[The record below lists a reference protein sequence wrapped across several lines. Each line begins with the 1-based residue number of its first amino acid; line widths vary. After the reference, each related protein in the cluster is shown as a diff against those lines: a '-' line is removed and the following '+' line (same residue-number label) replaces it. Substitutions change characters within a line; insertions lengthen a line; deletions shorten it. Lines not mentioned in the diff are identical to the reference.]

1 MRKRILSTLLALCLA
16 LSLLPASALAT
27 GGEETESPSDN
38 SQTNATIHVG
48 GVALSS
54 TNGAEVYATTN
65 DSGIVTTQDAS
76 ADNYNIMWDG
86 ETLTL
91 NGATITQGANS
102 GAAICR
108 YGALNIVLMGDNKV
122 EGPGAEDSMG
132 IRVADGNLT
141 IGGEGSLKVSGGSSI
156 FGPNPTT
163 LSIGIYVDGEY
174 NITINDCTIETEGSA
189 VTSGSSYGIFSEF
202 GSVIVNDA
210 TVTATGSTGT
220 SSFGICAGSG
230 SVSVSRNS
238 TVKAYGGGYVKI
250 YPKGYSDMRAEHS
263 YGICAPDGVSVTGGS
278 VEAYGGAASVNSYG
292 IYVRNETGNVSV
304 TGGSVTASYDN
315 EDFATVSGV
324 EFGDGY
330 GIYAGGSV
338 SGENGTVNA
347 YGAPATGDNSDSYGI
362 YAQSFTVN
370 SAATSV
376 MANGGAASGES
387 CGIYTTGNINVNAG
401 TVEASGDT
409 AGGNSR
415 GIYTGGDVEID
426 ALYSGGVTASG
437 GSRGIEAA
445 GSVTITNGSVTA
457 TATATDGTSYTDSYG
472 IYAGN
477 GITISDDADGVEANG
492 GAASGSSCGIY
503 ANSGDI
509 TISGGT
515 VGANGGQAGD
525 NSYGLRAGDN
535 SSINITGGEITA
547 YGNSAAIGGK
557 YSVLGDAAGT
567 AGDNAG
573 SAGNI
578 TDTTNL
584 NDCKY
589 ISITVTQTP
598 NIYVGGVGLYGDK
611 NSNTI
616 AYAKTDGSGKVS
628 TEGAVA
634 GDYNIM
640 WDGATLTLKGAKIT
654 TIAKTSDY
662 NLAQSAAIYYD
673 EATDLEIVLEDVNTV
688 TGPDV
693 SLGGD
698 SSSYGIHV
706 YAVDA
711 EVTLTISGS
720 GSLAATGGDATP
732 NSGGESYGIYT
743 RGDIAISEGTVT
755 ATGGA
760 ADSQSHGIYAGGDVT
775 ISGGDVTAD
784 GGAVAAGDNTMDA
797 SSGICADIV
806 TITGGT
812 VNATG
817 GAVTSS
823 GDNARSCGIYGS
835 SVYGGVIISGGTVTA
850 TGTTANV
857 ESYGIYTP
865 NSDIEISGGTVTAT
879 GGNGALGRNVYL
891 NPEGNASIQSI
902 QVKAGQDAD
911 SATEIIGSPFVWA
924 EDLTDL
930 VSSAKYFHSE
940 SQALEGDIFVGGV
953 GLTSSEGNPAYAKT
967 GADGAVTT
975 EGANAND
982 YNIKWDGSTL
992 TLNNATIT
1000 QGALGGAAIWYYRD
1014 SDLNIALVGTNTVT
1028 GPSGSGSG
1036 ASYGIFAWDPNELID
1051 LTISGDGSLTV
1062 TGGGTVSESYG
1073 ICTDNL
1079 IVQSGTGTVNATG
1092 GDGAEDSYGIYA
1104 YNDVTITNGD
1114 VTATS
1119 GDSADYSCGIYADY
1133 GNIDVSGGT
1142 VIARGGDSGDNSD
1155 GICVSKDGITI
1166 SGGEVTTTGG
1176 DTEGRSCG
1184 IDADSITINGGV
1196 FTATGGTGTEG
1207 SYGIYTGALAITG
1220 GTLTAT
1226 GNTSGVYAVYEDG
1239 EITVSPQ
1246 TDQQIAV
1253 LLGESETAA
1262 AAIEGSPFASETEI
1276 TSQVNNSGKY
1286 FHSEVVGITPPE
1298 PEEFTITFDAAGGTT
1313 PASQT
1318 TVDGKL
1324 TSLPTSTRDGYN
1336 FLGWYTAGG
1345 DRVTTD
1351 TVFAAD
1357 TTLYARWAEQAGTG
1371 DDDKP
1376 PYIPPQPTGPNTGNS
1391 EGWDDIQEEISQAQP
1406 GDTITIDMNGETEV
1420 PAEMFEEVAGK
1431 DVTVE
1436 LDLGGGITW
1445 TVNGQDVPT
1454 DTSLSD
1460 LDLGVD
1466 LGTNGISADVINTVT
1481 GEYGTMQ
1488 MTLAHD
1494 GAFGFTLTLTAPLG
1508 RENAGYWANLY
1519 HYDEEA
1525 EALTF
1530 ETSAQIADDGSV
1542 ALRMSH
1548 ASQYAIVIDDKN
1560 HGENAGQPTLNT
1572 QDHDAYLLGYEDGT
1586 VRPEGSI
1593 TRAEVAT
1600 IFFRLL
1606 TDESRDKFWSQTND
1620 YTDVPADAWYNSAVS
1635 TLSNAGILDGY
1646 EDGTFR
1652 PDGNIT
1658 RAEFATITARF
1669 LEASYDGGNRFPDI
1683 DGHWAAEYI
1692 NEAANAGIVDGYED
1706 GTFRPQQ
1713 NITRAEAVTMVN
1725 RTVDRHPDADHLLD
1739 NMVTWPDNPESAW
1752 YYAQI
1757 QEATNAHAYTMHTDQ
1772 EDSPYEIWTELLPN
1786 RDWSALEQAWSDAHA
1801 GGENAT
1807 A

>member
-16 LSLLPASALAT
+16 LSLLPASALAA
-27 GGEETESPSDN
+27 GGEQKSYVALGDSITTGYGLEENETGFARQVADSNGYTLTNLAQNGATSSMLFASLSGSEVSSAIASADLITITIGGNDLMNALYAYLAKEYNTKNGTDITAEDVKASLAGTHSEIQQSTMLILAASKISDFLQSTEATTALGAFTTNFTNIISAIKGNNSSAEIIVVNQYNPYSRLSTGNLLDLSALDSAVQALNTAISSGATAGYTVADVYTAFEEATENPCNASVSLPSINLDFHP
-38 SQTNATIHVG
+38 NAAGHSLIADTISALLTDEGGSEDPEVSGPIFVG
-48 GVALSS
+48 GVELTGSKESPA
-54 TNGAEVYATTN
+54 YATTN
-65 DSGIVTTQDAS
+65 DSGAVTKITDGDFVPAE
-76 ADNYNIMWDG
+76 NNWNIQWDG
-86 ETLTL
+86 ATLTL
-91 NGATITQGANS
+91 NGAAITHGSDNN
-102 GAAICR
+102 AAI
-108 YGALNIVLMGDNKV
+108 YYDEETDLKIVLEGDNTV
-122 EGPGAEDSMG
+122 TGPG
-132 IRVADGNLT
+132 
-141 IGGEGSLKVSGGSSI
+141 
-156 FGPNPTT
+156 
-163 LSIGIYVDGEY
+163 
-174 NITINDCTIETEGSA
+174 
-189 VTSGSSYGIFSEF
+189 TSNNF
-202 GSVIVNDA
+202 
-210 TVTATGSTGT
+210 
-220 SSFGICAGSG
+220 
-230 SVSVSRNS
+230 
-238 TVKAYGGGYVKI
+238 
-250 YPKGYSDMRAEHS
+250 
-263 YGICAPDGVSVTGGS
+263 
-278 VEAYGGAASVNSYG
+278 VNSYG
-292 IYVRNETGNVSV
+292 IYV
-304 TGGSVTASYDN
+304 Y
-315 EDFATVSGV
+315 
-324 EFGDGY
+324 
-330 GIYAGGSV
+330 
-338 SGENGTVNA
+338 
-347 YGAPATGDNSDSYGI
+347 
-362 YAQSFTVN
+362 
-370 SAATSV
+370 
-376 MANGGAASGES
+376 
-387 CGIYTTGNINVNAG
+387 
-401 TVEASGDT
+401 
-409 AGGNSR
+409 
-415 GIYTGGDVEID
+415 
-426 ALYSGGVTASG
+426 
-437 GSRGIEAA
+437 
-445 GSVTITNGSVTA
+445 
-457 TATATDGTSYTDSYG
+457 
-472 IYAGN
+472 
-477 GITISDDADGVEANG
+477 SDDSEV
-492 GAASGSSCGIY
+492 
-503 ANSGDI
+503 
-509 TISGGT
+509 
-515 VGANGGQAGD
+515 
-525 NSYGLRAGDN
+525 
-535 SSINITGGEITA
+535 
-547 YGNSAAIGGK
+547 
-557 YSVLGDAAGT
+557 
-567 AGDNAG
+567 
-573 SAGNI
+573 
-578 TDTTNL
+578 
-584 NDCKY
+584 
-589 ISITVTQTP
+589 
-598 NIYVGGVGLYGDK
+598 
-611 NSNTI
+611 
-616 AYAKTDGSGKVS
+616 
-628 TEGAVA
+628 
-634 GDYNIM
+634 
-640 WDGATLTLKGAKIT
+640 
-654 TIAKTSDY
+654 
-662 NLAQSAAIYYD
+662 
-673 EATDLEIVLEDVNTV
+673 
-688 TGPDV
+688 
-693 SLGGD
+693 
-698 SSSYGIHV
+698 
-706 YAVDA
+706 
-711 EVTLTISGS
+711 VTLTISGS
-720 GSLAATGGDATP
+720 GSLAATGGDAATY
-732 NSGGESYGIYT
+732 SGESYGIYT
-743 RGDIAISEGTVT
+743 GGNVIITGGDVT

-760 ADSQSHGIYAGGDVT
+760 AEFQSYGIYARLNATISGGAVKATGGAVTSSEEDGGDASSGIHADVVT
-775 ISGGDVTAD
+775 ISGG
-784 GGAVAAGDNTMDA
+784 
-797 SSGICADIV
+797 
-806 TITGGT
+806 T
-812 VNATG
+812 VIAQG
-817 GAVTSS
+817 SAVTSS

-835 SVYGGVIISGGTVTA
+835 SLYGGVIISGGAVTATGGTFNSTGTDTEADAGSYGIYTPNSGIEISGGTVTA
-850 TGTTANV
+850 TGGTFTSAGTTANV

-865 NSDIEISGGTVTAT
+865 NSGIEISGGTVTAT
-879 GGNGALGRNVYL
+879 GGNGALGRGVYL
-891 NPEGNASIQSI
+891 DPEGTSIA
-902 QVKAGQDAD
+902 VTAGQDAD
-911 SATEIIGSPFVWA
+911 SATKIIGSPFVLP
-924 EDLTDL
+924 EDITNL
-930 VSSAKYFHSE
+930 VSGAQYFHSK
-940 SQALEGDIFVGGV
+940 SQALEGNIFVGGI
-953 GLTSSEGNPAYAKT
+953 GLTGTTDNPAYAKT

-992 TLNNATIT
+992 TLNNAAIT

-1036 ASYGIFAWDPNELID
+1036 ASYGIFAYGPTELID

-1062 TGGGTVSESYG
+1062 TGGGTVSGSFG

-1079 IVQSGTGTVNATG
+1079 IVQSGTVNATG

-1142 VIARGGDSGDNSD
+1142 VIAQGGDSGDNSD

-1196 FTATGGTGTEG
+1196 FTATGKTGTEG

-1220 GTLTAT
+1220 GTITAT
-1226 GNTSGVYAVYEDG
+1226 GNTSGVYGSSKDCKVTIA
-1239 EITVSPQ
+1239 PQ

-1262 AAIEGSPFASETEI
+1262 ADIEGSPFASEMEI
-1276 TSQVNNSGKY
+1276 TGLVNNTGKY

-1324 TSLPTSTRDGYN
+1324 TSLPTSTRDGYD

-1357 TTLYARWAEQAGTG
+1357 TTLYAYWAEQAGPG

-1391 EGWDDIQEEISQAQP
+1391 EGWDDIQEEIGQAQP

-1481 GEYGTMQ
+1481 GAYGTVQ

-1620 YTDVPADAWYNSAVS
+1620 YTDVPADAWYNNAVS

-1772 EDSPYEIWTELLPN
+1772 EDAPYEIWTELLPN

>member
-16 LSLLPASALAT
+16 LSLLPASALAA
-27 GGEETESPSDN
+27 GGEQKSYVALGDSITTGYGLAENETGFAKQVADSNGYTLTNLAQDGATSTDLLEVVKSEANADTLKNADLITITIGGNDLMNALYAYLAEEYNNKQNSDTPITAADVKASLAGEEEAVVEQTTMLGFAISNISDFQSSSIAN
-38 SQTNATIHVG
+38 SAYATLWDKFIEIIGTIRSINENAQLIVVNQYNPYSHLTAGISGLDLSSVISAFDSAVQALNVGISSGEAIAGYTVADVYTKFKEAERNPCNASVSLTSINLDFHPNATGHGLIADTISALLTDEGGSEDPEVSGSIFVG
-48 GVALSS
+48 GVELEGSS
-54 TNGAEVYATTN
+54 GTTAYATTTNGA
-65 DSGIVTTQDAS
+65 VTKDNANEN
-76 ADNYNIMWDG
+76 NYNI
-86 ETLTL
+86 
-91 NGATITQGANS
+91 
-102 GAAICR
+102 
-108 YGALNIVLMGDNKV
+108 K
-122 EGPGAEDSMG
+122 
-132 IRVADGNLT
+132 
-141 IGGEGSLKVSGGSSI
+141 
-156 FGPNPTT
+156 
-163 LSIGIYVDGEY
+163 
-174 NITINDCTIETEGSA
+174 
-189 VTSGSSYGIFSEF
+189 
-202 GSVIVNDA
+202 
-210 TVTATGSTGT
+210 
-220 SSFGICAGSG
+220 
-230 SVSVSRNS
+230 
-238 TVKAYGGGYVKI
+238 
-250 YPKGYSDMRAEHS
+250 
-263 YGICAPDGVSVTGGS
+263 
-278 VEAYGGAASVNSYG
+278 
-292 IYVRNETGNVSV
+292 
-304 TGGSVTASYDN
+304 
-315 EDFATVSGV
+315 
-324 EFGDGY
+324 
-330 GIYAGGSV
+330 
-338 SGENGTVNA
+338 
-347 YGAPATGDNSDSYGI
+347 
-362 YAQSFTVN
+362 
-370 SAATSV
+370 
-376 MANGGAASGES
+376 
-387 CGIYTTGNINVNAG
+387 
-401 TVEASGDT
+401 
-409 AGGNSR
+409 
-415 GIYTGGDVEID
+415 
-426 ALYSGGVTASG
+426 
-437 GSRGIEAA
+437 
-445 GSVTITNGSVTA
+445 
-457 TATATDGTSYTDSYG
+457 
-472 IYAGN
+472 
-477 GITISDDADGVEANG
+477 
-492 GAASGSSCGIY
+492 
-503 ANSGDI
+503 
-509 TISGGT
+509 
-515 VGANGGQAGD
+515 
-525 NSYGLRAGDN
+525 
-535 SSINITGGEITA
+535 
-547 YGNSAAIGGK
+547 
-557 YSVLGDAAGT
+557 
-567 AGDNAG
+567 
-573 SAGNI
+573 
-578 TDTTNL
+578 
-584 NDCKY
+584 
-589 ISITVTQTP
+589 
-598 NIYVGGVGLYGDK
+598 
-611 NSNTI
+611 
-616 AYAKTDGSGKVS
+616 
-628 TEGAVA
+628 
-634 GDYNIM
+634 

-654 TIAKTSDY
+654 TIAETPDDY
-662 NLAQSAAIYYD
+662 LPQSAAIYYG
-673 EATDLEIVLEDVNTV
+673 EETDLKIVLEGDNTV
-688 TGPDV
+688 TGPGV
-693 SLGGD
+693 SSGGD

-706 YAVDA
+706 YA

-720 GSLAATGGDATP
+720 GSLAATGGDAPQT
-732 NSGGESYGIYT
+732 SGGESYGIYT
-743 RGDIAISEGTVT
+743 WGDAIITSGTVT

-760 ADSQSHGIYAGGDVT
+760 AEFQSHGIYATGHVT
-775 ISGGDVTAD
+775 ISGGAVKAT
-784 GGAVAAGDNTMDA
+784 GGAVTSSEEDGGDA
-797 SSGICADIV
+797 SSGIYANIV
-806 TITGGT
+806 TISGGEVT
-812 VNATG
+812 AKG

-823 GDNARSCGIYGS
+823 GDNARSCGIYGRNALKDNVIITGGTVEATGGTFTS
-835 SVYGGVIISGGTVTA
+835 TSADTEADAGSYGIYGAGLDGTVISGGTVTA
-850 TGTTANV
+850 TGGTFTSAGTTANE

-865 NSDIEISGGTVTAT
+865 HSYIEISGGTVTAT
-879 GGNGALGRNVYL
+879 GDTGALGRDVYL
-891 NPEGNASIQSI
+891 DPEGTSIA
-902 QVKAGQDAD
+902 VTAGQDAEN
-911 SATEIIGSPFVWA
+911 AEPIAGSPFVLT
-924 EDLTDL
+924 EDITNL
-930 VSSAKYFHSE
+930 VSGAKYFHSE
-940 SQALEGDIFVGGV
+940 SQTLVGDIFVGGV
-953 GLTSSEGNPAYAKT
+953 GLTGSEGNPAYAKT

-982 YNIKWDGSTL
+982 YSIKWDGATL

-1000 QGALGGAAIWYYRD
+1000 KGALGGAAIWYYQD

-1036 ASYGIFAWDPNELID
+1036 ASYGILAWDPNELID

-1062 TGGGTVSESYG
+1062 TGE
-1073 ICTDNL
+1073 
-1079 IVQSGTGTVNATG
+1079 
-1092 GDGAEDSYGIYA
+1092 DGEEDSYGIYA
-1104 YNDVTITNGD
+1104 YDVTISGGDVTATGGDSEEDSYGISAYDVTISGGDVTATGGDSEEDNYGIYAYNNVTITNGD

-1119 GDSADYSCGIYADY
+1119 GDSGDYSCGIYADY

-1142 VIARGGDSGDNSD
+1142 VIAQGGDSVDNSD
-1155 GICVSKDGITI
+1155 GICVSKNGITI

-1184 IDADSITINGGV
+1184 IDADRITINGGV
-1196 FTATGGTGTEG
+1196 FTATGRTGTEG
-1207 SYGIYTGALAITG
+1207 SYGIYTDALTITG
-1220 GTLTAT
+1220 GTITAT
-1226 GNTSGVYAVYEDG
+1226 GNISGVYGSSEDCKVT
-1239 EITVSPQ
+1239 IAPQ

-1262 AAIEGSPFASETEI
+1262 AAIAGSPFASETEI
-1276 TSQVNNSGKY
+1276 TDQVNNSGKY
-1286 FHSEVVGITPPE
+1286 FHSQVVGITPPE

-1324 TSLPTSTRDGYN
+1324 TSLPTSTRDGYD

-1357 TTLYARWAEQAGTG
+1357 TTLYARWAEQAGPG

-1391 EGWDDIQEEISQAQP
+1391 EGWDDIQEEIGQAQP

-1460 LDLGVD
+1460 LDLG
-1466 LGTNGISADVINTVT
+1466 TNGISADVINTVT
-1481 GEYGTMQ
+1481 GEYGTVQ

-1692 NEAANAGIVDGYED
+1692 NEDANAGIVDGYED

-1772 EDSPYEIWTELLPN
+1772 EDAPYEIWTELLPN

>member
-16 LSLLPASALAT
+16 LSLLPASALAA
-27 GGEETESPSDN
+27 GGEQKSYVALGDSITTGYGLAENETGFAKQVADSNGYTLTNLAQDGATSTDLLEVVKSEANADTLKNADLITVTIGGNDLMNALYAYLAEEYNNKQNSDTPITAADVKASLAGTLSEIPQVAMLSFAASKIPDFPDSTAANTALSTFATNFSSIISAIKGNNSSAEIIVVNQYNPYSRLSTGNLLDLSALDSAVQALNTAISSGATAGYTVADVYTAFEEATENPCNASVSLPSINLDFHP
-38 SQTNATIHVG
+38 NAAGHSLIASTISALLTDEGGSEDPEVSGSIFVG
-48 GVALSS
+48 GVELEGSS
-54 TNGAEVYATTN
+54 GTTAYATTTNGA
-65 DSGIVTTQDAS
+65 VTKDNANEN
-76 ADNYNIMWDG
+76 NYNI
-86 ETLTL
+86 
-91 NGATITQGANS
+91 
-102 GAAICR
+102 
-108 YGALNIVLMGDNKV
+108 K
-122 EGPGAEDSMG
+122 
-132 IRVADGNLT
+132 
-141 IGGEGSLKVSGGSSI
+141 
-156 FGPNPTT
+156 
-163 LSIGIYVDGEY
+163 
-174 NITINDCTIETEGSA
+174 
-189 VTSGSSYGIFSEF
+189 
-202 GSVIVNDA
+202 
-210 TVTATGSTGT
+210 
-220 SSFGICAGSG
+220 
-230 SVSVSRNS
+230 
-238 TVKAYGGGYVKI
+238 
-250 YPKGYSDMRAEHS
+250 
-263 YGICAPDGVSVTGGS
+263 
-278 VEAYGGAASVNSYG
+278 
-292 IYVRNETGNVSV
+292 
-304 TGGSVTASYDN
+304 
-315 EDFATVSGV
+315 
-324 EFGDGY
+324 
-330 GIYAGGSV
+330 
-338 SGENGTVNA
+338 
-347 YGAPATGDNSDSYGI
+347 
-362 YAQSFTVN
+362 
-370 SAATSV
+370 
-376 MANGGAASGES
+376 
-387 CGIYTTGNINVNAG
+387 
-401 TVEASGDT
+401 
-409 AGGNSR
+409 
-415 GIYTGGDVEID
+415 
-426 ALYSGGVTASG
+426 
-437 GSRGIEAA
+437 
-445 GSVTITNGSVTA
+445 
-457 TATATDGTSYTDSYG
+457 
-472 IYAGN
+472 
-477 GITISDDADGVEANG
+477 
-492 GAASGSSCGIY
+492 
-503 ANSGDI
+503 
-509 TISGGT
+509 
-515 VGANGGQAGD
+515 
-525 NSYGLRAGDN
+525 
-535 SSINITGGEITA
+535 
-547 YGNSAAIGGK
+547 
-557 YSVLGDAAGT
+557 
-567 AGDNAG
+567 
-573 SAGNI
+573 
-578 TDTTNL
+578 
-584 NDCKY
+584 
-589 ISITVTQTP
+589 
-598 NIYVGGVGLYGDK
+598 
-611 NSNTI
+611 
-616 AYAKTDGSGKVS
+616 
-628 TEGAVA
+628 
-634 GDYNIM
+634 
-640 WDGATLTLKGAKIT
+640 WDGATLTLKGAEIT
-654 TIAKTSDY
+654 TIAETPDY
-662 NLAQSAAIYYD
+662 NLPQSAAICYD
-673 EATDLEIVLEDVNTV
+673 EATDLEIVLEGDNTV
-688 TGPDV
+688 TGPDA
-693 SLGGD
+693 SSGGD

-706 YAVDA
+706 DD

-720 GSLAATGGDATP
+720 GSLTATGGDAP
-732 NSGGESYGIYT
+732 AVYGGVSYGIYT
-743 RGDIAISEGTVT
+743 WGNVIITGGDVT
-755 ATGGA
+755 ATGRA
-760 ADSQSHGIYAGGDVT
+760 AEFQSHGIYATGHAT
-775 ISGGDVTAD
+775 ISGGAVKAT
-784 GGAVAAGDNTMDA
+784 GGAVTSSEEDGGDA

-806 TITGGT
+806 TISGGT
-812 VNATG
+812 VIAQG

-823 GDNARSCGIYGS
+823 GNNTTSCGIYGS
-835 SVYGGVIISGGTVTA
+835 SLYGGVIISGGAVTA
-850 TGTTANV
+850 TGTTANA

-879 GGNGALGRNVYL
+879 GDTGALGRAIYL
-891 NPEGNASIQSI
+891 DPEGNASIQSI
-902 QVKAGQDAD
+902 QVKTGQDAN
-911 SATEIIGSPFVWA
+911 SATEIIGSPFV
-924 EDLTDL
+924 LSRGITDL
-930 VSSAKYFHSE
+930 VSGDKYFHSE
-940 SQALEGDIFVGGV
+940 SQTLEGDIFVGGV
-953 GLTSSEGNPAYAKT
+953 GLTGAADAPAYAKT
-967 GADGAVTT
+967 GTNGAVTT

-1000 QGALGGAAIWYYRD
+1000 QGALGGAAIWYYRG
-1014 SDLNIALVGTNTVT
+1014 SDLNIDLVGTNTVT

-1079 IVQSGTGTVNATG
+1079 IVQSGTVNATG
-1092 GDGAEDSYGIYA
+1092 GDVNATGEDGEEDSYGIYA
-1104 YNDVTITNGD
+1104 YNDVTISGGAVTATGGTVNATSEDGEEDSYGISAYDVTISRGD
-1114 VTATS
+1114 VTATGGTVTATS
-1119 GDSADYSCGIYADY
+1119 EDGAEDSYGIYADY
-1133 GNIDVSGGT
+1133 VTINGGAVNATGRDSAEDSYGIYVDYVTINGGTVTAEGGTAEVKSAGIDIVTLVISGGT
-1142 VIARGGDSGDNSD
+1142 V
-1155 GICVSKDGITI
+1155 
-1166 SGGEVTTTGG
+1166 
-1176 DTEGRSCG
+1176 
-1184 IDADSITINGGV
+1184 
-1196 FTATGGTGTEG
+1196 
-1207 SYGIYTGALAITG
+1207 
-1220 GTLTAT
+1220 TAT

-1246 TDQQIAV
+1246 GDQQIAV

-1262 AAIEGSPFASETEI
+1262 AAIVGSPFASKTEI

-1324 TSLPTSTRDGYN
+1324 TSLPTSTRDGYD

-1345 DRVTTD
+1345 DWVTTD
-1351 TVFAAD
+1351 TVFTAD
-1357 TTLYARWAEQAGTG
+1357 TTLYARWAEQAGPG

-1391 EGWDDIQEEISQAQP
+1391 EGWDDIQEEIGQAQP

-1481 GEYGTMQ
+1481 GAYGTVQ

-1772 EDSPYEIWTELLPN
+1772 EDAPYEIWTELLPN

>member
-16 LSLLPASALAT
+16 LSLLPASALAA
-27 GGEETESPSDN
+27 GGEQKSYVALGDSITTGYGLDEAQSFAEQIAEQEGYTLNDSLASDGATSTDLLEVVKSEANADTLKNADLITITIGGNDLMNALYAYLAEEYNKQNSDTPITAEDVKASLAGEEGAVEEQKTMLVFAISNISNFQSSLIANSAYHTLWDKFIEIIGTIRSINENAQLIVVNQYNPYSRLTTGTSGLDLSSVISAFDSAVQALNEGISLGEEIAGYTVADVYTKFKEAENNPCNASVSPSINLDFHP
-38 SQTNATIHVG
+38 NATGHGLIADTISALLTDEGGSEDPEVSGSIFVG
-48 GVALSS
+48 GVELTGSKESPA
-54 TNGAEVYATTN
+54 YATTN
-65 DSGIVTTQDAS
+65 DSGAVTKITDGDFVPAE
-76 ADNYNIMWDG
+76 NNWNIQWDG
-86 ETLTL
+86 ATLTL
-91 NGATITQGANS
+91 NGAAITHGSDNN
-102 GAAICR
+102 AAI
-108 YGALNIVLMGDNKV
+108 YYDEETDLKIVLEGDNTV
-122 EGPGAEDSMG
+122 TGPG
-132 IRVADGNLT
+132 
-141 IGGEGSLKVSGGSSI
+141 
-156 FGPNPTT
+156 
-163 LSIGIYVDGEY
+163 
-174 NITINDCTIETEGSA
+174 
-189 VTSGSSYGIFSEF
+189 TSNNF
-202 GSVIVNDA
+202 
-210 TVTATGSTGT
+210 
-220 SSFGICAGSG
+220 
-230 SVSVSRNS
+230 
-238 TVKAYGGGYVKI
+238 
-250 YPKGYSDMRAEHS
+250 
-263 YGICAPDGVSVTGGS
+263 
-278 VEAYGGAASVNSYG
+278 VNSYG
-292 IYVRNETGNVSV
+292 IYV
-304 TGGSVTASYDN
+304 Y
-315 EDFATVSGV
+315 
-324 EFGDGY
+324 
-330 GIYAGGSV
+330 
-338 SGENGTVNA
+338 
-347 YGAPATGDNSDSYGI
+347 
-362 YAQSFTVN
+362 
-370 SAATSV
+370 
-376 MANGGAASGES
+376 
-387 CGIYTTGNINVNAG
+387 
-401 TVEASGDT
+401 
-409 AGGNSR
+409 
-415 GIYTGGDVEID
+415 
-426 ALYSGGVTASG
+426 
-437 GSRGIEAA
+437 
-445 GSVTITNGSVTA
+445 
-457 TATATDGTSYTDSYG
+457 
-472 IYAGN
+472 
-477 GITISDDADGVEANG
+477 SDDSEV
-492 GAASGSSCGIY
+492 
-503 ANSGDI
+503 
-509 TISGGT
+509 
-515 VGANGGQAGD
+515 
-525 NSYGLRAGDN
+525 
-535 SSINITGGEITA
+535 
-547 YGNSAAIGGK
+547 
-557 YSVLGDAAGT
+557 
-567 AGDNAG
+567 
-573 SAGNI
+573 
-578 TDTTNL
+578 
-584 NDCKY
+584 
-589 ISITVTQTP
+589 
-598 NIYVGGVGLYGDK
+598 
-611 NSNTI
+611 
-616 AYAKTDGSGKVS
+616 
-628 TEGAVA
+628 
-634 GDYNIM
+634 
-640 WDGATLTLKGAKIT
+640 
-654 TIAKTSDY
+654 
-662 NLAQSAAIYYD
+662 
-673 EATDLEIVLEDVNTV
+673 
-688 TGPDV
+688 
-693 SLGGD
+693 
-698 SSSYGIHV
+698 
-706 YAVDA
+706 
-711 EVTLTISGS
+711 VTLTISGS
-720 GSLAATGGDATP
+720 GSLAATGGDAATY
-732 NSGGESYGIYT
+732 SGESYGIYT
-743 RGDIAISEGTVT
+743 GGNVIITGGDVT

-760 ADSQSHGIYAGGDVT
+760 AEFQSYGIYARLNAT
-775 ISGGDVTAD
+775 ISGG
-784 GGAVAAGDNTMDA
+784 AVK
-797 SSGICADIV
+797 
-806 TITGGT
+806 
-812 VNATG
+812 ATG

-823 GDNARSCGIYGS
+823 EEDGGDASSGIHADVVTISGGTVIAQGGAVTSSGNNTTSCGIYGS
-835 SVYGGVIISGGTVTA
+835 SFYGGVIISGGAVTA
-850 TGTTANV
+850 TGTTANA

-879 GGNGALGRNVYL
+879 GDTGALGGDVYL
-891 NPEGNASIQSI
+891 DPEGNASIQSI
-902 QVKAGQDAD
+902 QVEAGQDAD
-911 SATEIIGSPFVWA
+911 KATEIIGSPFVLP
-924 EDLTDL
+924 EDITDL
-930 VSSAKYFHSE
+930 VSGAQYFHSE
-940 SQALEGDIFVGGV
+940 SQTLEGNIFVGGI
-953 GLTSSEGNPAYAKT
+953 GLTGTTDNPAYAKT
-967 GADGAVTT
+967 GADGAVAT

-1036 ASYGIFAWDPNELID
+1036 ASYGIFAYGPTELID

-1079 IVQSGTGTVNATG
+1079 IVQSGTVNATG
-1092 GDGAEDSYGIYA
+1092 GDVNATGEDGAEDSYGIYA
-1104 YNDVTITNGD
+1104 DYVTINGGAVNATGRD
-1114 VTATS
+1114 SAEDSYGIYVDYVTINGGTVTAEGGTAEVK
-1119 GDSADYSCGIYADY
+1119 SAGID
-1133 GNIDVSGGT
+1133 IVTLVISGGT
-1142 VIARGGDSGDNSD
+1142 V
-1155 GICVSKDGITI
+1155 
-1166 SGGEVTTTGG
+1166 
-1176 DTEGRSCG
+1176 
-1184 IDADSITINGGV
+1184 
-1196 FTATGGTGTEG
+1196 
-1207 SYGIYTGALAITG
+1207 
-1220 GTLTAT
+1220 TAT

-1246 TDQQIAV
+1246 GDQQIAV

-1262 AAIEGSPFASETEI
+1262 AAIVGSPFASETEI
-1276 TSQVNNSGKY
+1276 TDQVNNSGKY
-1286 FHSEVVGITPPE
+1286 FHSQVVGITPPE

-1324 TSLPTSTRDGYN
+1324 TSLPTSTRDGYD

-1357 TTLYARWAEQAGTG
+1357 TTLYARWAEQAGPG

-1391 EGWDDIQEEISQAQP
+1391 EGWDDIQEEIGQAQP

-1481 GEYGTMQ
+1481 GAYGTVQ

-1620 YTDVPADAWYNSAVS
+1620 YTDVPADAWYNNAVS

-1772 EDSPYEIWTELLPN
+1772 EDAPYEIWTERLPN

-1801 GGENAT
+1801 GGDNAT

>member
-16 LSLLPASALAT
+16 LSLLPASALAA
-27 GGEETESPSDN
+27 GGEQKSYVALGDSITTGYGLAENETGFAKQVADSNGYTLTNLAKDGATSSMLLTSLSDSEVSSAIASADLITVTIGGNDLMDALYAYLAEEYNTQNSTDITAEDVKESLAGEEGAAVNQITMLKFAISNISNFQSSSIANSSYNALGYNFVEIIETIREINQNAQLIVVNQYNPYSHLTTGISGLNLSSVISAFDSAVQALNVGISSGEAIAGYTVADVYTKFKEAENNPCNASVSPSINLDFHP
-38 SQTNATIHVG
+38 NATGHGLIADTISALLTDEGGSEDPEVSGPIFVG
-48 GVALSS
+48 GVELEGGGDTTAYAV
-54 TNGAEVYATTN
+54 TNNGA
-65 DSGIVTTQDAS
+65 VTTDN
-76 ADNYNIMWDG
+76 ADENHYNIKWDG
-86 ETLTL
+86 
-91 NGATITQGANS
+91 Q
-102 GAAICR
+102 
-108 YGALNIVLMGDNKV
+108 
-122 EGPGAEDSMG
+122 
-132 IRVADGNLT
+132 
-141 IGGEGSLKVSGGSSI
+141 
-156 FGPNPTT
+156 
-163 LSIGIYVDGEY
+163 
-174 NITINDCTIETEGSA
+174 
-189 VTSGSSYGIFSEF
+189 
-202 GSVIVNDA
+202 
-210 TVTATGSTGT
+210 
-220 SSFGICAGSG
+220 
-230 SVSVSRNS
+230 
-238 TVKAYGGGYVKI
+238 
-250 YPKGYSDMRAEHS
+250 
-263 YGICAPDGVSVTGGS
+263 
-278 VEAYGGAASVNSYG
+278 
-292 IYVRNETGNVSV
+292 
-304 TGGSVTASYDN
+304 
-315 EDFATVSGV
+315 
-324 EFGDGY
+324 
-330 GIYAGGSV
+330 
-338 SGENGTVNA
+338 
-347 YGAPATGDNSDSYGI
+347 
-362 YAQSFTVN
+362 
-370 SAATSV
+370 
-376 MANGGAASGES
+376 
-387 CGIYTTGNINVNAG
+387 
-401 TVEASGDT
+401 
-409 AGGNSR
+409 
-415 GIYTGGDVEID
+415 
-426 ALYSGGVTASG
+426 
-437 GSRGIEAA
+437 
-445 GSVTITNGSVTA
+445 
-457 TATATDGTSYTDSYG
+457 
-472 IYAGN
+472 
-477 GITISDDADGVEANG
+477 
-492 GAASGSSCGIY
+492 
-503 ANSGDI
+503 
-509 TISGGT
+509 
-515 VGANGGQAGD
+515 
-525 NSYGLRAGDN
+525 
-535 SSINITGGEITA
+535 
-547 YGNSAAIGGK
+547 
-557 YSVLGDAAGT
+557 
-567 AGDNAG
+567 
-573 SAGNI
+573 
-578 TDTTNL
+578 
-584 NDCKY
+584 
-589 ISITVTQTP
+589 
-598 NIYVGGVGLYGDK
+598 
-611 NSNTI
+611 
-616 AYAKTDGSGKVS
+616 
-628 TEGAVA
+628 
-634 GDYNIM
+634 
-640 WDGATLTLKGAKIT
+640 TLTLKGAKIT
-654 TIAKTSDY
+654 TIDETSDY
-662 NLAQSAAIYYD
+662 GLAQSAAIYYD
-673 EATDLEIVLEDVNTV
+673 EATDLKIVLEDANTV
-688 TGPDV
+688 TGPGTSADFV
-693 SLGGD
+693 N
-698 SSSYGIHV
+698 SYGI
-706 YAVDA
+706 YVDS

-720 GSLAATGGDATP
+720 GSLTATGGDATP

-743 RGDIAISEGTVT
+743 WGDAIITSGTVT
-755 ATGGA
+755 ATGVA
-760 ADSQSHGIYAGGDVT
+760 AEFQSHGIYATGHVT
-775 ISGGDVTAD
+775 ISGGAVKAT
-784 GGAVAAGDNTMDA
+784 GGAVTSSEEDGGDA
-797 SSGICADIV
+797 SSGIYANIV
-806 TITGGT
+806 TISGGEVT
-812 VNATG
+812 AKG

-823 GDNARSCGIYGS
+823 GDNARSCGIYG
-835 SVYGGVIISGGTVTA
+835 GDWLNDNVIISGGTVEA
-850 TGTTANV
+850 TGGTFTSTSTDTEANAG
-857 ESYGIYTP
+857 SYGIYGAGFYGTV
-865 NSDIEISGGTVTAT
+865 ISGGTVTAS
-879 GGNGALGRNVYL
+879 GGSGALGGDISL
-891 NPEGNASIQSI
+891 DPEGNASIQSI
-902 QVKAGQDAD
+902 QVKTGQGAG
-911 SATEIIGSPFVWA
+911 SATEIIGSPFVLSG
-924 EDLTDL
+924 DITDL
-930 VSSAKYFHSE
+930 VSGAQYFHSE
-940 SQALEGDIFVGGV
+940 SQTLEGNIFVGGI
-953 GLTSSEGNPAYAKT
+953 GLTGTTDNPAYAKT
-967 GADGAVTT
+967 GADGAVAT

-1014 SDLNIALVGTNTVT
+1014 SDLNIALVGANTVT

-1036 ASYGIFAWDPNELID
+1036 ASYGIFARDPNELID

-1104 YNDVTITNGD
+1104 YDVTISGGDVTATGGTVNATSEDGAEDSYGIYAANDFTISGGAVTATGGDSAEDSFGIYADNDVTITNGD

-1119 GDSADYSCGIYADY
+1119 GDSADYSCGIYADH

-1207 SYGIYTGALAITG
+1207 SYGIYTGALTITG
-1220 GTLTAT
+1220 GTITAT
-1226 GNTSGVYAVYEDG
+1226 GNTSGVYGSSKECK
-1239 EITVSPQ
+1239 ITIAPQ

-1262 AAIEGSPFASETEI
+1262 AAIAGSPFASETEI
-1276 TSQVNNSGKY
+1276 TSHVNNSGKY
-1286 FHSEVVGITPPE
+1286 FHSQVVGITPPE

-1391 EGWDDIQEEISQAQP
+1391 EGWDDIQEEIGQAQP

-1481 GEYGTMQ
+1481 GAYGTVQ

-1772 EDSPYEIWTELLPN
+1772 EDAPYEIWTELLPN

>member
-16 LSLLPASALAT
+16 LSLLPASALAA
-27 GGEETESPSDN
+27 GGEQKSYVALGDSITTGYGLAENETGFAKQVADSNEYTLTNLAQDGATSSMLLTSLSNSEVSSAIASADLITVTIGGNDLMDALYAYLAEEYNTQNSTDITAEDVKELLAGEEGAAVEQITMLDFAISNISNFQSSLIANSSYNTLEYNFVEIIKTIREINQNAQLIVVNQYNPYSHLTAGIPGLDLPSVISAFDSAVQVLNEDISLGETFADYTVADVYTKFEQAESNPCNASVSLPSINLDFHP
-38 SQTNATIHVG
+38 NATGHGLIADTISALLTDEGGSEDPEVSGSIFVG
-48 GVALSS
+48 GVELTGGKESPA
-54 TNGAEVYATTN
+54 YATTS
-65 DSGIVTTQDAS
+65 DSGAVTTQDAS
-76 ADNYNIMWDG
+76 ADNYNIKWDG

-91 NGATITQGANS
+91 KGATITQGS
-102 GAAICR
+102 
-108 YGALNIVLMGDNKV
+108 
-122 EGPGAEDSMG
+122 
-132 IRVADGNLT
+132 
-141 IGGEGSLKVSGGSSI
+141 
-156 FGPNPTT
+156 
-163 LSIGIYVDGEY
+163 
-174 NITINDCTIETEGSA
+174 
-189 VTSGSSYGIFSEF
+189 
-202 GSVIVNDA
+202 
-210 TVTATGSTGT
+210 
-220 SSFGICAGSG
+220 
-230 SVSVSRNS
+230 
-238 TVKAYGGGYVKI
+238 
-250 YPKGYSDMRAEHS
+250 H
-263 YGICAPDGVSVTGGS
+263 
-278 VEAYGGAASVNSYG
+278 
-292 IYVRNETGNVSV
+292 
-304 TGGSVTASYDN
+304 
-315 EDFATVSGV
+315 
-324 EFGDGY
+324 
-330 GIYAGGSV
+330 
-338 SGENGTVNA
+338 EN
-347 YGAPATGDNSDSYGI
+347 
-362 YAQSFTVN
+362 
-370 SAATSV
+370 
-376 MANGGAASGES
+376 
-387 CGIYTTGNINVNAG
+387 
-401 TVEASGDT
+401 
-409 AGGNSR
+409 
-415 GIYTGGDVEID
+415 
-426 ALYSGGVTASG
+426 
-437 GSRGIEAA
+437 
-445 GSVTITNGSVTA
+445 
-457 TATATDGTSYTDSYG
+457 
-472 IYAGN
+472 
-477 GITISDDADGVEANG
+477 
-492 GAASGSSCGIY
+492 
-503 ANSGDI
+503 
-509 TISGGT
+509 
-515 VGANGGQAGD
+515 
-525 NSYGLRAGDN
+525 
-535 SSINITGGEITA
+535 
-547 YGNSAAIGGK
+547 
-557 YSVLGDAAGT
+557 
-567 AGDNAG
+567 
-573 SAGNI
+573 
-578 TDTTNL
+578 
-584 NDCKY
+584 
-589 ISITVTQTP
+589 
-598 NIYVGGVGLYGDK
+598 
-611 NSNTI
+611 
-616 AYAKTDGSGKVS
+616 
-628 TEGAVA
+628 
-634 GDYNIM
+634 
-640 WDGATLTLKGAKIT
+640 
-654 TIAKTSDY
+654 
-662 NLAQSAAIYYD
+662 AAIYYD
-673 EATDLEIVLEDVNTV
+673 EVTDLKIVLEGDNTV
-688 TGPDV
+688 TGPDA
-693 SLGGD
+693 SSGGG
-698 SSSYGIHV
+698 SSYGIHV

-720 GSLAATGGDATP
+720 GSLTATGGDATP
-732 NSGGESYGIYT
+732 NSGGKSYGIYT
-743 RGDIAISEGTVT
+743 WGDAIITSGTVT

-760 ADSQSHGIYAGGDVT
+760 AEFQSHGIYARLNAT
-775 ISGGDVTAD
+775 ISGGAVKATGGSVTEGSD
-784 GGAVAAGDNTMDA
+784 GSDAG
-797 SSGICADIV
+797 SGIHADVV
-806 TITGGT
+806 TISGGT

-823 GDNARSCGIYGS
+823 GNNTTSCGIYGS
-835 SVYGGVIISGGTVTA
+835 SLYGGVIISGGAVTA
-850 TGTTANV
+850 TGGTFTSAGTTANV

-865 NSDIEISGGTVTAT
+865 NSGIKISGGTVTAT
-879 GGNGALGRNVYL
+879 GGNGALGRDVYL
-891 NPEGNASIQSI
+891 DPEGNASIQSI
-902 QVKAGQDAD
+902 QVNAGQDANR
-911 SATEIIGSPFVWA
+911 ATEIIGSPFVLSG
-924 EDLTDL
+924 DITDL

-1014 SDLNIALVGTNTVT
+1014 SDLNIALVGANTVT

-1036 ASYGIFAWDPNELID
+1036 ASDGIFAWDPNELID
-1051 LTISGDGSLTV
+1051 LTISGSGSLTV

-1073 ICTDNL
+1073 IRTDNL

-1104 YNDVTITNGD
+1104 YDVTISGGD
-1114 VTATS
+1114 VTATGGTVNATS
-1119 GDSADYSCGIYADY
+1119 EDGEEDSYGIYAANDFTISGGAVTATGGDSEEDSFGIYADNDFTISGGAVNATGGDGVEDSYGINAYDVTISGGDVTATGGTVNATSEDGEEDSYGIYAANDFTISGGAVTATGGDSAEDSYGIYADY
-1133 GNIDVSGGT
+1133 
-1142 VIARGGDSGDNSD
+1142 
-1155 GICVSKDGITI
+1155 
-1166 SGGEVTTTGG
+1166 VT
-1176 DTEGRSCG
+1176 
-1184 IDADSITINGGV
+1184 
-1196 FTATGGTGTEG
+1196 
-1207 SYGIYTGALAITG
+1207 ITG
-1220 GTLTAT
+1220 GTVTAEGGTAGEKSAGIDIVALTITGGTITAT
-1226 GNTSGVYAVYEDG
+1226 GNTSGVYGSSKECK
-1239 EITVSPQ
+1239 ITIAPQ

-1262 AAIEGSPFASETEI
+1262 AAIAGSPFASETEI
-1276 TSQVNNSGKY
+1276 TSHVNNSGKY

-1324 TSLPTSTRDGYN
+1324 TSLPTSTRDGYD

-1357 TTLYARWAEQAGTG
+1357 TTLYARWAEQAGSG

-1481 GEYGTMQ
+1481 GEYGTVQ

-1620 YTDVPADAWYNSAVS
+1620 YTDVPADAWYNNAVS

-1772 EDSPYEIWTELLPN
+1772 EDAPYEIWTELLPN

>member
-16 LSLLPASALAT
+16 LSLLPASALAA
-27 GGEETESPSDN
+27 GGEQKSYVALGDSITTGYGLEENETGFARQVADSNGYTLTNLAQNGATSSMLFASLSGSEVSSAIASADLITITIGGNDLMNALYAYLAEEYNNKQNSDTPITAADVKASLAGEEGAVVKQITMLVFAISNISDFQSSLIANSAYDTLWDNFVEIIETIREINQNAQLIVVNQYNPYSHLTTGISGLDLSSVISAFDSAVQVLNEAISSGETIAGYTVADVYTKFKEAENNPCNASVSPSINLDFHP
-38 SQTNATIHVG
+38 NATGHGLIADTISALLTDEGGSEDPEVSGSIFVG
-48 GVALSS
+48 GVELTGSKESPA
-54 TNGAEVYATTN
+54 YATTN
-65 DSGIVTTQDAS
+65 DSGAVTKITDGDFVPAE
-76 ADNYNIMWDG
+76 NNWNIQWDG
-86 ETLTL
+86 ATLTL
-91 NGATITQGANS
+91 NGAAITHGSDNN
-102 GAAICR
+102 AAI
-108 YGALNIVLMGDNKV
+108 YYDEETDLKIVLEGDNTV
-122 EGPGAEDSMG
+122 TGPG
-132 IRVADGNLT
+132 
-141 IGGEGSLKVSGGSSI
+141 
-156 FGPNPTT
+156 
-163 LSIGIYVDGEY
+163 
-174 NITINDCTIETEGSA
+174 
-189 VTSGSSYGIFSEF
+189 TSNNF
-202 GSVIVNDA
+202 
-210 TVTATGSTGT
+210 
-220 SSFGICAGSG
+220 
-230 SVSVSRNS
+230 
-238 TVKAYGGGYVKI
+238 
-250 YPKGYSDMRAEHS
+250 
-263 YGICAPDGVSVTGGS
+263 
-278 VEAYGGAASVNSYG
+278 VNSYG
-292 IYVRNETGNVSV
+292 IYV
-304 TGGSVTASYDN
+304 Y
-315 EDFATVSGV
+315 
-324 EFGDGY
+324 
-330 GIYAGGSV
+330 
-338 SGENGTVNA
+338 
-347 YGAPATGDNSDSYGI
+347 
-362 YAQSFTVN
+362 
-370 SAATSV
+370 
-376 MANGGAASGES
+376 
-387 CGIYTTGNINVNAG
+387 
-401 TVEASGDT
+401 
-409 AGGNSR
+409 
-415 GIYTGGDVEID
+415 
-426 ALYSGGVTASG
+426 
-437 GSRGIEAA
+437 
-445 GSVTITNGSVTA
+445 
-457 TATATDGTSYTDSYG
+457 
-472 IYAGN
+472 
-477 GITISDDADGVEANG
+477 SDDSEV
-492 GAASGSSCGIY
+492 
-503 ANSGDI
+503 
-509 TISGGT
+509 
-515 VGANGGQAGD
+515 
-525 NSYGLRAGDN
+525 
-535 SSINITGGEITA
+535 
-547 YGNSAAIGGK
+547 
-557 YSVLGDAAGT
+557 
-567 AGDNAG
+567 
-573 SAGNI
+573 
-578 TDTTNL
+578 
-584 NDCKY
+584 
-589 ISITVTQTP
+589 
-598 NIYVGGVGLYGDK
+598 
-611 NSNTI
+611 
-616 AYAKTDGSGKVS
+616 
-628 TEGAVA
+628 
-634 GDYNIM
+634 
-640 WDGATLTLKGAKIT
+640 
-654 TIAKTSDY
+654 
-662 NLAQSAAIYYD
+662 
-673 EATDLEIVLEDVNTV
+673 
-688 TGPDV
+688 
-693 SLGGD
+693 
-698 SSSYGIHV
+698 
-706 YAVDA
+706 
-711 EVTLTISGS
+711 VTLTISGS
-720 GSLAATGGDATP
+720 GSLAATGGDAATY
-732 NSGGESYGIYT
+732 SGESYGIYT
-743 RGDIAISEGTVT
+743 GGNVIITGGDVT

-760 ADSQSHGIYAGGDVT
+760 AEFQSYGIYARLNAT
-775 ISGGDVTAD
+775 ISGG
-784 GGAVAAGDNTMDA
+784 AVK
-797 SSGICADIV
+797 
-806 TITGGT
+806 
-812 VNATG
+812 ATG

-823 GDNARSCGIYGS
+823 EEDGGDASSGIHADVVTISGGTVIAQGGAVTSSGNNTTSCGIYGS
-835 SVYGGVIISGGTVTA
+835 SLYGGVIISGGAVTA
-850 TGTTANV
+850 TGTTANA

-865 NSDIEISGGTVTAT
+865 NSGIEISGGTVTAT
-879 GGNGALGRNVYL
+879 GDTGALGRAIYL
-891 NPEGNASIQSI
+891 DPEGNASIQSI
-902 QVKAGQDAD
+902 QVKTGQDAN
-911 SATEIIGSPFVWA
+911 SATEIIGSPFV
-924 EDLTDL
+924 LSRGITDL
-930 VSSAKYFHSE
+930 VSGAKYFHSE
-940 SQALEGDIFVGGV
+940 SQTLEGDIFVGGV
-953 GLTSSEGNPAYAKT
+953 GLTGAADAPAYAKT
-967 GADGAVTT
+967 GTNGAVTT

-992 TLNNATIT
+992 TLDNATIT

-1014 SDLNIALVGTNTVT
+1014 SDLNIALVGANTVT

-1079 IVQSGTGTVNATG
+1079 IVQSGTVNATG
-1092 GDGAEDSYGIYA
+1092 EDGEEDSYGIYA
-1104 YNDVTITNGD
+1104 YNDVTISGGAVTATGGTVNATSEDGEEDSYGIYADNDLTISGGAVNATGGDSEEDSYGISAYDVTISGGD
-1114 VTATS
+1114 VTATGGTVTATS
-1119 GDSADYSCGIYADY
+1119 EDGAEDSYGIYADY
-1133 GNIDVSGGT
+1133 VTIFGGAVNATGGDSAEDSYGIYVDYVTINGGTVTAEGGTAEVKSAGIDIVTLVISGGT
-1142 VIARGGDSGDNSD
+1142 V
-1155 GICVSKDGITI
+1155 
-1166 SGGEVTTTGG
+1166 
-1176 DTEGRSCG
+1176 
-1184 IDADSITINGGV
+1184 
-1196 FTATGGTGTEG
+1196 
-1207 SYGIYTGALAITG
+1207 
-1220 GTLTAT
+1220 TAT

-1246 TDQQIAV
+1246 GDQQIAV

-1262 AAIEGSPFASETEI
+1262 VAIEGSPFASETEI
-1276 TSQVNNSGKY
+1276 TGLVNNTGKY
-1286 FHSEVVGITPPE
+1286 FHSEVVGTTPPE

-1324 TSLPTSTRDGYN
+1324 TSLPTSTRDGYD

-1345 DRVTTD
+1345 DWVTTD
-1351 TVFAAD
+1351 TVFTAD
-1357 TTLYARWAEQAGTG
+1357 TTLYARWAEQAGPG

-1391 EGWDDIQEEISQAQP
+1391 EGWDDIQEEIGQAQP

-1481 GEYGTMQ
+1481 GAYGTVQ

-1772 EDSPYEIWTELLPN
+1772 EDAPYEIWTELLPN

>member
-16 LSLLPASALAT
+16 LSLLPASALAA
-27 GGEETESPSDN
+27 GGEQKSYVALGDSITTGYGLAENETGFAKQVADSNGYTLTNLAQDGATSTDLLEVVKSEANADTLKNADLITVTIGGNDLMNALYAYLAEEYNNKQNSDTPITAADVKASLAGTLSEIPQVAMLSFAASKIPDFPDSTAANTALSTFATNFSSIISAIKGNNSSAEIIVVNQYNPYSRLSTGNLLDLSALDSAVQALNTAISSGATAGYTVADVYTAFEEATENPCNASVSLPSINLDFHP
-38 SQTNATIHVG
+38 NAAGHSLIASTISALLTDEGGSEDPEVSGSIFVG
-48 GVALSS
+48 GVELEGSS
-54 TNGAEVYATTN
+54 GTTAYATTTNGA
-65 DSGIVTTQDAS
+65 VTKDNANEN
-76 ADNYNIMWDG
+76 NYNI
-86 ETLTL
+86 
-91 NGATITQGANS
+91 
-102 GAAICR
+102 
-108 YGALNIVLMGDNKV
+108 K
-122 EGPGAEDSMG
+122 
-132 IRVADGNLT
+132 
-141 IGGEGSLKVSGGSSI
+141 
-156 FGPNPTT
+156 
-163 LSIGIYVDGEY
+163 
-174 NITINDCTIETEGSA
+174 
-189 VTSGSSYGIFSEF
+189 
-202 GSVIVNDA
+202 
-210 TVTATGSTGT
+210 
-220 SSFGICAGSG
+220 
-230 SVSVSRNS
+230 
-238 TVKAYGGGYVKI
+238 
-250 YPKGYSDMRAEHS
+250 
-263 YGICAPDGVSVTGGS
+263 
-278 VEAYGGAASVNSYG
+278 
-292 IYVRNETGNVSV
+292 
-304 TGGSVTASYDN
+304 
-315 EDFATVSGV
+315 
-324 EFGDGY
+324 
-330 GIYAGGSV
+330 
-338 SGENGTVNA
+338 
-347 YGAPATGDNSDSYGI
+347 
-362 YAQSFTVN
+362 
-370 SAATSV
+370 
-376 MANGGAASGES
+376 
-387 CGIYTTGNINVNAG
+387 
-401 TVEASGDT
+401 
-409 AGGNSR
+409 
-415 GIYTGGDVEID
+415 
-426 ALYSGGVTASG
+426 
-437 GSRGIEAA
+437 
-445 GSVTITNGSVTA
+445 
-457 TATATDGTSYTDSYG
+457 
-472 IYAGN
+472 
-477 GITISDDADGVEANG
+477 
-492 GAASGSSCGIY
+492 
-503 ANSGDI
+503 
-509 TISGGT
+509 
-515 VGANGGQAGD
+515 
-525 NSYGLRAGDN
+525 
-535 SSINITGGEITA
+535 
-547 YGNSAAIGGK
+547 
-557 YSVLGDAAGT
+557 
-567 AGDNAG
+567 
-573 SAGNI
+573 
-578 TDTTNL
+578 
-584 NDCKY
+584 
-589 ISITVTQTP
+589 
-598 NIYVGGVGLYGDK
+598 
-611 NSNTI
+611 
-616 AYAKTDGSGKVS
+616 
-628 TEGAVA
+628 
-634 GDYNIM
+634 
-640 WDGATLTLKGAKIT
+640 WDGATLTLKGAEIT
-654 TIAKTSDY
+654 TIAETPDY
-662 NLAQSAAIYYD
+662 NLPQSAAICYD
-673 EATDLEIVLEDVNTV
+673 EATDLEIVLEGDNTV
-688 TGPDV
+688 TGPDA
-693 SLGGD
+693 SSGGD

-706 YAVDA
+706 DD

-720 GSLAATGGDATP
+720 GSLTATGGDAP
-732 NSGGESYGIYT
+732 AVYGGVSYGIYT
-743 RGDIAISEGTVT
+743 WGNVIIT
-755 ATGGA
+755 
-760 ADSQSHGIYAGGDVT
+760 
-775 ISGGDVTAD
+775 GGDVTATGRAAEFQSHVIYATGHATIS
-784 GGAVAAGDNTMDA
+784 GGAVKATGGAVTSSEEDGGDA

-806 TITGGT
+806 TISGGT
-812 VNATG
+812 VIAQG

-823 GDNARSCGIYGS
+823 GNNTTSCGIYGS
-835 SVYGGVIISGGTVTA
+835 SLYGGVIISGGAVTA
-850 TGTTANV
+850 TGTTANA

-879 GGNGALGRNVYL
+879 GDTGALGRAIYL
-891 NPEGNASIQSI
+891 DPEGNASIQSI
-902 QVKAGQDAD
+902 QVKTGQDAN
-911 SATEIIGSPFVWA
+911 SATEIIGSPFV
-924 EDLTDL
+924 LSRGITDL
-930 VSSAKYFHSE
+930 VSGDKYFHSE
-940 SQALEGDIFVGGV
+940 SQTLEGDIFVGGV
-953 GLTSSEGNPAYAKT
+953 GLTGAADAPAYAKT
-967 GADGAVTT
+967 GTNGAVTT

-1000 QGALGGAAIWYYRD
+1000 QGALGGAAIWYYRG
-1014 SDLNIALVGTNTVT
+1014 SDLNIDLVGTNTVT

-1079 IVQSGTGTVNATG
+1079 IVQSGTVNATG
-1092 GDGAEDSYGIYA
+1092 GDVNATGEDGEEDSYGIYA
-1104 YNDVTITNGD
+1104 YNDVTISGGAVTATGGTVNATSEDGEEDSYGIYADNDLTISGGAVNATGGDSGEDSYGISAYDVTISRGD
-1114 VTATS
+1114 VTATGGTVTATS
-1119 GDSADYSCGIYADY
+1119 EDGEEDSYGIYADY
-1133 GNIDVSGGT
+1133 VTINGGAVNATGRDSAEDSYGIYVDYVTINGGTVTAEGGTAEVKSAGIDIVTLVISGGT
-1142 VIARGGDSGDNSD
+1142 V
-1155 GICVSKDGITI
+1155 
-1166 SGGEVTTTGG
+1166 
-1176 DTEGRSCG
+1176 
-1184 IDADSITINGGV
+1184 
-1196 FTATGGTGTEG
+1196 
-1207 SYGIYTGALAITG
+1207 
-1220 GTLTAT
+1220 TAT

-1246 TDQQIAV
+1246 GDQQIAV

-1262 AAIEGSPFASETEI
+1262 AAIVGSPFASETEI

-1324 TSLPTSTRDGYN
+1324 TSLPTSTRDGYD

-1351 TVFAAD
+1351 TVFTAD
-1357 TTLYARWAEQAGTG
+1357 TTLYARWAEQAGPG

-1391 EGWDDIQEEISQAQP
+1391 EGWDDIQEEINQAQP

-1481 GEYGTMQ
+1481 GAYGTVQ

-1620 YTDVPADAWYNSAVS
+1620 YTDVPADAWYNNAVS

-1772 EDSPYEIWTELLPN
+1772 EDAPYEIWTELLPN

>member
-16 LSLLPASALAT
+16 LSLLPASALAA
-27 GGEETESPSDN
+27 GGEQKSYVALGDSITTGYGLDEAQSFAEQIAEQEGYTLNGSLARDGATSTDLLEVVRSEANADTLKNADLITITIGGNDLMNALYAYLAEEYNNKQNSDTSITAEDVKESLAGEEGAAVNQITMLGFAISNISNFQSSSIANSSYNALGYNFVEIIETIREINQNAQLIVVNQYNPYSHLTAGISGLDLSSVISAFDSAVQALNVGISSGEAIAGYTVADVYTKFKEAESNPCNASVSPSINLDFHP
-38 SQTNATIHVG
+38 NATGHGLIADTISALLTDEGGSEDPEVSGSIFVG
-48 GVALSS
+48 GVELEGGGDTPA
-54 TNGAEVYATTN
+54 YATTIN
-65 DSGIVTTQDAS
+65 GAVTT
-76 ADNYNIMWDG
+76 
-86 ETLTL
+86 
-91 NGATITQGANS
+91 
-102 GAAICR
+102 
-108 YGALNIVLMGDNKV
+108 
-122 EGPGAEDSMG
+122 
-132 IRVADGNLT
+132 
-141 IGGEGSLKVSGGSSI
+141 
-156 FGPNPTT
+156 
-163 LSIGIYVDGEY
+163 
-174 NITINDCTIETEGSA
+174 
-189 VTSGSSYGIFSEF
+189 
-202 GSVIVNDA
+202 
-210 TVTATGSTGT
+210 
-220 SSFGICAGSG
+220 
-230 SVSVSRNS
+230 
-238 TVKAYGGGYVKI
+238 
-250 YPKGYSDMRAEHS
+250 
-263 YGICAPDGVSVTGGS
+263 
-278 VEAYGGAASVNSYG
+278 
-292 IYVRNETGNVSV
+292 
-304 TGGSVTASYDN
+304 
-315 EDFATVSGV
+315 
-324 EFGDGY
+324 
-330 GIYAGGSV
+330 
-338 SGENGTVNA
+338 
-347 YGAPATGDNSDSYGI
+347 
-362 YAQSFTVN
+362 
-370 SAATSV
+370 
-376 MANGGAASGES
+376 
-387 CGIYTTGNINVNAG
+387 
-401 TVEASGDT
+401 
-409 AGGNSR
+409 
-415 GIYTGGDVEID
+415 
-426 ALYSGGVTASG
+426 
-437 GSRGIEAA
+437 
-445 GSVTITNGSVTA
+445 
-457 TATATDGTSYTDSYG
+457 
-472 IYAGN
+472 
-477 GITISDDADGVEANG
+477 
-492 GAASGSSCGIY
+492 
-503 ANSGDI
+503 
-509 TISGGT
+509 
-515 VGANGGQAGD
+515 
-525 NSYGLRAGDN
+525 
-535 SSINITGGEITA
+535 
-547 YGNSAAIGGK
+547 
-557 YSVLGDAAGT
+557 
-567 AGDNAG
+567 DNADE
-573 SAGNI
+573 N
-578 TDTTNL
+578 N
-584 NDCKY
+584 
-589 ISITVTQTP
+589 
-598 NIYVGGVGLYGDK
+598 
-611 NSNTI
+611 
-616 AYAKTDGSGKVS
+616 
-628 TEGAVA
+628 
-634 GDYNIM
+634 YNIM

-654 TIAKTSDY
+654 TIAETPDDY
-662 NLAQSAAIYYD
+662 LAQSAAIYYG
-673 EATDLEIVLEDVNTV
+673 EETDLKIVLEGDNTV
-688 TGPDV
+688 TGPDA
-693 SLGGD
+693 SSGGD

-706 YAVDA
+706 YA

-743 RGDIAISEGTVT
+743 WGNVIITGGDVT

-760 ADSQSHGIYAGGDVT
+760 AEFQSHGIYATGHVT
-775 ISGGDVTAD
+775 ISGGDVTAT
-784 GGAVAAGDNTMDA
+784 GGAVTSSEEDGGDA
-797 SSGICADIV
+797 SSGIYANIV
-806 TITGGT
+806 TISGGEVT
-812 VNATG
+812 AKG

-823 GDNARSCGIYGS
+823 GDNARSCGIYGRNALKDNVIITGGTVEATGGTFTS
-835 SVYGGVIISGGTVTA
+835 TSADTEADAGSYGIYGAGLDGTVISGGTVTA
-850 TGTTANV
+850 TGGTFTSAGTTANA

-865 NSDIEISGGTVTAT
+865 HSYIEISGGTVTAT
-879 GGNGALGRNVYL
+879 GDTGALGRDVYL
-891 NPEGNASIQSI
+891 DPEGTSIA
-902 QVKAGQDAD
+902 VTAGQDAEN
-911 SATEIIGSPFVWA
+911 AEPIAGSPFVLT
-924 EDLTDL
+924 EDITNL
-930 VSSAKYFHSE
+930 VSGAKYFHSE
-940 SQALEGDIFVGGV
+940 SQTLVGDIFVGGV
-953 GLTSSEGNPAYAKT
+953 GLTGSEGNPAYAKT

-982 YNIKWDGSTL
+982 YSIKWDGATL

-1028 GPSGSGSG
+1028 GPSGSRSG
-1036 ASYGIFAWDPNELID
+1036 ASYGIFAWGPNELID

-1079 IVQSGTGTVNATG
+1079 IVQSGTVNATG
-1092 GDGAEDSYGIYA
+1092 GDSEEDNYGIYA
-1104 YNDVTITNGD
+1104 YNNVTITNGD

-1119 GDSADYSCGIYADY
+1119 GDSGDYSCGIYADY

-1142 VIARGGDSGDNSD
+1142 VIAQGGDSVDNSD
-1155 GICVSKDGITI
+1155 GICVSKNGITI

-1184 IDADSITINGGV
+1184 IDADRITINGGV
-1196 FTATGGTGTEG
+1196 FTATGRTGTEG
-1207 SYGIYTGALAITG
+1207 SYGIYTDALTITG
-1220 GTLTAT
+1220 GTITAT
-1226 GNTSGVYAVYEDG
+1226 GNISGVYGSSEDCKVT
-1239 EITVSPQ
+1239 IAPQ

-1262 AAIEGSPFASETEI
+1262 AAIVGSPFASKTEI

-1324 TSLPTSTRDGYN
+1324 TSLPTSTRDGYD

-1351 TVFAAD
+1351 TVFTAD
-1357 TTLYARWAEQAGTG
+1357 TTLYARWAEQAGPG

-1391 EGWDDIQEEISQAQP
+1391 EGWDDIQEEIGQAQP

-1481 GEYGTMQ
+1481 GAYGTVQ

-1620 YTDVPADAWYNSAVS
+1620 YTDVPADAWYNNAVS

-1772 EDSPYEIWTELLPN
+1772 EDAPYEIWTELLPN

>member
-1 MRKRILSTLLALCLA
+1 MCI
-16 LSLLPASALAT
+16 
-27 GGEETESPSDN
+27 
-38 SQTNATIHVG
+38 
-48 GVALSS
+48 
-54 TNGAEVYATTN
+54 
-65 DSGIVTTQDAS
+65 
-76 ADNYNIMWDG
+76 
-86 ETLTL
+86 
-91 NGATITQGANS
+91 
-102 GAAICR
+102 
-108 YGALNIVLMGDNKV
+108 
-122 EGPGAEDSMG
+122 
-132 IRVADGNLT
+132 
-141 IGGEGSLKVSGGSSI
+141 
-156 FGPNPTT
+156 
-163 LSIGIYVDGEY
+163 
-174 NITINDCTIETEGSA
+174 
-189 VTSGSSYGIFSEF
+189 
-202 GSVIVNDA
+202 
-210 TVTATGSTGT
+210 
-220 SSFGICAGSG
+220 
-230 SVSVSRNS
+230 
-238 TVKAYGGGYVKI
+238 
-250 YPKGYSDMRAEHS
+250 
-263 YGICAPDGVSVTGGS
+263 
-278 VEAYGGAASVNSYG
+278 
-292 IYVRNETGNVSV
+292 
-304 TGGSVTASYDN
+304 
-315 EDFATVSGV
+315 
-324 EFGDGY
+324 
-330 GIYAGGSV
+330 
-338 SGENGTVNA
+338 
-347 YGAPATGDNSDSYGI
+347 
-362 YAQSFTVN
+362 
-370 SAATSV
+370 
-376 MANGGAASGES
+376 
-387 CGIYTTGNINVNAG
+387 
-401 TVEASGDT
+401 
-409 AGGNSR
+409 
-415 GIYTGGDVEID
+415 
-426 ALYSGGVTASG
+426 
-437 GSRGIEAA
+437 
-445 GSVTITNGSVTA
+445 
-457 TATATDGTSYTDSYG
+457 
-472 IYAGN
+472 
-477 GITISDDADGVEANG
+477 
-492 GAASGSSCGIY
+492 
-503 ANSGDI
+503 
-509 TISGGT
+509 
-515 VGANGGQAGD
+515 
-525 NSYGLRAGDN
+525 
-535 SSINITGGEITA
+535 
-547 YGNSAAIGGK
+547 
-557 YSVLGDAAGT
+557 
-567 AGDNAG
+567 
-573 SAGNI
+573 
-578 TDTTNL
+578 
-584 NDCKY
+584 
-589 ISITVTQTP
+589 
-598 NIYVGGVGLYGDK
+598 
-611 NSNTI
+611 
-616 AYAKTDGSGKVS
+616 
-628 TEGAVA
+628 
-634 GDYNIM
+634 
-640 WDGATLTLKGAKIT
+640 
-654 TIAKTSDY
+654 
-662 NLAQSAAIYYD
+662 
-673 EATDLEIVLEDVNTV
+673 
-688 TGPDV
+688 
-693 SLGGD
+693 
-698 SSSYGIHV
+698 
-706 YAVDA
+706 
-711 EVTLTISGS
+711 
-720 GSLAATGGDATP
+720 
-732 NSGGESYGIYT
+732 
-743 RGDIAISEGTVT
+743 
-755 ATGGA
+755 
-760 ADSQSHGIYAGGDVT
+760 
-775 ISGGDVTAD
+775 
-784 GGAVAAGDNTMDA
+784 
-797 SSGICADIV
+797 
-806 TITGGT
+806 
-812 VNATG
+812 
-817 GAVTSS
+817 
-823 GDNARSCGIYGS
+823 
-835 SVYGGVIISGGTVTA
+835 
-850 TGTTANV
+850 
-857 ESYGIYTP
+857 
-865 NSDIEISGGTVTAT
+865 
-879 GGNGALGRNVYL
+879 
-891 NPEGNASIQSI
+891 
-902 QVKAGQDAD
+902 
-911 SATEIIGSPFVWA
+911 
-924 EDLTDL
+924 
-930 VSSAKYFHSE
+930 
-940 SQALEGDIFVGGV
+940 
-953 GLTSSEGNPAYAKT
+953 
-967 GADGAVTT
+967 
-975 EGANAND
+975 
-982 YNIKWDGSTL
+982 
-992 TLNNATIT
+992 
-1000 QGALGGAAIWYYRD
+1000 RD
-1014 SDLNIALVGTNTVT
+1014 S
-1028 GPSGSGSG
+1028 
-1036 ASYGIFAWDPNELID
+1036 
-1051 LTISGDGSLTV
+1051 

-1079 IVQSGTGTVNATG
+1079 IVQSGTVNATG
-1092 GDGAEDSYGIYA
+1092 GDSEEDNYGIYA
-1104 YNDVTITNGD
+1104 YNNVTITNGD

-1119 GDSADYSCGIYADY
+1119 GDSGDYSCGIYADY

-1142 VIARGGDSGDNSD
+1142 VIAQGGDSVDNSD
-1155 GICVSKDGITI
+1155 GICVSKNGITI

-1184 IDADSITINGGV
+1184 IDADRITINGGV
-1196 FTATGGTGTEG
+1196 FTATGRTGTEG
-1207 SYGIYTGALAITG
+1207 SYGIYTDALTITG
-1220 GTLTAT
+1220 GTITAT
-1226 GNTSGVYAVYEDG
+1226 GNISGVYGSSEDCKVT
-1239 EITVSPQ
+1239 IAPQ

-1262 AAIEGSPFASETEI
+1262 AAIVGSPFASKTEI

-1324 TSLPTSTRDGYN
+1324 TSLPTSTRDGYD

-1345 DRVTTD
+1345 DWVTTD
-1351 TVFAAD
+1351 TVFTAD
-1357 TTLYARWAEQAGTG
+1357 TTLYARWAEQAGPG

-1391 EGWDDIQEEISQAQP
+1391 EGWDDIQEEIGQAQP

-1481 GEYGTMQ
+1481 GAYGTVQ

-1772 EDSPYEIWTELLPN
+1772 EDAPYEIWTELLPN

>member
-16 LSLLPASALAT
+16 LSLLPASALAA
-27 GGEETESPSDN
+27 GGEQKSYVALGDSITTGYGLDEAQSFAEQIAEQEGYTLNDSLASDGATSTDLLEVVRSEANADTLKNADLITITIGGNDLMDALYAYLADAYNTQNSTDITAEDVKASLAGTLSEIPQVAMLRFAASKIPDFPNSTAANTALSTFATNFSSIISAIKAANSTAQLIVVNQYNPYGHLTTGTGVLSLDLSAIDTAVRALNTVISSSAESADYTVADVYTKFEQAENNPCNASVSLTSINLDFHP
-38 SQTNATIHVG
+38 NATGHGLIADTISALLMDEGGSEDPEVSGPIFVG
-48 GVALSS
+48 GVELTGSEGTPA
-54 TNGAEVYATTN
+54 YATTN
-65 DSGIVTTQDAS
+65 DSGAVTTQDAS
-76 ADNYNIMWDG
+76 ADNYNI
-86 ETLTL
+86 
-91 NGATITQGANS
+91 
-102 GAAICR
+102 
-108 YGALNIVLMGDNKV
+108 K
-122 EGPGAEDSMG
+122 
-132 IRVADGNLT
+132 
-141 IGGEGSLKVSGGSSI
+141 
-156 FGPNPTT
+156 
-163 LSIGIYVDGEY
+163 
-174 NITINDCTIETEGSA
+174 
-189 VTSGSSYGIFSEF
+189 
-202 GSVIVNDA
+202 
-210 TVTATGSTGT
+210 
-220 SSFGICAGSG
+220 
-230 SVSVSRNS
+230 
-238 TVKAYGGGYVKI
+238 
-250 YPKGYSDMRAEHS
+250 
-263 YGICAPDGVSVTGGS
+263 
-278 VEAYGGAASVNSYG
+278 
-292 IYVRNETGNVSV
+292 
-304 TGGSVTASYDN
+304 
-315 EDFATVSGV
+315 
-324 EFGDGY
+324 
-330 GIYAGGSV
+330 
-338 SGENGTVNA
+338 
-347 YGAPATGDNSDSYGI
+347 
-362 YAQSFTVN
+362 
-370 SAATSV
+370 
-376 MANGGAASGES
+376 
-387 CGIYTTGNINVNAG
+387 
-401 TVEASGDT
+401 
-409 AGGNSR
+409 
-415 GIYTGGDVEID
+415 
-426 ALYSGGVTASG
+426 
-437 GSRGIEAA
+437 
-445 GSVTITNGSVTA
+445 
-457 TATATDGTSYTDSYG
+457 
-472 IYAGN
+472 
-477 GITISDDADGVEANG
+477 
-492 GAASGSSCGIY
+492 
-503 ANSGDI
+503 
-509 TISGGT
+509 
-515 VGANGGQAGD
+515 
-525 NSYGLRAGDN
+525 
-535 SSINITGGEITA
+535 
-547 YGNSAAIGGK
+547 
-557 YSVLGDAAGT
+557 
-567 AGDNAG
+567 
-573 SAGNI
+573 
-578 TDTTNL
+578 
-584 NDCKY
+584 
-589 ISITVTQTP
+589 
-598 NIYVGGVGLYGDK
+598 
-611 NSNTI
+611 
-616 AYAKTDGSGKVS
+616 
-628 TEGAVA
+628 
-634 GDYNIM
+634 

-654 TIAKTSDY
+654 TIDETSDY
-662 NLAQSAAIYYD
+662 GLAQSAAIYYD
-673 EATDLEIVLEDVNTV
+673 EATDLEIVLVDANTV
-688 TGPDV
+688 TGPGTSADFV
-693 SLGGD
+693 N
-698 SSSYGIHV
+698 SYGI
-706 YAVDA
+706 YVDS

-720 GSLAATGGDATP
+720 GSLAATGGDAATC
-732 NSGGESYGIYT
+732 SGGESYGIYT
-743 RGDIAISEGTVT
+743 WGNVIITGGDVT
-755 ATGGA
+755 ATGRA
-760 ADSQSHGIYAGGDVT
+760 AEFQSHGIYATGHVT
-775 ISGGDVTAD
+775 ISGG
-784 GGAVAAGDNTMDA
+784 AVK
-797 SSGICADIV
+797 
-806 TITGGT
+806 
-812 VNATG
+812 ATG

-823 GDNARSCGIYGS
+823 EEDGGDASSGIHADVVTISGGEVTAKGGAVTSSGNNTTSCGIYGS
-835 SVYGGVIISGGTVTA
+835 SFYGGVIISGGAVTA
-850 TGTTANV
+850 TGTTANA

-879 GGNGALGRNVYL
+879 GDTGALGGDVYL
-891 NPEGNASIQSI
+891 DPEGNASIQSI
-902 QVKAGQDAD
+902 QVEAGQDAD
-911 SATEIIGSPFVWA
+911 KATEIIGSPFV
-924 EDLTDL
+924 LSRGITDL
-930 VSSAKYFHSE
+930 VSGAKYFHSE
-940 SQALEGDIFVGGV
+940 SQTLVGDIFVGGV
-953 GLTSSEGNPAYAKT
+953 GLTSTEATPTYAKT
-967 GADGAVTT
+967 DENGTVST
-975 EGANAND
+975 EGATADN
-982 YNIKWDGSTL
+982 YNIKWDGETL
-992 TLNNATIT
+992 TLKGATIT
-1000 QGALGGAAIWYYRD
+1000 QGALGGAAIWYYRG

-1036 ASYGIFAWDPNELID
+1036 ASYGIFAYGPTELID

-1062 TGGGTVSESYG
+1062 TGGGTVSGSFG

-1079 IVQSGTGTVNATG
+1079 IVQSGTVNATG
-1092 GDGAEDSYGIYA
+1092 GDGAEDSYGISAYDVTISGGDVTATGGDSEEDNYGIYA
-1104 YNDVTITNGD
+1104 YNNVTITNGD

-1119 GDSADYSCGIYADY
+1119 GDSGDYSCGIYADY

-1142 VIARGGDSGDNSD
+1142 VIAQGGDSVDNSD
-1155 GICVSKDGITI
+1155 GICVSKNGITI

-1184 IDADSITINGGV
+1184 IDADRITINGGV
-1196 FTATGGTGTEG
+1196 FTATGRTGTEG
-1207 SYGIYTGALAITG
+1207 SYGIYTDALTITG
-1220 GTLTAT
+1220 GTITAT
-1226 GNTSGVYAVYEDG
+1226 GNISGVYGSSEDCKVT
-1239 EITVSPQ
+1239 IAPQ
-1246 TDQQIAV
+1246 TDQQIEV

-1262 AAIEGSPFASETEI
+1262 AAIVGSPFASKTEI

-1324 TSLPTSTRDGYN
+1324 TSLPTSTRDGYD

-1351 TVFAAD
+1351 TVFTAD
-1357 TTLYARWAEQAGTG
+1357 TTLYARWAEQAGPG

-1406 GDTITIDMNGETEV
+1406 GDTITIDMSGETEV

-1481 GEYGTMQ
+1481 GAYGTVQ

-1620 YTDVPADAWYNSAVS
+1620 YTDVPADAWYNNAVS

-1772 EDSPYEIWTELLPN
+1772 EDAPYEIWTERLPN

>member
-16 LSLLPASALAT
+16 LSLLPASALAA
-27 GGEETESPSDN
+27 GGEQKSYVALGDSITTGYGLAENETGFAKQVADSNGYTLTNLAQDGATSTDLLEVVKSEANADTLKNADLITITIGGNDLMNALYAYLAEEYNNKQNSDTPITAADVKASLAGEEEAVVEQTTMLGFAISNISDFQSSSIAN
-38 SQTNATIHVG
+38 SAYATLWDKFIEIIGTIRSINENAQLIVVNQYNPYSHLTAGISGLDLSSVISAFDSAVQALNVGISSGEAIAGYTVADVYTKFKEAERNPCNASVSLTSINLDFHPNATGHGLIADTISALLTDEGGSEDPEVSGSIFVG
-48 GVALSS
+48 GVELEGSS
-54 TNGAEVYATTN
+54 GTTAYATTTNGA
-65 DSGIVTTQDAS
+65 VTKDNANEN
-76 ADNYNIMWDG
+76 NYNI
-86 ETLTL
+86 
-91 NGATITQGANS
+91 
-102 GAAICR
+102 
-108 YGALNIVLMGDNKV
+108 K
-122 EGPGAEDSMG
+122 
-132 IRVADGNLT
+132 
-141 IGGEGSLKVSGGSSI
+141 
-156 FGPNPTT
+156 
-163 LSIGIYVDGEY
+163 
-174 NITINDCTIETEGSA
+174 
-189 VTSGSSYGIFSEF
+189 
-202 GSVIVNDA
+202 
-210 TVTATGSTGT
+210 
-220 SSFGICAGSG
+220 
-230 SVSVSRNS
+230 
-238 TVKAYGGGYVKI
+238 
-250 YPKGYSDMRAEHS
+250 
-263 YGICAPDGVSVTGGS
+263 
-278 VEAYGGAASVNSYG
+278 
-292 IYVRNETGNVSV
+292 
-304 TGGSVTASYDN
+304 
-315 EDFATVSGV
+315 
-324 EFGDGY
+324 
-330 GIYAGGSV
+330 
-338 SGENGTVNA
+338 
-347 YGAPATGDNSDSYGI
+347 
-362 YAQSFTVN
+362 
-370 SAATSV
+370 
-376 MANGGAASGES
+376 
-387 CGIYTTGNINVNAG
+387 
-401 TVEASGDT
+401 
-409 AGGNSR
+409 
-415 GIYTGGDVEID
+415 
-426 ALYSGGVTASG
+426 
-437 GSRGIEAA
+437 
-445 GSVTITNGSVTA
+445 
-457 TATATDGTSYTDSYG
+457 
-472 IYAGN
+472 
-477 GITISDDADGVEANG
+477 
-492 GAASGSSCGIY
+492 
-503 ANSGDI
+503 
-509 TISGGT
+509 
-515 VGANGGQAGD
+515 
-525 NSYGLRAGDN
+525 
-535 SSINITGGEITA
+535 
-547 YGNSAAIGGK
+547 
-557 YSVLGDAAGT
+557 
-567 AGDNAG
+567 
-573 SAGNI
+573 
-578 TDTTNL
+578 
-584 NDCKY
+584 
-589 ISITVTQTP
+589 
-598 NIYVGGVGLYGDK
+598 
-611 NSNTI
+611 
-616 AYAKTDGSGKVS
+616 
-628 TEGAVA
+628 
-634 GDYNIM
+634 

-654 TIAKTSDY
+654 TIAETPDDY
-662 NLAQSAAIYYD
+662 LPQSAAIYYG
-673 EATDLEIVLEDVNTV
+673 EETDLKIVLEGDNTV
-688 TGPDV
+688 TGPGV
-693 SLGGD
+693 SSGGD

-706 YAVDA
+706 YA

-720 GSLAATGGDATP
+720 GSLAATGGDAPQT
-732 NSGGESYGIYT
+732 SGGESYGIYT
-743 RGDIAISEGTVT
+743 WGDAIITSGTVT

-760 ADSQSHGIYAGGDVT
+760 AEFQSHGIYATGHVT
-775 ISGGDVTAD
+775 ISGGAVKAT
-784 GGAVAAGDNTMDA
+784 GGAVTSSEEDGGDA
-797 SSGICADIV
+797 SSGIYANIV
-806 TITGGT
+806 TISGGEVT
-812 VNATG
+812 AKG

-823 GDNARSCGIYGS
+823 GDNARSCGIYGRNALKDNVIITGGTVEATGGTFTS
-835 SVYGGVIISGGTVTA
+835 TSADTEADAGSYGIYGAGLDGTVISGGTVTA
-850 TGTTANV
+850 TGGTFTSAGTTANE

-865 NSDIEISGGTVTAT
+865 HSYIEISGGTVTAT
-879 GGNGALGRNVYL
+879 GDTGALGRDVYL
-891 NPEGNASIQSI
+891 DPEGTSIA
-902 QVKAGQDAD
+902 VTAGQDAEN
-911 SATEIIGSPFVWA
+911 AEPIAGSPFVLT
-924 EDLTDL
+924 EDITNL
-930 VSSAKYFHSE
+930 VSGAKYFHSE
-940 SQALEGDIFVGGV
+940 SQTLVGDIFVGGV
-953 GLTSSEGNPAYAKT
+953 GLTGSEGNPAYAKT

-982 YNIKWDGSTL
+982 YSIKWDGATL

-1000 QGALGGAAIWYYRD
+1000 KGALGGAAIWYYQD

-1036 ASYGIFAWDPNELID
+1036 ASYGILAWDPNELID

-1062 TGGGTVSESYG
+1062 TGE
-1073 ICTDNL
+1073 
-1079 IVQSGTGTVNATG
+1079 
-1092 GDGAEDSYGIYA
+1092 DGEEDSYGIYA
-1104 YNDVTITNGD
+1104 YDVTISGGDVTATGGDSEEDNYGIYAYNNVTITNGD

-1119 GDSADYSCGIYADY
+1119 GDSGDYSCGIYADY

-1142 VIARGGDSGDNSD
+1142 VIAQGGDSVDNSD
-1155 GICVSKDGITI
+1155 GICVSKNGITI

-1184 IDADSITINGGV
+1184 IDADRITINGGV
-1196 FTATGGTGTEG
+1196 FTATGRTGTEG
-1207 SYGIYTGALAITG
+1207 SYGIYTDALTITG
-1220 GTLTAT
+1220 GTITAT
-1226 GNTSGVYAVYEDG
+1226 GNISGVYGSSEDCKVT
-1239 EITVSPQ
+1239 IAPQ

-1262 AAIEGSPFASETEI
+1262 AAIAGSPFASETEI
-1276 TSQVNNSGKY
+1276 TDQVNNSGKY
-1286 FHSEVVGITPPE
+1286 FHSQVVGITPPE

-1324 TSLPTSTRDGYN
+1324 TSLPTSTRDGYD

-1357 TTLYARWAEQAGTG
+1357 TTLYARWAEQAGPG

-1391 EGWDDIQEEISQAQP
+1391 EGWDDIQEEIGQAQP

-1481 GEYGTMQ
+1481 GAYGTVQ
-1488 MTLAHD
+1488 MALAHD

-1620 YTDVPADAWYNSAVS
+1620 YTDVPADAWYNNAVS

-1772 EDSPYEIWTELLPN
+1772 EDAPYEIWTELLPN

-1801 GGENAT
+1801 GGEHAT

>member
-1 MRKRILSTLLALCLA
+1 MEGRPPCAGRSKGRGKGNHHKRRNETMRKRILSTLLALCLA
-16 LSLLPASALAT
+16 LSLLPASALAA
-27 GGEETESPSDN
+27 GGEQKSYVALGDSITTGYGLAENETGFAKQVADSNGYTLTNLAQDGATSTDLLEVVKSEANADTLKNADLITITIGGNDLMNALYAYLAEEYNKQNSDTSITAEDVKASLAGTLSEIPQVEMLRFAASKIPDFPNSTAANTALYTFATNFSSIISAIKAANSTAQLIVVNQYNPYGHLTTGTGVLSLDLSAIDTAVRALNTVISSSAESADYTVADVYTKFEQAENNPCNASVSLPSINLDFHP
-38 SQTNATIHVG
+38 NATGHGLIADTISALLTDEGGSEDPEVSGSIFVG
-48 GVALSS
+48 GVELTGSKESPA
-54 TNGAEVYATTN
+54 YATTN
-65 DSGIVTTQDAS
+65 D
-76 ADNYNIMWDG
+76 
-86 ETLTL
+86 
-91 NGATITQGANS
+91 NGA
-102 GAAICR
+102 
-108 YGALNIVLMGDNKV
+108 
-122 EGPGAEDSMG
+122 
-132 IRVADGNLT
+132 
-141 IGGEGSLKVSGGSSI
+141 
-156 FGPNPTT
+156 
-163 LSIGIYVDGEY
+163 
-174 NITINDCTIETEGSA
+174 
-189 VTSGSSYGIFSEF
+189 VT
-202 GSVIVNDA
+202 
-210 TVTATGSTGT
+210 
-220 SSFGICAGSG
+220 
-230 SVSVSRNS
+230 
-238 TVKAYGGGYVKI
+238 KI
-250 YPKGYSDMRAEHS
+250 
-263 YGICAPDGVSVTGGS
+263 
-278 VEAYGGAASVNSYG
+278 
-292 IYVRNETGNVSV
+292 
-304 TGGSVTASYDN
+304 
-315 EDFATVSGV
+315 
-324 EFGDGY
+324 
-330 GIYAGGSV
+330 
-338 SGENGTVNA
+338 
-347 YGAPATGDNSDSYGI
+347 
-362 YAQSFTVN
+362 
-370 SAATSV
+370 
-376 MANGGAASGES
+376 
-387 CGIYTTGNINVNAG
+387 
-401 TVEASGDT
+401 
-409 AGGNSR
+409 
-415 GIYTGGDVEID
+415 
-426 ALYSGGVTASG
+426 
-437 GSRGIEAA
+437 
-445 GSVTITNGSVTA
+445 
-457 TATATDGTSYTDSYG
+457 TDGDFVP
-472 IYAGN
+472 AEN
-477 GITISDDADGVEANG
+477 NW
-492 GAASGSSCGIY
+492 
-503 ANSGDI
+503 
-509 TISGGT
+509 
-515 VGANGGQAGD
+515 
-525 NSYGLRAGDN
+525 
-535 SSINITGGEITA
+535 NI
-547 YGNSAAIGGK
+547 
-557 YSVLGDAAGT
+557 
-567 AGDNAG
+567 
-573 SAGNI
+573 
-578 TDTTNL
+578 
-584 NDCKY
+584 
-589 ISITVTQTP
+589 Q
-598 NIYVGGVGLYGDK
+598 
-611 NSNTI
+611 
-616 AYAKTDGSGKVS
+616 
-628 TEGAVA
+628 
-634 GDYNIM
+634 

-662 NLAQSAAIYYD
+662 DLSKSAAIYYD
-673 EATDLEIVLEDVNTV
+673 EATDLEIVLVDANTV
-688 TGPDV
+688 TGPGTSADFV
-693 SLGGD
+693 N
-698 SSSYGIHV
+698 SYGI
-706 YAVDA
+706 YVDS

-720 GSLAATGGDATP
+720 GSLAATGGDAATY
-732 NSGGESYGIYT
+732 SGGVSYGIYAQGNVIIT
-743 RGDIAISEGTVT
+743 GGDVT
-755 ATGGA
+755 ATGRA
-760 ADSQSHGIYAGGDVT
+760 AEFQSHGIYARLNAT
-775 ISGGDVTAD
+775 ISGGAVKAT
-784 GGAVAAGDNTMDA
+784 GGAVTSSEKDGDDA

-806 TITGGT
+806 TISGGEVTATGGT
-812 VNATG
+812 
-817 GAVTSS
+817 VTSS
-823 GDNARSCGIYGS
+823 GDNARSCGIYG
-835 SVYGGVIISGGTVTA
+835 GDWLNDNVIISGGTVHA
-850 TGTTANV
+850 TGGTFNSTSTDTEANAG
-857 ESYGIYTP
+857 SYGIYGAGFDGTV
-865 NSDIEISGGTVTAT
+865 ISGGTVTAS
-879 GGNGALGRNVYL
+879 GGSGALGGDIYL
-891 NPEGNASIQSI
+891 DPEGNASIQSI

-911 SATEIIGSPFVWA
+911 SATEIIGSPFV
-924 EDLTDL
+924 LSRGITDL
-930 VSSAKYFHSE
+930 VSGAKYFHSE

-1092 GDGAEDSYGIYA
+1092 GDSEEDSFGIYA
-1104 YNDVTITNGD
+1104 DNDVTITNGD

-1119 GDSADYSCGIYADY
+1119 GDSADYSCGIYADH

-1207 SYGIYTGALAITG
+1207 SYGIYTGALTITG
-1220 GTLTAT
+1220 GTITAT
-1226 GNTSGVYAVYEDG
+1226 GNTSGVYGSSKECT
-1239 EITVSPQ
+1239 ITIAPQ

-1276 TSQVNNSGKY
+1276 TGLVNNTGKY
-1286 FHSEVVGITPPE
+1286 FHSEVVGTTPPE

-1324 TSLPTSTRDGYN
+1324 TSLPTSTRDGYD

-1345 DRVTTD
+1345 DRVTTG

-1357 TTLYARWAEQAGTG
+1357 TTLYARWAEQAGPG

-1391 EGWDDIQEEISQAQP
+1391 EGWDDIQEEIGQAQP

-1481 GEYGTMQ
+1481 GAYGTVQ

-1620 YTDVPADAWYNSAVS
+1620 YTDVPADAWYNNAVS

-1772 EDSPYEIWTELLPN
+1772 EDAPYEVWTELLPN

>member
-16 LSLLPASALAT
+16 LSLLPASALAA
-27 GGEETESPSDN
+27 GGEQKSYVALGDSITTGYGLTENETGFARQVADSNGYTLTNLAQDGATSTDLLEVVKSEANADTLKNADLITVTIGGNDLMNALYAYLAEEYNNKQNSDTPITAADVKASLAGEEGAVVKQITMLVFAISNISDFQSSLIANSAYDTLWDKFIEIIGTIRSINENAQLIVVNQYNPYSRLTTGTSGLDLSSVISAFDSAVQALNEGISLGEAIAGYTVADVYTEFEQAENNPCNASVSPSINLDFHP
-38 SQTNATIHVG
+38 NATGHGLIADTISALLTDEGGSEDPEVSGSIFVG
-48 GVALSS
+48 GVELEGSS
-54 TNGAEVYATTN
+54 GTTAYATTTNGA
-65 DSGIVTTQDAS
+65 VTKDNANEN
-76 ADNYNIMWDG
+76 NYNI
-86 ETLTL
+86 
-91 NGATITQGANS
+91 
-102 GAAICR
+102 
-108 YGALNIVLMGDNKV
+108 K
-122 EGPGAEDSMG
+122 
-132 IRVADGNLT
+132 
-141 IGGEGSLKVSGGSSI
+141 
-156 FGPNPTT
+156 
-163 LSIGIYVDGEY
+163 
-174 NITINDCTIETEGSA
+174 
-189 VTSGSSYGIFSEF
+189 
-202 GSVIVNDA
+202 
-210 TVTATGSTGT
+210 
-220 SSFGICAGSG
+220 
-230 SVSVSRNS
+230 
-238 TVKAYGGGYVKI
+238 
-250 YPKGYSDMRAEHS
+250 
-263 YGICAPDGVSVTGGS
+263 
-278 VEAYGGAASVNSYG
+278 
-292 IYVRNETGNVSV
+292 
-304 TGGSVTASYDN
+304 
-315 EDFATVSGV
+315 
-324 EFGDGY
+324 
-330 GIYAGGSV
+330 
-338 SGENGTVNA
+338 
-347 YGAPATGDNSDSYGI
+347 
-362 YAQSFTVN
+362 
-370 SAATSV
+370 
-376 MANGGAASGES
+376 
-387 CGIYTTGNINVNAG
+387 
-401 TVEASGDT
+401 
-409 AGGNSR
+409 
-415 GIYTGGDVEID
+415 
-426 ALYSGGVTASG
+426 
-437 GSRGIEAA
+437 
-445 GSVTITNGSVTA
+445 
-457 TATATDGTSYTDSYG
+457 
-472 IYAGN
+472 
-477 GITISDDADGVEANG
+477 
-492 GAASGSSCGIY
+492 
-503 ANSGDI
+503 
-509 TISGGT
+509 
-515 VGANGGQAGD
+515 
-525 NSYGLRAGDN
+525 
-535 SSINITGGEITA
+535 
-547 YGNSAAIGGK
+547 
-557 YSVLGDAAGT
+557 
-567 AGDNAG
+567 
-573 SAGNI
+573 
-578 TDTTNL
+578 
-584 NDCKY
+584 
-589 ISITVTQTP
+589 
-598 NIYVGGVGLYGDK
+598 
-611 NSNTI
+611 
-616 AYAKTDGSGKVS
+616 
-628 TEGAVA
+628 
-634 GDYNIM
+634 

-673 EATDLEIVLEDVNTV
+673 KATDLKIVLEEDNTV

-693 SLGGD
+693 SSGGD
-698 SSSYGIHV
+698 SSSYGIN
-706 YAVDA
+706 VDD

-720 GSLAATGGDATP
+720 GSLTATGGDAP
-732 NSGGESYGIYT
+732 AVYGGESYGIYT
-743 RGDIAISEGTVT
+743 WGNVIITGGDVT
-755 ATGGA
+755 ATGRA
-760 ADSQSHGIYAGGDVT
+760 AEFQSHGIYATGHVT
-775 ISGGDVTAD
+775 ISGG
-784 GGAVAAGDNTMDA
+784 AVK
-797 SSGICADIV
+797 
-806 TITGGT
+806 
-812 VNATG
+812 ATG

-823 GDNARSCGIYGS
+823 EEDGGDASSGIHADIVTISGGEVTAKGGAVTSSGNNATSCGIYGS
-835 SVYGGVIISGGTVTA
+835 SFFGGVIISGGAVTA
-850 TGTTANV
+850 TGTTANA

-879 GGNGALGRNVYL
+879 GDTGALGRAIYL
-891 NPEGNASIQSI
+891 DPEGNASIQSI
-902 QVKAGQDAD
+902 QVKTGQDAN
-911 SATEIIGSPFVWA
+911 SAKEIIGSPFVLP
-924 EDLTDL
+924 EDITDL
-930 VSSAKYFHSE
+930 VSGAQYFHSE
-940 SQALEGDIFVGGV
+940 SQTLEGNIFVGGI
-953 GLTSSEGNPAYAKT
+953 GLTGTTDNPAYAKT
-967 GADGAVTT
+967 GADGAVAT

-992 TLNNATIT
+992 TLNNAAIT
-1000 QGALGGAAIWYYRD
+1000 QGALGGAAIWYYRG

-1036 ASYGIFAWDPNELID
+1036 ASYGIFAYGPTELID

-1062 TGGGTVSESYG
+1062 TGGGTVSGSFG

-1079 IVQSGTGTVNATG
+1079 IVQSGTVNATG

-1142 VIARGGDSGDNSD
+1142 VIAQGGDSGDNSD

-1196 FTATGGTGTEG
+1196 FTATGKTGTEG

-1220 GTLTAT
+1220 GTITAT
-1226 GNTSGVYAVYEDG
+1226 GNTSGVYGSSKDCKVTIA
-1239 EITVSPQ
+1239 PQ

-1262 AAIEGSPFASETEI
+1262 ADIEGSPFASETEI
-1276 TSQVNNSGKY
+1276 TGLVNNTGKY
-1286 FHSEVVGITPPE
+1286 FHSQVVGITPPE

-1324 TSLPTSTRDGYN
+1324 TSLPTSTRDGYD

-1357 TTLYARWAEQAGTG
+1357 TTLYARWAEQAGPG

-1406 GDTITIDMNGETEV
+1406 GDTITIDMSGETEV

-1481 GEYGTMQ
+1481 GAYGTVQ

-1669 LEASYDGGNRFPDI
+1669 LEASYDGGNCFPDI

-1772 EDSPYEIWTELLPN
+1772 EDAPYEIWTELLPN

-1801 GGENAT
+1801 GGKNAT

>member
-16 LSLLPASALAT
+16 LSLLPASALAA
-27 GGEETESPSDN
+27 GGEQKSYVALGDSITTGYGLTENETGFAKQVADSNGYTLTNLAQDGATSTDLLEVVKSEANADTLKNADLITITIGGNDLMDALYAYLAEEYNKQNSDTPITAEDVKASLAGEEEAVVEQTTMLGFAISNISDFQSSSIANSSYNALGYNFVEIIETIREINQNAQLIVVNQYNPYSHLTAGISGLDLSSVISAFDSAVQALNVGISSGEAIAGYTVADVYTKFKEAENNPCNASVSPSINLDFHP
-38 SQTNATIHVG
+38 NAAGHGLIADTISALLTDEGGSEDPEVSGSIFVG
-48 GVALSS
+48 GVELEGSS
-54 TNGAEVYATTN
+54 GTTAYATTTNGA
-65 DSGIVTTQDAS
+65 VTKDNANEN
-76 ADNYNIMWDG
+76 NYNI
-86 ETLTL
+86 
-91 NGATITQGANS
+91 
-102 GAAICR
+102 
-108 YGALNIVLMGDNKV
+108 K
-122 EGPGAEDSMG
+122 
-132 IRVADGNLT
+132 
-141 IGGEGSLKVSGGSSI
+141 
-156 FGPNPTT
+156 
-163 LSIGIYVDGEY
+163 
-174 NITINDCTIETEGSA
+174 
-189 VTSGSSYGIFSEF
+189 
-202 GSVIVNDA
+202 
-210 TVTATGSTGT
+210 
-220 SSFGICAGSG
+220 
-230 SVSVSRNS
+230 
-238 TVKAYGGGYVKI
+238 
-250 YPKGYSDMRAEHS
+250 
-263 YGICAPDGVSVTGGS
+263 
-278 VEAYGGAASVNSYG
+278 
-292 IYVRNETGNVSV
+292 
-304 TGGSVTASYDN
+304 
-315 EDFATVSGV
+315 
-324 EFGDGY
+324 
-330 GIYAGGSV
+330 
-338 SGENGTVNA
+338 
-347 YGAPATGDNSDSYGI
+347 
-362 YAQSFTVN
+362 
-370 SAATSV
+370 
-376 MANGGAASGES
+376 
-387 CGIYTTGNINVNAG
+387 
-401 TVEASGDT
+401 
-409 AGGNSR
+409 
-415 GIYTGGDVEID
+415 
-426 ALYSGGVTASG
+426 
-437 GSRGIEAA
+437 
-445 GSVTITNGSVTA
+445 
-457 TATATDGTSYTDSYG
+457 
-472 IYAGN
+472 
-477 GITISDDADGVEANG
+477 
-492 GAASGSSCGIY
+492 
-503 ANSGDI
+503 
-509 TISGGT
+509 
-515 VGANGGQAGD
+515 
-525 NSYGLRAGDN
+525 
-535 SSINITGGEITA
+535 
-547 YGNSAAIGGK
+547 
-557 YSVLGDAAGT
+557 
-567 AGDNAG
+567 
-573 SAGNI
+573 
-578 TDTTNL
+578 
-584 NDCKY
+584 
-589 ISITVTQTP
+589 
-598 NIYVGGVGLYGDK
+598 
-611 NSNTI
+611 
-616 AYAKTDGSGKVS
+616 
-628 TEGAVA
+628 
-634 GDYNIM
+634 
-640 WDGATLTLKGAKIT
+640 WDGATLTLKGAEIT
-654 TIAKTSDY
+654 TIAETPDDY
-662 NLAQSAAIYYD
+662 LPQSAAICYD
-673 EATDLEIVLEDVNTV
+673 EATDLEIVLEEDNTV

-693 SLGGD
+693 SSGGD

-706 YAVDA
+706 DD

-720 GSLAATGGDATP
+720 GSLTATGGDAP
-732 NSGGESYGIYT
+732 AVYGGESYGIYT
-743 RGDIAISEGTVT
+743 WGDAIITSGSLT

-760 ADSQSHGIYAGGDVT
+760 AEFQSHGIYATGHVT
-775 ISGGDVTAD
+775 ISGG
-784 GGAVAAGDNTMDA
+784 AVK
-797 SSGICADIV
+797 
-806 TITGGT
+806 
-812 VNATG
+812 ATG

-823 GDNARSCGIYGS
+823 EEDGGDASSGIHADVVTISGGEVTAKGGAVTSSGNNTTSCGIYGS
-835 SVYGGVIISGGTVTA
+835 SFYGGVIISGGAVTA
-850 TGTTANV
+850 TGTTANA

-879 GGNGALGRNVYL
+879 GDTGALGGDVYL
-891 NPEGNASIQSI
+891 DPEGNASIQSI
-902 QVKAGQDAD
+902 QVEAGQDAD
-911 SATEIIGSPFVWA
+911 KATEIIGSPFV
-924 EDLTDL
+924 LSRGITDL
-930 VSSAKYFHSE
+930 VSGAKYFHSE
-940 SQALEGDIFVGGV
+940 SQTLVGDIFVGGV
-953 GLTSSEGNPAYAKT
+953 GLTSTEATPTYAKT
-967 GADGAVTT
+967 DENGTVST
-975 EGANAND
+975 EGATADN
-982 YNIKWDGSTL
+982 YNIKWDGETL
-992 TLNNATIT
+992 TLKGATIT
-1000 QGALGGAAIWYYRD
+1000 QGALGGAAIWYYRG

-1036 ASYGIFAWDPNELID
+1036 ASYGIFAYGPTELID

-1062 TGGGTVSESYG
+1062 TGGGTVSGSFG

-1079 IVQSGTGTVNATG
+1079 IVQSGTVNATG
-1092 GDGAEDSYGIYA
+1092 GDGAEDSYGISAYDVTISGGDVTATGGDSEEDNYGIYA
-1104 YNDVTITNGD
+1104 YNNVTITNGD

-1119 GDSADYSCGIYADY
+1119 GDSGDYSCGIYADY

-1142 VIARGGDSGDNSD
+1142 VIAQGGDSVDNSD
-1155 GICVSKDGITI
+1155 GICVSKNGITI

-1184 IDADSITINGGV
+1184 IDADRITINGGV
-1196 FTATGGTGTEG
+1196 FTATGRTGTEG
-1207 SYGIYTGALAITG
+1207 SYGIYTDALTITG
-1220 GTLTAT
+1220 GTITAT
-1226 GNTSGVYAVYEDG
+1226 GNISGVYGSSEDCKVT
-1239 EITVSPQ
+1239 IAPQ
-1246 TDQQIAV
+1246 TDQQIEV

-1262 AAIEGSPFASETEI
+1262 AAIVGSPFASKTEI

-1324 TSLPTSTRDGYN
+1324 TSLPTSTRDGYD

-1351 TVFAAD
+1351 TVFTAD
-1357 TTLYARWAEQAGTG
+1357 TTLYARWAEQAGPG

-1406 GDTITIDMNGETEV
+1406 GDTITIDMSGETEV

-1481 GEYGTMQ
+1481 GEYGTVQ

-1772 EDSPYEIWTELLPN
+1772 EDAPYEIWTELLPN

-1801 GGENAT
+1801 GGEHAT

>member
-16 LSLLPASALAT
+16 LSLLPASALAA
-27 GGEETESPSDN
+27 GGEQKSY
-38 SQTNATIHVG
+38 
-48 GVALSS
+48 VALGDSITTGYGLAENETGFAKQVADSNGYTLTNLAQDGATSS
-54 TNGAEVYATTN
+54 MLLTSLSNSEVSSA
-65 DSGIVTTQDAS
+65 IAS
-76 ADNYNIMWDG
+76 AD
-86 ETLTL
+86 L
-91 NGATITQGANS
+91 IT
-102 GAAICR
+102 
-108 YGALNIVLMGDNKV
+108 V
-122 EGPGAEDSMG
+122 
-132 IRVADGNLT
+132 T
-141 IGGEGSLKVSGGSSI
+141 IGG
-156 FGPNPTT
+156 
-163 LSIGIYVDGEY
+163 
-174 NITINDCTIETEGSA
+174 NDL
-189 VTSGSSYGIFSEF
+189 
-202 GSVIVNDA
+202 
-210 TVTATGSTGT
+210 
-220 SSFGICAGSG
+220 
-230 SVSVSRNS
+230 
-238 TVKAYGGGYVKI
+238 
-250 YPKGYSDMRAEHS
+250 M
-263 YGICAPDGVSVTGGS
+263 
-278 VEAYGGAASVNSYG
+278 
-292 IYVRNETGNVSV
+292 
-304 TGGSVTASYDN
+304 
-315 EDFATVSGV
+315 
-324 EFGDGY
+324 
-330 GIYAGGSV
+330 
-338 SGENGTVNA
+338 
-347 YGAPATGDNSDSYGI
+347 
-362 YAQSFTVN
+362 
-370 SAATSV
+370 
-376 MANGGAASGES
+376 
-387 CGIYTTGNINVNAG
+387 
-401 TVEASGDT
+401 
-409 AGGNSR
+409 
-415 GIYTGGDVEID
+415 D
-426 ALYSGGVTASG
+426 ALYAYLA
-437 GSRGIEAA
+437 EEY
-445 GSVTITNGSVTA
+445 NKQ
-457 TATATDGTSYTDSYG
+457 
-472 IYAGN
+472 N
-477 GITISDDADGVEANG
+477 SD
-492 GAASGSSCGIY
+492 
-503 ANSGDI
+503 
-509 TISGGT
+509 TP
-515 VGANGGQAGD
+515 
-525 NSYGLRAGDN
+525 
-535 SSINITGGEITA
+535 ITA
-547 YGNSAAIGGK
+547 EDVK
-557 YSVLGDAAGT
+557 VLLAGE
-567 AGDNAG
+567 
-573 SAGNI
+573 
-578 TDTTNL
+578 
-584 NDCKY
+584 
-589 ISITVTQTP
+589 
-598 NIYVGGVGLYGDK
+598 
-611 NSNTI
+611 
-616 AYAKTDGSGKVS
+616 
-628 TEGAVA
+628 EGAVA
-634 GDYNIM
+634 EQITMLVFAISNISDFQSSSIANSAYDTLWDNFVEIIETIREINQNAQLIVVNQYNPYSHLTTGISGLDLSSVISAFDSAVQALNVGISLGEAIAGYTVADVYTKFEQAESNPCNASVSPSINLDFHPNATGHGLIADTISALLTDEGGSEDPEVSGSIFVGGVELEGGGDTTAYAVTNNGAVTTDNADENHYNIK
-640 WDGATLTLKGAKIT
+640 WDGQTLTLKGAKIT
-654 TIAKTSDY
+654 TIDETSDY
-662 NLAQSAAIYYD
+662 GLAQSAAIYYD
-673 EATDLEIVLEDVNTV
+673 EATDLEIVLVDANTV
-688 TGPDV
+688 TGPGTSADFV
-693 SLGGD
+693 N
-698 SSSYGIHV
+698 SYGI
-706 YAVDA
+706 YVDS

-720 GSLAATGGDATP
+720 GSLTATGGDATP

-743 RGDIAISEGTVT
+743 WGDAIITSGTVT

-760 ADSQSHGIYAGGDVT
+760 AEFQSHGIYATGHVT
-775 ISGGDVTAD
+775 ISGGAVKAT
-784 GGAVAAGDNTMDA
+784 GGAVTSSEEDGGDA
-797 SSGICADIV
+797 SSGIYANIV
-806 TITGGT
+806 TISGGEVT
-812 VNATG
+812 AKG

-823 GDNARSCGIYGS
+823 GDNARSCGIYG
-835 SVYGGVIISGGTVTA
+835 GDWLNDNVIISGGTVEA
-850 TGTTANV
+850 TGGTFTSTSTDTEANAG
-857 ESYGIYTP
+857 SYGIYGAGFYGTV
-865 NSDIEISGGTVTAT
+865 ISGGTVTAS
-879 GGNGALGRNVYL
+879 GGSGALGGDIYL
-891 NPEGNASIQSI
+891 DPEGNASIQSI

-911 SATEIIGSPFVWA
+911 SATEIIGSPFV
-924 EDLTDL
+924 LSRGITDL
-930 VSSAKYFHSE
+930 VSGAKYFHSE

-967 GADGAVTT
+967 GTNGAVTT

-1014 SDLNIALVGTNTVT
+1014 SDLNIALVGANTVT

-1036 ASYGIFAWDPNELID
+1036 ASDGIFARDPNELID
-1051 LTISGDGSLTV
+1051 LTISGSGSLTV

-1073 ICTDNL
+1073 IRTDNL

-1092 GDGAEDSYGIYA
+1092 GDGAEDSHGIYARHNVTISGGDVTATGGTVNATSEDGAEDSYGIYA
-1104 YNDVTITNGD
+1104 ANDFTISGGAVTATGGDSEEDSFGIYADNDVTITNGD

-1119 GDSADYSCGIYADY
+1119 GDSADYSCGIYADH

-1207 SYGIYTGALAITG
+1207 SYGIYTGALTITG
-1220 GTLTAT
+1220 GTITAT
-1226 GNTSGVYAVYEDG
+1226 GNTSGVYGSSKECK
-1239 EITVSPQ
+1239 ITIAPQ

-1262 AAIEGSPFASETEI
+1262 AAIVGSPFASETEI
-1276 TSQVNNSGKY
+1276 TSHVNNSGKY

-1324 TSLPTSTRDGYN
+1324 TSLPTSTRDGYD

-1357 TTLYARWAEQAGTG
+1357 TTLYARWAEQAGPG

-1391 EGWDDIQEEISQAQP
+1391 EGWDDIQEEIGQAQP

-1481 GEYGTMQ
+1481 GAYGTVQ

-1772 EDSPYEIWTELLPN
+1772 EDAPYEIWTELLPN

>member
-16 LSLLPASALAT
+16 LSLLPASALAA
-27 GGEETESPSDN
+27 GGEQKSY
-38 SQTNATIHVG
+38 
-48 GVALSS
+48 VALGDSITTGYGLAENETGFAKQVADSNGYTLTNLAQDGATSS
-54 TNGAEVYATTN
+54 MLLTSLSNSEVSSA
-65 DSGIVTTQDAS
+65 IAS
-76 ADNYNIMWDG
+76 AD
-86 ETLTL
+86 L
-91 NGATITQGANS
+91 IT
-102 GAAICR
+102 
-108 YGALNIVLMGDNKV
+108 V
-122 EGPGAEDSMG
+122 
-132 IRVADGNLT
+132 T
-141 IGGEGSLKVSGGSSI
+141 IGG
-156 FGPNPTT
+156 
-163 LSIGIYVDGEY
+163 
-174 NITINDCTIETEGSA
+174 NDL
-189 VTSGSSYGIFSEF
+189 
-202 GSVIVNDA
+202 
-210 TVTATGSTGT
+210 
-220 SSFGICAGSG
+220 
-230 SVSVSRNS
+230 
-238 TVKAYGGGYVKI
+238 
-250 YPKGYSDMRAEHS
+250 M
-263 YGICAPDGVSVTGGS
+263 
-278 VEAYGGAASVNSYG
+278 
-292 IYVRNETGNVSV
+292 
-304 TGGSVTASYDN
+304 
-315 EDFATVSGV
+315 
-324 EFGDGY
+324 
-330 GIYAGGSV
+330 
-338 SGENGTVNA
+338 
-347 YGAPATGDNSDSYGI
+347 
-362 YAQSFTVN
+362 
-370 SAATSV
+370 
-376 MANGGAASGES
+376 
-387 CGIYTTGNINVNAG
+387 
-401 TVEASGDT
+401 
-409 AGGNSR
+409 
-415 GIYTGGDVEID
+415 D
-426 ALYSGGVTASG
+426 ALYAYLA
-437 GSRGIEAA
+437 EEY
-445 GSVTITNGSVTA
+445 NKQ
-457 TATATDGTSYTDSYG
+457 
-472 IYAGN
+472 N
-477 GITISDDADGVEANG
+477 SD
-492 GAASGSSCGIY
+492 
-503 ANSGDI
+503 
-509 TISGGT
+509 TP
-515 VGANGGQAGD
+515 
-525 NSYGLRAGDN
+525 
-535 SSINITGGEITA
+535 ITA
-547 YGNSAAIGGK
+547 EDVK
-557 YSVLGDAAGT
+557 VLLAGE
-567 AGDNAG
+567 
-573 SAGNI
+573 
-578 TDTTNL
+578 
-584 NDCKY
+584 
-589 ISITVTQTP
+589 
-598 NIYVGGVGLYGDK
+598 
-611 NSNTI
+611 
-616 AYAKTDGSGKVS
+616 
-628 TEGAVA
+628 EGAVA
-634 GDYNIM
+634 EQITMLVFAISNISDFQSSSIANSAYDTLWDNFVEIIETIREINQNAQLIVVNQYNPYSHLTTGISGLDLSSVISAFDSAVQALNVGISLGEAIAGYTVADVYTKFEQAESNPCNASVSPSINLDFHPNATGHGLIADTISALLTDEGGSEDPEVSGSIFVGGVELEGGGDTTAYAVTNNGAVTTDNADENHYNIK
-640 WDGATLTLKGAKIT
+640 WDGQTLTLKGAKIT
-654 TIAKTSDY
+654 TIDETSDY
-662 NLAQSAAIYYD
+662 GLAQSAAIYYD
-673 EATDLEIVLEDVNTV
+673 EATDLEIVLVDANTV
-688 TGPDV
+688 TGPGTSADFV
-693 SLGGD
+693 N
-698 SSSYGIHV
+698 SYGI
-706 YAVDA
+706 YVDS

-720 GSLAATGGDATP
+720 GSLTATGGDATP

-743 RGDIAISEGTVT
+743 WGDAIITSGTVT

-760 ADSQSHGIYAGGDVT
+760 AEFQSHGIYATGHVT
-775 ISGGDVTAD
+775 ISGGAVKAT
-784 GGAVAAGDNTMDA
+784 GGAVTSSEEDGGDA
-797 SSGICADIV
+797 SSGIYANIV
-806 TITGGT
+806 TISGGEVT
-812 VNATG
+812 AKG

-823 GDNARSCGIYGS
+823 GDNARSCGIYG
-835 SVYGGVIISGGTVTA
+835 GDWLNDNVIISGGTVEA
-850 TGTTANV
+850 TGGTFTSTSTDTEANAG
-857 ESYGIYTP
+857 SYGIYGAGFYGTV
-865 NSDIEISGGTVTAT
+865 ISGGTVTAS
-879 GGNGALGRNVYL
+879 GGSGALGGDIYL
-891 NPEGNASIQSI
+891 DPEGNASIQSI

-911 SATEIIGSPFVWA
+911 SATEIIGSPFVLP
-924 EDLTDL
+924 EDITDL
-930 VSSAKYFHSE
+930 VSGAQYFHSE
-940 SQALEGDIFVGGV
+940 SQTLEGNIFVGGI
-953 GLTSSEGNPAYAKT
+953 GLTGTTDNPAYAKT

-1014 SDLNIALVGTNTVT
+1014 SDLNMALVGANTVT

-1036 ASYGIFAWDPNELID
+1036 ASDGIFARDPNELID
-1051 LTISGDGSLTV
+1051 LTISGSGSLTV

-1073 ICTDNL
+1073 IRTDNL

-1092 GDGAEDSYGIYA
+1092 GDGAEDSHGIYARHNVTISGGDVTATGGTVNATSEDGAEDSYGIYA
-1104 YNDVTITNGD
+1104 ANDFTISGGAVTATGGDSEEDSFGIYADNDVTITNGD

-1119 GDSADYSCGIYADY
+1119 GDSADYSCGIYADH

-1207 SYGIYTGALAITG
+1207 SYGIYTGALTITG
-1220 GTLTAT
+1220 GTITAT
-1226 GNTSGVYAVYEDG
+1226 GNTSGVYGSSKECK
-1239 EITVSPQ
+1239 ITIAPQ

-1262 AAIEGSPFASETEI
+1262 AAIVGSPFASETEI
-1276 TSQVNNSGKY
+1276 TSHVNNSGKY

-1324 TSLPTSTRDGYN
+1324 TSLPTSTRDGYD

-1351 TVFAAD
+1351 TVFTAD
-1357 TTLYARWAEQAGTG
+1357 TTLYARWAEQAGPG

-1391 EGWDDIQEEISQAQP
+1391 EGWDDIQEEIGQAQP

-1481 GEYGTMQ
+1481 GAYGTVQ

-1669 LEASYDGGNRFPDI
+1669 LEASYDGGNCFPDI

-1772 EDSPYEIWTELLPN
+1772 EDAPYEIWTELLPN

-1801 GGENAT
+1801 GGEHAT

>member
-16 LSLLPASALAT
+16 LSLLPASALAA
-27 GGEETESPSDN
+27 GGEQKSYVALGDSITTGYGLDEAQSFAEQIAKQKGYTLNDSLASDGATSTDLLEVVTSEANADTLKNADLITVTIGGNDLMDALYAYLAEEYNKQNSDTPITAEDVKASLAGTPSEIPQVAMLSFAASKIPDFPKSTEATTALGAFTTNLTNIIFAIKGNNSSAEIIVVNQYNPYGHLTTGTGVLSLDLSAIDTAVRALNTVISSSAESADYTVADVYTKFEQAENNPCNASVSPSINLDFHP
-38 SQTNATIHVG
+38 NAAGHSLIASTISALLTDEGGSEDPEVSGPIFVG
-48 GVALSS
+48 GVELTGSKESPA
-54 TNGAEVYATTN
+54 YATTN
-65 DSGIVTTQDAS
+65 DSG
-76 ADNYNIMWDG
+76 
-86 ETLTL
+86 
-91 NGATITQGANS
+91 
-102 GAAICR
+102 
-108 YGALNIVLMGDNKV
+108 
-122 EGPGAEDSMG
+122 
-132 IRVADGNLT
+132 
-141 IGGEGSLKVSGGSSI
+141 
-156 FGPNPTT
+156 
-163 LSIGIYVDGEY
+163 
-174 NITINDCTIETEGSA
+174 A
-189 VTSGSSYGIFSEF
+189 VT
-202 GSVIVNDA
+202 
-210 TVTATGSTGT
+210 
-220 SSFGICAGSG
+220 
-230 SVSVSRNS
+230 
-238 TVKAYGGGYVKI
+238 KI
-250 YPKGYSDMRAEHS
+250 
-263 YGICAPDGVSVTGGS
+263 
-278 VEAYGGAASVNSYG
+278 
-292 IYVRNETGNVSV
+292 
-304 TGGSVTASYDN
+304 
-315 EDFATVSGV
+315 
-324 EFGDGY
+324 
-330 GIYAGGSV
+330 
-338 SGENGTVNA
+338 
-347 YGAPATGDNSDSYGI
+347 
-362 YAQSFTVN
+362 
-370 SAATSV
+370 
-376 MANGGAASGES
+376 
-387 CGIYTTGNINVNAG
+387 
-401 TVEASGDT
+401 
-409 AGGNSR
+409 
-415 GIYTGGDVEID
+415 
-426 ALYSGGVTASG
+426 
-437 GSRGIEAA
+437 
-445 GSVTITNGSVTA
+445 
-457 TATATDGTSYTDSYG
+457 TDGDFVP
-472 IYAGN
+472 AEN
-477 GITISDDADGVEANG
+477 NW
-492 GAASGSSCGIY
+492 
-503 ANSGDI
+503 
-509 TISGGT
+509 
-515 VGANGGQAGD
+515 
-525 NSYGLRAGDN
+525 
-535 SSINITGGEITA
+535 NI
-547 YGNSAAIGGK
+547 
-557 YSVLGDAAGT
+557 
-567 AGDNAG
+567 
-573 SAGNI
+573 
-578 TDTTNL
+578 
-584 NDCKY
+584 
-589 ISITVTQTP
+589 Q
-598 NIYVGGVGLYGDK
+598 
-611 NSNTI
+611 
-616 AYAKTDGSGKVS
+616 
-628 TEGAVA
+628 
-634 GDYNIM
+634 
-640 WDGATLTLKGAKIT
+640 WDGATLTLNGAKIT
-654 TIAKTSDY
+654 TIAETPDDY
-662 NLAQSAAIYYD
+662 LPQSAAIYYD
-673 EATDLEIVLEDVNTV
+673 EATDLEIVLEEDNTV

-693 SLGGD
+693 SSGGD

-706 YAVDA
+706 DD

-720 GSLAATGGDATP
+720 GSLAATGGDAP
-732 NSGGESYGIYT
+732 AVYGGESYGIYT
-743 RGDIAISEGTVT
+743 WGDAIITSGSLT

-760 ADSQSHGIYAGGDVT
+760 AEFQSHGIYATGHVT
-775 ISGGDVTAD
+775 ISGGAVKAT
-784 GGAVAAGDNTMDA
+784 GGAVTSSEEDGGDA

-806 TITGGT
+806 TISGGEVT
-812 VNATG
+812 AKG

-823 GDNARSCGIYGS
+823 GNNTTSCGIYGS
-835 SVYGGVIISGGTVTA
+835 SLFGGVIISGGAVTA
-850 TGTTANV
+850 TGTTANA

-879 GGNGALGRNVYL
+879 GDTGALGRAIYL
-891 NPEGNASIQSI
+891 DPEGNASIQSI

-911 SATEIIGSPFVWA
+911 SATEIIGSPFV
-924 EDLTDL
+924 LSRGITDL
-930 VSSAKYFHSE
+930 VSGAKYFHSE

-967 GADGAVTT
+967 GTNGAVTT

-1014 SDLNIALVGTNTVT
+1014 SDLNIALVGANTVT

-1036 ASYGIFAWDPNELID
+1036 ASDGIFARDPNELID
-1051 LTISGDGSLTV
+1051 LTISGSGSLTV

-1073 ICTDNL
+1073 IRTDNL

-1092 GDGAEDSYGIYA
+1092 GDGAEDSHGIYARHNVTISGGDVTATGGTVNATSEDGAEDSYGIYA
-1104 YNDVTITNGD
+1104 ANDFTISGGAVTATGGDSEEDSFGIYADNDVTITNGD

-1119 GDSADYSCGIYADY
+1119 GDSADYSCGIYADH

-1207 SYGIYTGALAITG
+1207 SYGIYTGALTITG
-1220 GTLTAT
+1220 GTITAT
-1226 GNTSGVYAVYEDG
+1226 GNTSGVYGSSKECK
-1239 EITVSPQ
+1239 ITIAPQ

-1262 AAIEGSPFASETEI
+1262 AAIVGSPFASETEI
-1276 TSQVNNSGKY
+1276 TSHVNNSGKY

-1324 TSLPTSTRDGYN
+1324 TSLPTSTRDGYD

-1351 TVFAAD
+1351 TVFTAD
-1357 TTLYARWAEQAGTG
+1357 TTLYARWAEQAGPG

-1391 EGWDDIQEEISQAQP
+1391 EGWDDIQEEIGQAQP

-1454 DTSLSD
+1454 ETSLSD

-1481 GEYGTMQ
+1481 GAYGTVQ

-1772 EDSPYEIWTELLPN
+1772 ENAPYEIWTELLPN
-1786 RDWSALEQAWSDAHA
+1786 RDWSALEQVWSDAHA

>member
-16 LSLLPASALAT
+16 LSLLPASALAA
-27 GGEETESPSDN
+27 GGEQKSYVALGDSITTGYGLDEAQSFAEQIAEQEGYTLNDSLASDGATSTDLLEVVKSEANADTLKNADLITVTIGGNDLMDALYAYLAEEYNKQNSDTPITAEDVKASLAGTPSEIPQVAMLSFAASKIPVFPNSPAANTALSTFATKFSSIISAIKGNNSSAEIIVINQYNPYSRLSTGNLLDLSAIDTAVRALNTVISSSAESAGYTVADVYTKFKEAESNPCNASVSPSINLDFHP
-38 SQTNATIHVG
+38 NATGHGLIADTISALLTDEGGSEDPEVSGSIFVG
-48 GVALSS
+48 GVELTGSKESPA
-54 TNGAEVYATTN
+54 YATTN
-65 DSGIVTTQDAS
+65 DSGAVTKITDGDFVPAE
-76 ADNYNIMWDG
+76 NNWNIQWDG
-86 ETLTL
+86 ATLTL
-91 NGATITQGANS
+91 NGAAITHGSDNN
-102 GAAICR
+102 AAI
-108 YGALNIVLMGDNKV
+108 YYDEETDLKIVLEGDNTV
-122 EGPGAEDSMG
+122 TGPG
-132 IRVADGNLT
+132 
-141 IGGEGSLKVSGGSSI
+141 
-156 FGPNPTT
+156 
-163 LSIGIYVDGEY
+163 
-174 NITINDCTIETEGSA
+174 
-189 VTSGSSYGIFSEF
+189 TSNNF
-202 GSVIVNDA
+202 
-210 TVTATGSTGT
+210 
-220 SSFGICAGSG
+220 
-230 SVSVSRNS
+230 
-238 TVKAYGGGYVKI
+238 
-250 YPKGYSDMRAEHS
+250 
-263 YGICAPDGVSVTGGS
+263 
-278 VEAYGGAASVNSYG
+278 VNSYG
-292 IYVRNETGNVSV
+292 IYV
-304 TGGSVTASYDN
+304 Y
-315 EDFATVSGV
+315 
-324 EFGDGY
+324 
-330 GIYAGGSV
+330 
-338 SGENGTVNA
+338 
-347 YGAPATGDNSDSYGI
+347 
-362 YAQSFTVN
+362 
-370 SAATSV
+370 
-376 MANGGAASGES
+376 
-387 CGIYTTGNINVNAG
+387 
-401 TVEASGDT
+401 
-409 AGGNSR
+409 
-415 GIYTGGDVEID
+415 
-426 ALYSGGVTASG
+426 
-437 GSRGIEAA
+437 
-445 GSVTITNGSVTA
+445 
-457 TATATDGTSYTDSYG
+457 
-472 IYAGN
+472 
-477 GITISDDADGVEANG
+477 SDDSEV
-492 GAASGSSCGIY
+492 
-503 ANSGDI
+503 
-509 TISGGT
+509 
-515 VGANGGQAGD
+515 
-525 NSYGLRAGDN
+525 
-535 SSINITGGEITA
+535 
-547 YGNSAAIGGK
+547 
-557 YSVLGDAAGT
+557 
-567 AGDNAG
+567 
-573 SAGNI
+573 
-578 TDTTNL
+578 
-584 NDCKY
+584 
-589 ISITVTQTP
+589 
-598 NIYVGGVGLYGDK
+598 
-611 NSNTI
+611 
-616 AYAKTDGSGKVS
+616 
-628 TEGAVA
+628 
-634 GDYNIM
+634 
-640 WDGATLTLKGAKIT
+640 
-654 TIAKTSDY
+654 
-662 NLAQSAAIYYD
+662 
-673 EATDLEIVLEDVNTV
+673 
-688 TGPDV
+688 
-693 SLGGD
+693 
-698 SSSYGIHV
+698 
-706 YAVDA
+706 
-711 EVTLTISGS
+711 VTLTISGS
-720 GSLAATGGDATP
+720 GSLAATGGDAATY
-732 NSGGESYGIYT
+732 SGESYGIYT
-743 RGDIAISEGTVT
+743 GGNVIITGGDVT

-760 ADSQSHGIYAGGDVT
+760 AEFQSYGIYARLNAT
-775 ISGGDVTAD
+775 ISGG
-784 GGAVAAGDNTMDA
+784 AVK
-797 SSGICADIV
+797 
-806 TITGGT
+806 
-812 VNATG
+812 ATG

-823 GDNARSCGIYGS
+823 EEDGGDASSGIHADVVTISGGTVIAQGGAVTSSGNNTTSCGIYGS
-835 SVYGGVIISGGTVTA
+835 SLYGGVIISGGAVTA
-850 TGTTANV
+850 TGTTANA

-865 NSDIEISGGTVTAT
+865 NSGIEISGGTVTAT
-879 GGNGALGRNVYL
+879 GDTGALGRAIYL
-891 NPEGNASIQSI
+891 DPEGNASIQSI
-902 QVKAGQDAD
+902 QVKTGQDAN
-911 SATEIIGSPFVWA
+911 SAKEIIGSPFV
-924 EDLTDL
+924 LSRGITDL
-930 VSSAKYFHSE
+930 VSGVKYFHSE
-940 SQALEGDIFVGGV
+940 SQTLVGDIFVGGV

-967 GADGAVTT
+967 GTNGAVTT

-982 YNIKWDGSTL
+982 YSIKWDGATL

-1000 QGALGGAAIWYYRD
+1000 QGALGGAAIWYYRG
-1014 SDLNIALVGTNTVT
+1014 SDLNIDLVGTNTVT

-1079 IVQSGTGTVNATG
+1079 IVQSGTVNATG
-1092 GDGAEDSYGIYA
+1092 EDGEEDSYGIYA
-1104 YNDVTITNGD
+1104 YNDVTISGGAVTATGGTVNATSEDGEEDSYGIYADNDLTISGGAVNATGGDSEEDSYGISAYDVTISGGD
-1114 VTATS
+1114 VTATGGTVTATS
-1119 GDSADYSCGIYADY
+1119 EDGAEDSYGIYADY
-1133 GNIDVSGGT
+1133 VTIFGGAVNATGGDSAEDSYGIYVDYVTINGGTVTAEGGTDEVKSAGIDIVTLVISGGT
-1142 VIARGGDSGDNSD
+1142 V
-1155 GICVSKDGITI
+1155 
-1166 SGGEVTTTGG
+1166 
-1176 DTEGRSCG
+1176 
-1184 IDADSITINGGV
+1184 
-1196 FTATGGTGTEG
+1196 
-1207 SYGIYTGALAITG
+1207 
-1220 GTLTAT
+1220 TAT

-1246 TDQQIAV
+1246 GDQQIAV

-1262 AAIEGSPFASETEI
+1262 AAIVGSPFASETEI
-1276 TSQVNNSGKY
+1276 TDQVNNSGKY
-1286 FHSEVVGITPPE
+1286 FHSQVVGITPPE

-1324 TSLPTSTRDGYN
+1324 TSLPTSTRDGYD

-1351 TVFAAD
+1351 TVFTAD
-1357 TTLYARWAEQAGTG
+1357 TTLYARWAEQAGPG

-1391 EGWDDIQEEISQAQP
+1391 EGWDDIQEEINQAQP

-1481 GEYGTMQ
+1481 GAYGTVQ

-1620 YTDVPADAWYNSAVS
+1620 YTDVPADAWYNNAVS

-1772 EDSPYEIWTELLPN
+1772 EDAPYEIWTERLPN

>member
-16 LSLLPASALAT
+16 LSLLPASALAA
-27 GGEETESPSDN
+27 GGEQKSYVALGDSITTGYGLTENETGFAKQVADSNGYTLTNLAQDGATSTDLLEVVKSEANADTLKNADLITITIGGNDLMDALYAYLAEEYNKQNSDTPITAEDVKASLAGEEEAVVEQTTMLGFAISNISDFQSSSIANSSYNALGYNFVEIIETIREINQNAQLIVVNQYNPYSHLTAGISGLDLSSVISAFDSAVQALNVGISSGEAIAGYTVADVYTKFKEAENNPCNASVSPSINLDFHP
-38 SQTNATIHVG
+38 NAAGHGLIADTISALLTDEGGSEDPEVSGSIFVG
-48 GVALSS
+48 GVELEGSS
-54 TNGAEVYATTN
+54 GTTAYATTTNGA
-65 DSGIVTTQDAS
+65 VTKDNANEN
-76 ADNYNIMWDG
+76 NYNI
-86 ETLTL
+86 
-91 NGATITQGANS
+91 
-102 GAAICR
+102 
-108 YGALNIVLMGDNKV
+108 K
-122 EGPGAEDSMG
+122 
-132 IRVADGNLT
+132 
-141 IGGEGSLKVSGGSSI
+141 
-156 FGPNPTT
+156 
-163 LSIGIYVDGEY
+163 
-174 NITINDCTIETEGSA
+174 
-189 VTSGSSYGIFSEF
+189 
-202 GSVIVNDA
+202 
-210 TVTATGSTGT
+210 
-220 SSFGICAGSG
+220 
-230 SVSVSRNS
+230 
-238 TVKAYGGGYVKI
+238 
-250 YPKGYSDMRAEHS
+250 
-263 YGICAPDGVSVTGGS
+263 
-278 VEAYGGAASVNSYG
+278 
-292 IYVRNETGNVSV
+292 
-304 TGGSVTASYDN
+304 
-315 EDFATVSGV
+315 
-324 EFGDGY
+324 
-330 GIYAGGSV
+330 
-338 SGENGTVNA
+338 
-347 YGAPATGDNSDSYGI
+347 
-362 YAQSFTVN
+362 
-370 SAATSV
+370 
-376 MANGGAASGES
+376 
-387 CGIYTTGNINVNAG
+387 
-401 TVEASGDT
+401 
-409 AGGNSR
+409 
-415 GIYTGGDVEID
+415 
-426 ALYSGGVTASG
+426 
-437 GSRGIEAA
+437 
-445 GSVTITNGSVTA
+445 
-457 TATATDGTSYTDSYG
+457 
-472 IYAGN
+472 
-477 GITISDDADGVEANG
+477 
-492 GAASGSSCGIY
+492 
-503 ANSGDI
+503 
-509 TISGGT
+509 
-515 VGANGGQAGD
+515 
-525 NSYGLRAGDN
+525 
-535 SSINITGGEITA
+535 
-547 YGNSAAIGGK
+547 
-557 YSVLGDAAGT
+557 
-567 AGDNAG
+567 
-573 SAGNI
+573 
-578 TDTTNL
+578 
-584 NDCKY
+584 
-589 ISITVTQTP
+589 
-598 NIYVGGVGLYGDK
+598 
-611 NSNTI
+611 
-616 AYAKTDGSGKVS
+616 
-628 TEGAVA
+628 
-634 GDYNIM
+634 
-640 WDGATLTLKGAKIT
+640 WDGATLTLKGAEIT
-654 TIAKTSDY
+654 TIAETPDDY
-662 NLAQSAAIYYD
+662 LPQSAAICYD
-673 EATDLEIVLEDVNTV
+673 EATDLEIVLEEDNTV

-693 SLGGD
+693 SSGGD

-706 YAVDA
+706 DD

-720 GSLAATGGDATP
+720 GSLTATGGDAP
-732 NSGGESYGIYT
+732 AVYGGESYGIYT
-743 RGDIAISEGTVT
+743 WGDAIITSGSLT

-760 ADSQSHGIYAGGDVT
+760 AEFQSHGIYATGHVT
-775 ISGGDVTAD
+775 ISGG
-784 GGAVAAGDNTMDA
+784 AVK
-797 SSGICADIV
+797 
-806 TITGGT
+806 
-812 VNATG
+812 ATG

-823 GDNARSCGIYGS
+823 EEDGGDASSGIHADVVTISGGEVTAKGGAVTSSGNNTTSCGIYGS
-835 SVYGGVIISGGTVTA
+835 SFYGGVIISGGAVTA
-850 TGTTANV
+850 TGTTANA

-879 GGNGALGRNVYL
+879 GDTGALGGDVYL
-891 NPEGNASIQSI
+891 DPEGNASIQSI
-902 QVKAGQDAD
+902 QVEAGQDAD
-911 SATEIIGSPFVWA
+911 KATEIIGSPFV
-924 EDLTDL
+924 LSRGITDL
-930 VSSAKYFHSE
+930 VSGAKYFHSE
-940 SQALEGDIFVGGV
+940 SQQLVGDIFVGGV
-953 GLTSSEGNPAYAKT
+953 GLTSTEATPTYAKT
-967 GADGAVTT
+967 DENGTVST
-975 EGANAND
+975 EGATADN
-982 YNIKWDGSTL
+982 YNIKWDGETL
-992 TLNNATIT
+992 TLKGATIT
-1000 QGALGGAAIWYYRD
+1000 QGALGGAAIWYYRG

-1036 ASYGIFAWDPNELID
+1036 ASYGIFAYGPTELID

-1062 TGGGTVSESYG
+1062 TGGGTVSGSFG

-1079 IVQSGTGTVNATG
+1079 IVQSGTVNATG
-1092 GDGAEDSYGIYA
+1092 GDGAEDSYGISAYDVTISGGDVTATGGDSEEDNYGIYA
-1104 YNDVTITNGD
+1104 YNNVTITNGD

-1119 GDSADYSCGIYADY
+1119 GDSGDYSCGIYADY

-1142 VIARGGDSGDNSD
+1142 VIAQGGDSVDNSD
-1155 GICVSKDGITI
+1155 GICVSKNGITI

-1184 IDADSITINGGV
+1184 IDADRITINGGV
-1196 FTATGGTGTEG
+1196 FTATGRTGTEG
-1207 SYGIYTGALAITG
+1207 SYGIYTDALTITG
-1220 GTLTAT
+1220 GTITAT
-1226 GNTSGVYAVYEDG
+1226 GNISGVYGSSEDCKVT
-1239 EITVSPQ
+1239 IAPQ
-1246 TDQQIAV
+1246 TDQQIEV

-1262 AAIEGSPFASETEI
+1262 AAIVGSPFASKTEI

-1324 TSLPTSTRDGYN
+1324 TSLPTSTRDGYD

-1351 TVFAAD
+1351 TVFTAD
-1357 TTLYARWAEQAGTG
+1357 TTLYARWAEQAGPG

-1406 GDTITIDMNGETEV
+1406 GDTITIDMSGETEV

-1481 GEYGTMQ
+1481 GEYGTVQ

-1772 EDSPYEIWTELLPN
+1772 EDAPYEIWTELLPN

-1801 GGENAT
+1801 GGEHAT

>member
-16 LSLLPASALAT
+16 LSLLPASALAA
-27 GGEETESPSDN
+27 GGEQKSYVALGDSITTGYGLEENETGFARQVADSNGYTLTNLAQNGATSSMLFASLSGSEVSSAIASADLITVTIGGNDLMNALYAYLAEKYNKQNSDTPITAEDVKASLAGEEGAVVEQKTMLVFAISNISDFQSSSIANSAYDTLWDNFVEIIETIREINQNAQLIVVNQYNPYSHLTTGISGLDLSSVISAFDSAVQALNEAISSGETIAGYTVADVYTEFEQAENNPCNASVSLPSINLDFHP
-38 SQTNATIHVG
+38 NAAGHGLIADTISALLTDEGGSEDPEVSGSIFVG
-48 GVALSS
+48 GVELEGSS
-54 TNGAEVYATTN
+54 GTTAYATTTNGA
-65 DSGIVTTQDAS
+65 VTKDNANEN
-76 ADNYNIMWDG
+76 NYNI
-86 ETLTL
+86 
-91 NGATITQGANS
+91 
-102 GAAICR
+102 
-108 YGALNIVLMGDNKV
+108 K
-122 EGPGAEDSMG
+122 
-132 IRVADGNLT
+132 
-141 IGGEGSLKVSGGSSI
+141 
-156 FGPNPTT
+156 
-163 LSIGIYVDGEY
+163 
-174 NITINDCTIETEGSA
+174 
-189 VTSGSSYGIFSEF
+189 
-202 GSVIVNDA
+202 
-210 TVTATGSTGT
+210 
-220 SSFGICAGSG
+220 
-230 SVSVSRNS
+230 
-238 TVKAYGGGYVKI
+238 
-250 YPKGYSDMRAEHS
+250 
-263 YGICAPDGVSVTGGS
+263 
-278 VEAYGGAASVNSYG
+278 
-292 IYVRNETGNVSV
+292 
-304 TGGSVTASYDN
+304 
-315 EDFATVSGV
+315 
-324 EFGDGY
+324 
-330 GIYAGGSV
+330 
-338 SGENGTVNA
+338 
-347 YGAPATGDNSDSYGI
+347 
-362 YAQSFTVN
+362 
-370 SAATSV
+370 
-376 MANGGAASGES
+376 
-387 CGIYTTGNINVNAG
+387 
-401 TVEASGDT
+401 
-409 AGGNSR
+409 
-415 GIYTGGDVEID
+415 
-426 ALYSGGVTASG
+426 
-437 GSRGIEAA
+437 
-445 GSVTITNGSVTA
+445 
-457 TATATDGTSYTDSYG
+457 
-472 IYAGN
+472 
-477 GITISDDADGVEANG
+477 
-492 GAASGSSCGIY
+492 
-503 ANSGDI
+503 
-509 TISGGT
+509 
-515 VGANGGQAGD
+515 
-525 NSYGLRAGDN
+525 
-535 SSINITGGEITA
+535 
-547 YGNSAAIGGK
+547 
-557 YSVLGDAAGT
+557 
-567 AGDNAG
+567 
-573 SAGNI
+573 
-578 TDTTNL
+578 
-584 NDCKY
+584 
-589 ISITVTQTP
+589 
-598 NIYVGGVGLYGDK
+598 
-611 NSNTI
+611 
-616 AYAKTDGSGKVS
+616 
-628 TEGAVA
+628 
-634 GDYNIM
+634 
-640 WDGATLTLKGAKIT
+640 WDGATLTLKGAEIT
-654 TIAKTSDY
+654 TIAETPDY
-662 NLAQSAAIYYD
+662 NLPQSAAICYD
-673 EATDLEIVLEDVNTV
+673 EATDLEIVLEGDNTV
-688 TGPDV
+688 TGPDA
-693 SLGGD
+693 SSGGD

-706 YAVDA
+706 DD

-720 GSLAATGGDATP
+720 GSLTATGGDAP
-732 NSGGESYGIYT
+732 AVYGGVSYGIYT
-743 RGDIAISEGTVT
+743 WGNVIITGGDVT

-760 ADSQSHGIYAGGDVT
+760 AEFQSHGIYARLNAT
-775 ISGGDVTAD
+775 ISGGAVKAT
-784 GGAVAAGDNTMDA
+784 GGAVTSSEEDGGDA

-806 TITGGT
+806 TISGGEVT
-812 VNATG
+812 AKG

-823 GDNARSCGIYGS
+823 GDNARSCGIYGRNWL
-835 SVYGGVIISGGTVTA
+835 YDNVIISGGTVEA
-850 TGTTANV
+850 TGGTFTSTSTDTEADAG
-857 ESYGIYTP
+857 SYGIYGAGLDGTV
-865 NSDIEISGGTVTAT
+865 ISGGTVTAS
-879 GGNGALGRNVYL
+879 GGSRALGGDVYL
-891 NPEGNASIQSI
+891 DPEGNASIQSI

-911 SATEIIGSPFVWA
+911 SATKIIGSPFVLP
-924 EDLTDL
+924 EDITNL
-930 VSSAKYFHSE
+930 VSGAQYFHSK
-940 SQALEGDIFVGGV
+940 SQALEGNIFVGGI
-953 GLTSSEGNPAYAKT
+953 GLTGTTDNPAYAKT

-992 TLNNATIT
+992 TLNNAAIT

-1036 ASYGIFAWDPNELID
+1036 ASDGIFARDPNELID
-1051 LTISGDGSLTV
+1051 LTISGSGSLTV

-1073 ICTDNL
+1073 IRTDNL

-1092 GDGAEDSYGIYA
+1092 GDGAEDSHGIYARHNVTISGGDVTATGGTVNATSEDGAEDSYGIYA
-1104 YNDVTITNGD
+1104 ANDFTISGGAVTATGGGSAEDSFGIYADNDVTITNGD

-1119 GDSADYSCGIYADY
+1119 GDSADYSCGIYADH

-1207 SYGIYTGALAITG
+1207 SYGIYTGALTITG
-1220 GTLTAT
+1220 GTITAT
-1226 GNTSGVYAVYEDG
+1226 GNTSGVYGSSKECK
-1239 EITVSPQ
+1239 ITIAPQ

-1262 AAIEGSPFASETEI
+1262 AAIAGSPFASETEI
-1276 TSQVNNSGKY
+1276 TSHVNNSGKY

-1324 TSLPTSTRDGYN
+1324 TSLPTSTRDGYD

-1357 TTLYARWAEQAGTG
+1357 TTLYARWAEQAGPG

-1391 EGWDDIQEEISQAQP
+1391 EGWDDIQEEIGQAQP

-1481 GEYGTMQ
+1481 GAYGTVQ

-1772 EDSPYEIWTELLPN
+1772 EDAPYEIWTELLPN

>member
-16 LSLLPASALAT
+16 LSLLPASALAA
-27 GGEETESPSDN
+27 GGEQKSYVALGDSITTGYGLAENETGFAKQVADSNGYTLTNLAQDGATSSMLLTSLSDSEVSSAIASADLITVTIGGNDLMDALYAYLAEEYNTQNSTDITAEDVKASLAGEEGAVVKQITMLFFSISNISDFQSSSIAISAYDTLWDNFVEIIETIREINQNAQLIVVNQYNPYSHLTTGISGLNLSSVISAFDSAVQALNVGISSGEAIAGYTVADVYTKFEQAESNPCNASVSPSINLDFHP
-38 SQTNATIHVG
+38 NATGHGLIADTISALLTDEGGSEDPEVSGSIFVG
-48 GVALSS
+48 GVELTGGKESPA
-54 TNGAEVYATTN
+54 YATTS
-65 DSGIVTTQDAS
+65 DSGAVTTQDAS
-76 ADNYNIMWDG
+76 ADNYNIKWDG

-91 NGATITQGANS
+91 KGATITQGS
-102 GAAICR
+102 
-108 YGALNIVLMGDNKV
+108 
-122 EGPGAEDSMG
+122 
-132 IRVADGNLT
+132 
-141 IGGEGSLKVSGGSSI
+141 
-156 FGPNPTT
+156 
-163 LSIGIYVDGEY
+163 
-174 NITINDCTIETEGSA
+174 
-189 VTSGSSYGIFSEF
+189 
-202 GSVIVNDA
+202 
-210 TVTATGSTGT
+210 
-220 SSFGICAGSG
+220 
-230 SVSVSRNS
+230 
-238 TVKAYGGGYVKI
+238 
-250 YPKGYSDMRAEHS
+250 H
-263 YGICAPDGVSVTGGS
+263 
-278 VEAYGGAASVNSYG
+278 
-292 IYVRNETGNVSV
+292 
-304 TGGSVTASYDN
+304 
-315 EDFATVSGV
+315 
-324 EFGDGY
+324 
-330 GIYAGGSV
+330 
-338 SGENGTVNA
+338 EN
-347 YGAPATGDNSDSYGI
+347 
-362 YAQSFTVN
+362 
-370 SAATSV
+370 
-376 MANGGAASGES
+376 
-387 CGIYTTGNINVNAG
+387 
-401 TVEASGDT
+401 
-409 AGGNSR
+409 
-415 GIYTGGDVEID
+415 
-426 ALYSGGVTASG
+426 
-437 GSRGIEAA
+437 
-445 GSVTITNGSVTA
+445 
-457 TATATDGTSYTDSYG
+457 
-472 IYAGN
+472 
-477 GITISDDADGVEANG
+477 
-492 GAASGSSCGIY
+492 
-503 ANSGDI
+503 
-509 TISGGT
+509 
-515 VGANGGQAGD
+515 
-525 NSYGLRAGDN
+525 
-535 SSINITGGEITA
+535 
-547 YGNSAAIGGK
+547 
-557 YSVLGDAAGT
+557 
-567 AGDNAG
+567 
-573 SAGNI
+573 
-578 TDTTNL
+578 
-584 NDCKY
+584 
-589 ISITVTQTP
+589 
-598 NIYVGGVGLYGDK
+598 
-611 NSNTI
+611 
-616 AYAKTDGSGKVS
+616 
-628 TEGAVA
+628 
-634 GDYNIM
+634 
-640 WDGATLTLKGAKIT
+640 
-654 TIAKTSDY
+654 
-662 NLAQSAAIYYD
+662 AAIYYD
-673 EATDLEIVLEDVNTV
+673 EATDLKIVLEDANTV
-688 TGPDV
+688 TGPDA
-693 SLGGD
+693 SSGGG
-698 SSSYGIHV
+698 SSSDGIHV
-706 YAVDA
+706 VDD

-720 GSLAATGGDATP
+720 GSLAATGGDAPQT
-732 NSGGESYGIYT
+732 SGGESYGIYT
-743 RGDIAISEGTVT
+743 WGDAIITSGTVEATGGDAPQTSGGESYGIYTWGNVIITGGDVT
-755 ATGGA
+755 ATGRA
-760 ADSQSHGIYAGGDVT
+760 AEFQSHGIYATGHVT
-775 ISGGDVTAD
+775 ISGGAVNAT
-784 GGAVAAGDNTMDA
+784 GGAVTSSEEDGGDA
-797 SSGICADIV
+797 SSGIYANIV
-806 TITGGT
+806 TISGGEVT
-812 VNATG
+812 AKG

-823 GDNARSCGIYGS
+823 GDNARSCGIYG
-835 SVYGGVIISGGTVTA
+835 GDWLNDNVIISGGTVEA
-850 TGTTANV
+850 TGGTFTSTSTDTEANAG
-857 ESYGIYTP
+857 SYGIYGAGLDGTV
-865 NSDIEISGGTVTAT
+865 ISGGTVTAS
-879 GGNGALGRNVYL
+879 GGSGALGGDIYL

-902 QVKAGQDAD
+902 QVKTGQDAN
-911 SATEIIGSPFVWA
+911 SAKEIVGSPFVLSG
-924 EDLTDL
+924 DITDL
-930 VSSAKYFHSE
+930 VSGAKYFHSE
-940 SQALEGDIFVGGV
+940 SQTLEGNIFVGGV
-953 GLTSSEGNPAYAKT
+953 GLTGTEATPTYAKT
-967 GADGAVTT
+967 DEYGTVST
-975 EGANAND
+975 EGATADN
-982 YNIKWDGSTL
+982 YNIKWDGETL
-992 TLNNATIT
+992 TLNNAAIT
-1000 QGALGGAAIWYYRD
+1000 QGALGGAAIWYYQD

-1104 YNDVTITNGD
+1104 YDVTISGGD
-1114 VTATS
+1114 VTATGGTVNATS
-1119 GDSADYSCGIYADY
+1119 EDGAEDSYGIYAANDFTISGGAVTATGGDSAEDSYGIYADY
-1133 GNIDVSGGT
+1133 VTITGGTVTAEGGTAGEKSAGIDIVALTISGGT
-1142 VIARGGDSGDNSD
+1142 V
-1155 GICVSKDGITI
+1155 
-1166 SGGEVTTTGG
+1166 
-1176 DTEGRSCG
+1176 
-1184 IDADSITINGGV
+1184 
-1196 FTATGGTGTEG
+1196 
-1207 SYGIYTGALAITG
+1207 
-1220 GTLTAT
+1220 TAT
-1226 GNTSGVYAVYEDG
+1226 GNTSGVYGSSKECK
-1239 EITVSPQ
+1239 ITIAPQ

-1262 AAIEGSPFASETEI
+1262 AAIAGSPFASETEI
-1276 TSQVNNSGKY
+1276 TSHVNNSGKY

-1324 TSLPTSTRDGYN
+1324 TSLPTSTRDGYD

-1357 TTLYARWAEQAGTG
+1357 TTLYARWAEQAGPG

-1391 EGWDDIQEEISQAQP
+1391 EGWDDIQEEIGQAQP

-1466 LGTNGISADVINTVT
+1466 LGTNGISADVINTIT
-1481 GEYGTMQ
+1481 GAYGTVQ

-1620 YTDVPADAWYNSAVS
+1620 YTDVPADAWYNNAVS

-1772 EDSPYEIWTELLPN
+1772 ENAPYEIWTELLPN

>member
-1 MRKRILSTLLALCLA
+1 MEGRPPCAGRSKGRGKENHHKRRNETMRKRILSTLLALCLA
-16 LSLLPASALAT
+16 LSLLPASALAA
-27 GGEETESPSDN
+27 GGEQKSYVALGDSITTGYGLEENETGFARQVADSNGYTLTNLAQNGATSSMLFASLSGSEVSSAIASADLITITIGGNDLMNALYAYLAEEYNNKQNSDTPITAADVKASLAGEEGAVVKQITMLVFAISNISDFQSSLIANSAYDTLWDNFVEIIETIREINQNAQLIVVNQYNPYSHLTTGISGLDLSSVISAFDSAVQVLNEAISSGETIAGYTVADVYTKFKEAENNPCNASVSPSINLDFHP
-38 SQTNATIHVG
+38 NATGHGLIADTISALLTDEGGSEDPEVSGSIFVG
-48 GVALSS
+48 GVELTGSKESPA
-54 TNGAEVYATTN
+54 YATTN
-65 DSGIVTTQDAS
+65 DSGAVTKITDGDFVPAE
-76 ADNYNIMWDG
+76 NNWNIQWDG
-86 ETLTL
+86 ATLTL
-91 NGATITQGANS
+91 NGAAITHGSDNN
-102 GAAICR
+102 AAI
-108 YGALNIVLMGDNKV
+108 YYDEETDLKIVLEGDNTV
-122 EGPGAEDSMG
+122 TGPG
-132 IRVADGNLT
+132 
-141 IGGEGSLKVSGGSSI
+141 
-156 FGPNPTT
+156 
-163 LSIGIYVDGEY
+163 
-174 NITINDCTIETEGSA
+174 
-189 VTSGSSYGIFSEF
+189 TSNNF
-202 GSVIVNDA
+202 
-210 TVTATGSTGT
+210 
-220 SSFGICAGSG
+220 
-230 SVSVSRNS
+230 
-238 TVKAYGGGYVKI
+238 
-250 YPKGYSDMRAEHS
+250 
-263 YGICAPDGVSVTGGS
+263 
-278 VEAYGGAASVNSYG
+278 VNSYG
-292 IYVRNETGNVSV
+292 IYV
-304 TGGSVTASYDN
+304 Y
-315 EDFATVSGV
+315 
-324 EFGDGY
+324 
-330 GIYAGGSV
+330 
-338 SGENGTVNA
+338 
-347 YGAPATGDNSDSYGI
+347 
-362 YAQSFTVN
+362 
-370 SAATSV
+370 
-376 MANGGAASGES
+376 
-387 CGIYTTGNINVNAG
+387 
-401 TVEASGDT
+401 
-409 AGGNSR
+409 
-415 GIYTGGDVEID
+415 
-426 ALYSGGVTASG
+426 
-437 GSRGIEAA
+437 
-445 GSVTITNGSVTA
+445 
-457 TATATDGTSYTDSYG
+457 
-472 IYAGN
+472 
-477 GITISDDADGVEANG
+477 SDDSEV
-492 GAASGSSCGIY
+492 
-503 ANSGDI
+503 
-509 TISGGT
+509 
-515 VGANGGQAGD
+515 
-525 NSYGLRAGDN
+525 
-535 SSINITGGEITA
+535 
-547 YGNSAAIGGK
+547 
-557 YSVLGDAAGT
+557 
-567 AGDNAG
+567 
-573 SAGNI
+573 
-578 TDTTNL
+578 
-584 NDCKY
+584 
-589 ISITVTQTP
+589 
-598 NIYVGGVGLYGDK
+598 
-611 NSNTI
+611 
-616 AYAKTDGSGKVS
+616 
-628 TEGAVA
+628 
-634 GDYNIM
+634 
-640 WDGATLTLKGAKIT
+640 
-654 TIAKTSDY
+654 
-662 NLAQSAAIYYD
+662 
-673 EATDLEIVLEDVNTV
+673 
-688 TGPDV
+688 
-693 SLGGD
+693 
-698 SSSYGIHV
+698 
-706 YAVDA
+706 
-711 EVTLTISGS
+711 VTLTISGS
-720 GSLAATGGDATP
+720 GSLAATGGDAATY
-732 NSGGESYGIYT
+732 SGESYGIYT
-743 RGDIAISEGTVT
+743 GGNVIITGGDVT

-760 ADSQSHGIYAGGDVT
+760 AEFQSYGIYARLNAT
-775 ISGGDVTAD
+775 ISGG
-784 GGAVAAGDNTMDA
+784 AVK
-797 SSGICADIV
+797 
-806 TITGGT
+806 
-812 VNATG
+812 ATG

-823 GDNARSCGIYGS
+823 EEDGGDASSGIHADVVTISGGEVTAKGGAVTSSGNNTTSCGIYGS
-835 SVYGGVIISGGTVTA
+835 SFYGGVIISGGAVTA
-850 TGTTANV
+850 TGTTANA

-879 GGNGALGRNVYL
+879 GDTGALGGDVYL
-891 NPEGNASIQSI
+891 DPEGNASIQSI
-902 QVKAGQDAD
+902 QVKTGQDAN
-911 SATEIIGSPFVWA
+911 SAKEIIGSPFV
-924 EDLTDL
+924 LSRGITDL
-930 VSSAKYFHSE
+930 VSGAKYFHSE
-940 SQALEGDIFVGGV
+940 SQTLMGDIFVGGV

-967 GADGAVTT
+967 GTNGAVTT
-975 EGANAND
+975 EGASAND
-982 YNIKWDGSTL
+982 YSIKWDGSTL

-1028 GPSGSGSG
+1028 GPSGSRSG

-1079 IVQSGTGTVNATG
+1079 IVQSGTVNATG
-1092 GDGAEDSYGIYA
+1092 GDVNATGEDGEEDSYGIYA
-1104 YNDVTITNGD
+1104 YNDVTISGGA
-1114 VTATS
+1114 VTATGGTVNATS
-1119 GDSADYSCGIYADY
+1119 EDGAEDSYGIYADNDLTISGGTVNATGGDSAEDSYGIYADY
-1133 GNIDVSGGT
+1133 VTIYGGAVNATGRDSAEDSYGIYVDYVTINGGTVTAEGGTAEVKSAGIDIVTLVISGGT
-1142 VIARGGDSGDNSD
+1142 V
-1155 GICVSKDGITI
+1155 
-1166 SGGEVTTTGG
+1166 
-1176 DTEGRSCG
+1176 
-1184 IDADSITINGGV
+1184 
-1196 FTATGGTGTEG
+1196 
-1207 SYGIYTGALAITG
+1207 
-1220 GTLTAT
+1220 TAT
-1226 GNTSGVYAVYEDG
+1226 GNTSGVYADYDG
-1239 EITVSPQ
+1239 KRITIDPQ

-1276 TSQVNNSGKY
+1276 TGLVNNTGKY
-1286 FHSEVVGITPPE
+1286 FHSEVVGTTPPE

-1324 TSLPTSTRDGYN
+1324 TSLPTSTRDGYD

-1351 TVFAAD
+1351 TVFTAD
-1357 TTLYARWAEQAGTG
+1357 TTLYARWAEQAGPG

-1391 EGWDDIQEEISQAQP
+1391 EGWDDIQEEIGQAQP

-1481 GEYGTMQ
+1481 GAYGTVQ

-1669 LEASYDGGNRFPDI
+1669 LEASYDGGNCFPDI

-1772 EDSPYEIWTELLPN
+1772 EDAPYEIWTERLPN

>member
-16 LSLLPASALAT
+16 LSLLPASALAA
-27 GGEETESPSDN
+27 GGEQKSYVALGDSITTGYGLDEAQSFAEQIAEQEGYTLNGSLARDGATSTDLLEVVRSEANADTLKNADLITITIGGNDLMNALYAYLAEEYNNKQNSDTPITAADVKASLAGEEEAVVEQTTMLGFAISNISDFQSSSIANSAYATLWDKFIEIIGTIRSINENAQLIVVNQYNPYSHLTTGIPGLNLSSVISAFDSAVQVLNEAISSGETIAGYTVADVYTKFKEAENNPCNASVSPSINLDFHP
-38 SQTNATIHVG
+38 NAAGHGLIADTISALLTDEGGSEDPEVSGSIFVG
-48 GVALSS
+48 GVELEGSS
-54 TNGAEVYATTN
+54 GTTAYATTTNGA
-65 DSGIVTTQDAS
+65 VTKDNANEN
-76 ADNYNIMWDG
+76 NYNI
-86 ETLTL
+86 
-91 NGATITQGANS
+91 
-102 GAAICR
+102 
-108 YGALNIVLMGDNKV
+108 K
-122 EGPGAEDSMG
+122 
-132 IRVADGNLT
+132 
-141 IGGEGSLKVSGGSSI
+141 
-156 FGPNPTT
+156 
-163 LSIGIYVDGEY
+163 
-174 NITINDCTIETEGSA
+174 
-189 VTSGSSYGIFSEF
+189 
-202 GSVIVNDA
+202 
-210 TVTATGSTGT
+210 
-220 SSFGICAGSG
+220 
-230 SVSVSRNS
+230 
-238 TVKAYGGGYVKI
+238 
-250 YPKGYSDMRAEHS
+250 
-263 YGICAPDGVSVTGGS
+263 
-278 VEAYGGAASVNSYG
+278 
-292 IYVRNETGNVSV
+292 
-304 TGGSVTASYDN
+304 
-315 EDFATVSGV
+315 
-324 EFGDGY
+324 
-330 GIYAGGSV
+330 
-338 SGENGTVNA
+338 
-347 YGAPATGDNSDSYGI
+347 
-362 YAQSFTVN
+362 
-370 SAATSV
+370 
-376 MANGGAASGES
+376 
-387 CGIYTTGNINVNAG
+387 
-401 TVEASGDT
+401 
-409 AGGNSR
+409 
-415 GIYTGGDVEID
+415 
-426 ALYSGGVTASG
+426 
-437 GSRGIEAA
+437 
-445 GSVTITNGSVTA
+445 
-457 TATATDGTSYTDSYG
+457 
-472 IYAGN
+472 
-477 GITISDDADGVEANG
+477 
-492 GAASGSSCGIY
+492 
-503 ANSGDI
+503 
-509 TISGGT
+509 
-515 VGANGGQAGD
+515 
-525 NSYGLRAGDN
+525 
-535 SSINITGGEITA
+535 
-547 YGNSAAIGGK
+547 
-557 YSVLGDAAGT
+557 
-567 AGDNAG
+567 
-573 SAGNI
+573 
-578 TDTTNL
+578 
-584 NDCKY
+584 
-589 ISITVTQTP
+589 
-598 NIYVGGVGLYGDK
+598 
-611 NSNTI
+611 
-616 AYAKTDGSGKVS
+616 
-628 TEGAVA
+628 
-634 GDYNIM
+634 
-640 WDGATLTLKGAKIT
+640 WDGATLTLKGAEIT
-654 TIAKTSDY
+654 TIAETPDY
-662 NLAQSAAIYYD
+662 NLPQSAAICYD
-673 EATDLEIVLEDVNTV
+673 EATDLEIVLEGDNTV
-688 TGPDV
+688 TGPDA
-693 SLGGD
+693 SSGGD

-706 YAVDA
+706 DD

-743 RGDIAISEGTVT
+743 WGNVIITGGDVT
-755 ATGGA
+755 ATGRA
-760 ADSQSHGIYAGGDVT
+760 AEFQSHGIYATGHVT
-775 ISGGDVTAD
+775 ISGG
-784 GGAVAAGDNTMDA
+784 AVK
-797 SSGICADIV
+797 
-806 TITGGT
+806 
-812 VNATG
+812 ATG

-823 GDNARSCGIYGS
+823 EEDGGDASSGIHADVVTISGGEVTAKGGAVTSSGNNTTSCGIYGS
-835 SVYGGVIISGGTVTA
+835 SFYGGVIISGGAVTA
-850 TGTTANV
+850 TGTTANA

-879 GGNGALGRNVYL
+879 GDTGALGRAIYL
-891 NPEGNASIQSI
+891 DPEGNASIQSI
-902 QVKAGQDAD
+902 QVKTGQDAN
-911 SATEIIGSPFVWA
+911 SAMEIIGSPFVLP
-924 EDLTDL
+924 EDITNL
-930 VSSAKYFHSE
+930 VSGAQYFHSE
-940 SQALEGDIFVGGV
+940 SQALVGDIFVGGV
-953 GLTSSEGNPAYAKT
+953 GLTGTEATPTYAKT
-967 GADGAVTT
+967 DEYGTVST
-975 EGANAND
+975 EGATADN
-982 YNIKWDGSTL
+982 YNIKWDGETL
-992 TLNNATIT
+992 TLKGATIT
-1000 QGALGGAAIWYYRD
+1000 QGALGGAAIWYYQD

-1062 TGGGTVSESYG
+1062 TGGGTVSGSFG
-1073 ICTDNL
+1073 IRTDNL
-1079 IVQSGTGTVNATG
+1079 IVQSGTVNATG

-1104 YNDVTITNGD
+1104 DYVTINGGAVNATGRD
-1114 VTATS
+1114 SAEDSYGIYVDYVTINGGTVTAEGGTAEVK
-1119 GDSADYSCGIYADY
+1119 SAGID
-1133 GNIDVSGGT
+1133 IVTLVISGGT
-1142 VIARGGDSGDNSD
+1142 V
-1155 GICVSKDGITI
+1155 
-1166 SGGEVTTTGG
+1166 
-1176 DTEGRSCG
+1176 
-1184 IDADSITINGGV
+1184 
-1196 FTATGGTGTEG
+1196 
-1207 SYGIYTGALAITG
+1207 
-1220 GTLTAT
+1220 TAT
-1226 GNTSGVYAVYEDG
+1226 GNTSGVYADYDG
-1239 EITVSPQ
+1239 KRITIDPQ
-1246 TDQQIAV
+1246 GDQQIAV

-1262 AAIEGSPFASETEI
+1262 AAIAGSPFASETEI
-1276 TSQVNNSGKY
+1276 TSHVNNSGKY

-1324 TSLPTSTRDGYN
+1324 TSLPTSTRDGYD

-1391 EGWDDIQEEISQAQP
+1391 EGWDDIQEEINQAQP

-1481 GEYGTMQ
+1481 GAYGTVQ

-1772 EDSPYEIWTELLPN
+1772 EDAPYEVWTELLPN

>member
-16 LSLLPASALAT
+16 LSLLPASALAA
-27 GGEETESPSDN
+27 GGEQKSYVALGDSITTGYGLAENETGFAKQVADSNGYTLTNLAQDGATSTDLLEVVKSEANADTLKNADLITITIGGNDLMNALYAYLAEEYNNKQNSDTPITAADVKASLAGEEEAVVEQTTMLGFAISNISDFQSSSIAN
-38 SQTNATIHVG
+38 SAYATLWDKFIEIIGTIRSINENAQLIVVNQYNPYSHLTAGISGLDLSSVISAFDSAVQALNVGISSGEAIAGYTVADVYTKFKEAERNPCNASVSLTSINLDFHPNATGHGLIADTISALLTDEGGSEDPEVSGSIFVG
-48 GVALSS
+48 GVELEGSS
-54 TNGAEVYATTN
+54 GTTAYATTTNGA
-65 DSGIVTTQDAS
+65 VTKDNANEN
-76 ADNYNIMWDG
+76 NYNI
-86 ETLTL
+86 
-91 NGATITQGANS
+91 
-102 GAAICR
+102 
-108 YGALNIVLMGDNKV
+108 K
-122 EGPGAEDSMG
+122 
-132 IRVADGNLT
+132 
-141 IGGEGSLKVSGGSSI
+141 
-156 FGPNPTT
+156 
-163 LSIGIYVDGEY
+163 
-174 NITINDCTIETEGSA
+174 
-189 VTSGSSYGIFSEF
+189 
-202 GSVIVNDA
+202 
-210 TVTATGSTGT
+210 
-220 SSFGICAGSG
+220 
-230 SVSVSRNS
+230 
-238 TVKAYGGGYVKI
+238 
-250 YPKGYSDMRAEHS
+250 
-263 YGICAPDGVSVTGGS
+263 
-278 VEAYGGAASVNSYG
+278 
-292 IYVRNETGNVSV
+292 
-304 TGGSVTASYDN
+304 
-315 EDFATVSGV
+315 
-324 EFGDGY
+324 
-330 GIYAGGSV
+330 
-338 SGENGTVNA
+338 
-347 YGAPATGDNSDSYGI
+347 
-362 YAQSFTVN
+362 
-370 SAATSV
+370 
-376 MANGGAASGES
+376 
-387 CGIYTTGNINVNAG
+387 
-401 TVEASGDT
+401 
-409 AGGNSR
+409 
-415 GIYTGGDVEID
+415 
-426 ALYSGGVTASG
+426 
-437 GSRGIEAA
+437 
-445 GSVTITNGSVTA
+445 
-457 TATATDGTSYTDSYG
+457 
-472 IYAGN
+472 
-477 GITISDDADGVEANG
+477 
-492 GAASGSSCGIY
+492 
-503 ANSGDI
+503 
-509 TISGGT
+509 
-515 VGANGGQAGD
+515 
-525 NSYGLRAGDN
+525 
-535 SSINITGGEITA
+535 
-547 YGNSAAIGGK
+547 
-557 YSVLGDAAGT
+557 
-567 AGDNAG
+567 
-573 SAGNI
+573 
-578 TDTTNL
+578 
-584 NDCKY
+584 
-589 ISITVTQTP
+589 
-598 NIYVGGVGLYGDK
+598 
-611 NSNTI
+611 
-616 AYAKTDGSGKVS
+616 
-628 TEGAVA
+628 
-634 GDYNIM
+634 

-654 TIAKTSDY
+654 TIAETPDDY
-662 NLAQSAAIYYD
+662 LPQSAAIYYG
-673 EATDLEIVLEDVNTV
+673 EETDLKIVLEGDNTV
-688 TGPDV
+688 TGPGV
-693 SLGGD
+693 SSGGD

-706 YAVDA
+706 YA

-720 GSLAATGGDATP
+720 GSLAATGGDAPQT
-732 NSGGESYGIYT
+732 SGGESYGIYT
-743 RGDIAISEGTVT
+743 WGDAIITSGTVT

-760 ADSQSHGIYAGGDVT
+760 AEFQSHGIYATGHVT
-775 ISGGDVTAD
+775 ISGGAVKAT
-784 GGAVAAGDNTMDA
+784 GGAVTSSEEDGGDA
-797 SSGICADIV
+797 SSGIYANIV
-806 TITGGT
+806 TISGGEVT
-812 VNATG
+812 AKG

-823 GDNARSCGIYGS
+823 GDNARSCGIYGRNALKDNVIITGGTVEATGGTFTS
-835 SVYGGVIISGGTVTA
+835 TSADTEADAGSYGIYGAGLDGTVISGGTVTA
-850 TGTTANV
+850 TGGTFTSAGTTANE

-865 NSDIEISGGTVTAT
+865 HSYIEISGGTVTAT
-879 GGNGALGRNVYL
+879 GDTGALGRDVYL
-891 NPEGNASIQSI
+891 DPEGTSIA
-902 QVKAGQDAD
+902 VTAGQDAEN
-911 SATEIIGSPFVWA
+911 AEPIAGSPFVLT
-924 EDLTDL
+924 EDITNL
-930 VSSAKYFHSE
+930 VSGAKYFHSE
-940 SQALEGDIFVGGV
+940 SQTLVGDIFVGGV
-953 GLTSSEGNPAYAKT
+953 GLTGSEGNPAYAKT

-982 YNIKWDGSTL
+982 YSIKWDGATL

-1000 QGALGGAAIWYYRD
+1000 KGALGGAAIWYYQD

-1036 ASYGIFAWDPNELID
+1036 ASYGILAWDPNELID

-1062 TGGGTVSESYG
+1062 TGE
-1073 ICTDNL
+1073 
-1079 IVQSGTGTVNATG
+1079 
-1092 GDGAEDSYGIYA
+1092 DGEEDSYGIYA
-1104 YNDVTITNGD
+1104 YDVTISGGDVTATGGDSEEDNYGIYAYNNVTITNGD

-1119 GDSADYSCGIYADY
+1119 GDSGDYSCGIYADY

-1142 VIARGGDSGDNSD
+1142 VIAQGGDSVDNSD
-1155 GICVSKDGITI
+1155 GICVSKNGITI

-1184 IDADSITINGGV
+1184 IDADRITINGGV
-1196 FTATGGTGTEG
+1196 FTATGRTGTEG
-1207 SYGIYTGALAITG
+1207 SYGIYTDALTITG
-1220 GTLTAT
+1220 GTITAT
-1226 GNTSGVYAVYEDG
+1226 GNISGVYGSSEDCKVT
-1239 EITVSPQ
+1239 IAPQ

-1262 AAIEGSPFASETEI
+1262 AAIAGSPFASETEI
-1276 TSQVNNSGKY
+1276 TDQVNNSGKY
-1286 FHSEVVGITPPE
+1286 FHSQVVGITPPE

-1324 TSLPTSTRDGYN
+1324 TSLPTSTRDGYD

-1357 TTLYARWAEQAGTG
+1357 TTLYARWAEQAGPG

-1391 EGWDDIQEEISQAQP
+1391 EGWDDIQEEIGQAQP

-1481 GEYGTMQ
+1481 GEYGTVQ

-1692 NEAANAGIVDGYED
+1692 NEDANAGIVDGYED

-1772 EDSPYEIWTELLPN
+1772 EDAPYEIWTELLPN

>member
-16 LSLLPASALAT
+16 LSLLPASALAA
-27 GGEETESPSDN
+27 GGEQKSYVALGDSITTGYGLDEAQSFAEQIAEQEGYTLNGSLARDGATSTDLLEVVRSEANADTLKNADLITITIGGNDLMNALYAYLAEEYNNKQNSDTPITAADVKASLAGEEEAVVEQTTMLGFAISNISDFQSSSIANSSYNALGYNFVEIIETIREINQNAQLIVVNQYNPYSHLTAGISGLDLSSVISAFDSAVQALNVGISSGEAIAGYTVADVYTKFKEAESNPCNASVSPSINLDFHP
-38 SQTNATIHVG
+38 NATGHGLIADTISALLTDEGGSEDPEVSGSIFVG
-48 GVALSS
+48 GVELTGSKESPA
-54 TNGAEVYATTN
+54 YATTN
-65 DSGIVTTQDAS
+65 DSGAVTKITDGDFVPAE
-76 ADNYNIMWDG
+76 NNWNIQWDG
-86 ETLTL
+86 ATLTL
-91 NGATITQGANS
+91 NGAAITHGSDNN
-102 GAAICR
+102 AAI
-108 YGALNIVLMGDNKV
+108 YYDEETDLKIVLEGDNTV
-122 EGPGAEDSMG
+122 TGPG
-132 IRVADGNLT
+132 
-141 IGGEGSLKVSGGSSI
+141 
-156 FGPNPTT
+156 
-163 LSIGIYVDGEY
+163 
-174 NITINDCTIETEGSA
+174 
-189 VTSGSSYGIFSEF
+189 TSNNF
-202 GSVIVNDA
+202 
-210 TVTATGSTGT
+210 
-220 SSFGICAGSG
+220 
-230 SVSVSRNS
+230 
-238 TVKAYGGGYVKI
+238 
-250 YPKGYSDMRAEHS
+250 
-263 YGICAPDGVSVTGGS
+263 
-278 VEAYGGAASVNSYG
+278 VNSYG
-292 IYVRNETGNVSV
+292 IYV
-304 TGGSVTASYDN
+304 Y
-315 EDFATVSGV
+315 
-324 EFGDGY
+324 
-330 GIYAGGSV
+330 
-338 SGENGTVNA
+338 
-347 YGAPATGDNSDSYGI
+347 
-362 YAQSFTVN
+362 
-370 SAATSV
+370 
-376 MANGGAASGES
+376 
-387 CGIYTTGNINVNAG
+387 
-401 TVEASGDT
+401 
-409 AGGNSR
+409 
-415 GIYTGGDVEID
+415 
-426 ALYSGGVTASG
+426 
-437 GSRGIEAA
+437 
-445 GSVTITNGSVTA
+445 
-457 TATATDGTSYTDSYG
+457 
-472 IYAGN
+472 
-477 GITISDDADGVEANG
+477 SDDSEV
-492 GAASGSSCGIY
+492 
-503 ANSGDI
+503 
-509 TISGGT
+509 
-515 VGANGGQAGD
+515 
-525 NSYGLRAGDN
+525 
-535 SSINITGGEITA
+535 
-547 YGNSAAIGGK
+547 
-557 YSVLGDAAGT
+557 
-567 AGDNAG
+567 
-573 SAGNI
+573 
-578 TDTTNL
+578 
-584 NDCKY
+584 
-589 ISITVTQTP
+589 
-598 NIYVGGVGLYGDK
+598 
-611 NSNTI
+611 
-616 AYAKTDGSGKVS
+616 
-628 TEGAVA
+628 
-634 GDYNIM
+634 
-640 WDGATLTLKGAKIT
+640 
-654 TIAKTSDY
+654 
-662 NLAQSAAIYYD
+662 
-673 EATDLEIVLEDVNTV
+673 
-688 TGPDV
+688 
-693 SLGGD
+693 
-698 SSSYGIHV
+698 
-706 YAVDA
+706 
-711 EVTLTISGS
+711 VTLTISGS
-720 GSLAATGGDATP
+720 GSLAATGGDAATY
-732 NSGGESYGIYT
+732 SGESYGIYT
-743 RGDIAISEGTVT
+743 GGNVIITGGDVT

-760 ADSQSHGIYAGGDVT
+760 AEFQSYGIYARLNAT
-775 ISGGDVTAD
+775 ISGG
-784 GGAVAAGDNTMDA
+784 AVK
-797 SSGICADIV
+797 
-806 TITGGT
+806 
-812 VNATG
+812 ATG

-823 GDNARSCGIYGS
+823 EEDGGDASSGIHADVVTISGGTVIAQGGAVTSSGNNTTSCGIYGS
-835 SVYGGVIISGGTVTA
+835 SLYGGVIISGGAVTA
-850 TGTTANV
+850 TGTTANA

-865 NSDIEISGGTVTAT
+865 NSGIEISGGTVTAT
-879 GGNGALGRNVYL
+879 GDTGALGRAIYL
-891 NPEGNASIQSI
+891 DPEGNASIQSI
-902 QVKAGQDAD
+902 QVKTGQDAN
-911 SATEIIGSPFVWA
+911 SAKEIVGSPFVLSG
-924 EDLTDL
+924 DITDL
-930 VSSAKYFHSE
+930 VSGAKYFHSE
-940 SQALEGDIFVGGV
+940 SQTLEGNIFVGGV
-953 GLTSSEGNPAYAKT
+953 GLTGTEATPTYAKT
-967 GADGAVTT
+967 DEYGTVST
-975 EGANAND
+975 EGATADN
-982 YNIKWDGSTL
+982 YNIKWDGETL
-992 TLNNATIT
+992 TLNNAAIT
-1000 QGALGGAAIWYYRD
+1000 QGALGGAAIWYYQD

-1104 YNDVTITNGD
+1104 YDVTISGGD
-1114 VTATS
+1114 VTATGGTVNATS
-1119 GDSADYSCGIYADY
+1119 EDGEEDSYGIYADNDLTISGGAVNATGGDSAEDSY
-1133 GNIDVSGGT
+1133 GIYVDYVTINGGTVTAEGGTAEVKSAGIDIVTLVISGGT
-1142 VIARGGDSGDNSD
+1142 V
-1155 GICVSKDGITI
+1155 
-1166 SGGEVTTTGG
+1166 
-1176 DTEGRSCG
+1176 
-1184 IDADSITINGGV
+1184 
-1196 FTATGGTGTEG
+1196 
-1207 SYGIYTGALAITG
+1207 
-1220 GTLTAT
+1220 TAT

-1246 TDQQIAV
+1246 GDQQIAV

-1262 AAIEGSPFASETEI
+1262 AAIEGSPFASEAEI
-1276 TSQVNNSGKY
+1276 TDQVNTFGKY

-1324 TSLPTSTRDGYN
+1324 TSLPTSTRDGYD

-1357 TTLYARWAEQAGTG
+1357 TTLYARWAEQAGPG

-1481 GEYGTMQ
+1481 GAYGTVQ

-1494 GAFGFTLTLTAPLG
+1494 GAFGFTLTLTAPLC

-1620 YTDVPADAWYNSAVS
+1620 YTDVPADAWYNNAVS

-1713 NITRAEAVTMVN
+1713 NITRAEAMTMVN

-1757 QEATNAHAYTMHTDQ
+1757 QEATNAHAYTMNTDQ
-1772 EDSPYEIWTELLPN
+1772 EDAPYEIWTEFLPN

>member
-16 LSLLPASALAT
+16 LSLLPASALAA
-27 GGEETESPSDN
+27 GGEQKSYVALGDSITTGYGLDEAQSFAEQIAEQEGYTLNDSLASDGATSTDLLEVVRSEANADTLKNADLITITIGGNDLMNALYAYLAEEYNNKQNSDTPITAADVKASLAGEEEAVVEQTTMLGFAISNISDFQSSSIANSAYATLWDKFIEIIGTIRSINENAQLIVVNQYNPYSHLTTGIPGLNLSSVISAFDSAVQVLNEAISSGETIAGYTVADVYTEFEQAENNPCNASVSLPSINLDFHP
-38 SQTNATIHVG
+38 NATGHGLIADTISALLTDEGGSEDPEVSGPIFVG
-48 GVALSS
+48 GVELTGSEGTPA
-54 TNGAEVYATTN
+54 YATTN
-65 DSGIVTTQDAS
+65 DSGAVTTQDAS
-76 ADNYNIMWDG
+76 ADNYNIKWDG

-91 NGATITQGANS
+91 KGATITQGS
-102 GAAICR
+102 
-108 YGALNIVLMGDNKV
+108 
-122 EGPGAEDSMG
+122 
-132 IRVADGNLT
+132 
-141 IGGEGSLKVSGGSSI
+141 
-156 FGPNPTT
+156 
-163 LSIGIYVDGEY
+163 
-174 NITINDCTIETEGSA
+174 
-189 VTSGSSYGIFSEF
+189 
-202 GSVIVNDA
+202 
-210 TVTATGSTGT
+210 
-220 SSFGICAGSG
+220 
-230 SVSVSRNS
+230 
-238 TVKAYGGGYVKI
+238 
-250 YPKGYSDMRAEHS
+250 H
-263 YGICAPDGVSVTGGS
+263 
-278 VEAYGGAASVNSYG
+278 
-292 IYVRNETGNVSV
+292 
-304 TGGSVTASYDN
+304 
-315 EDFATVSGV
+315 
-324 EFGDGY
+324 
-330 GIYAGGSV
+330 
-338 SGENGTVNA
+338 EN
-347 YGAPATGDNSDSYGI
+347 
-362 YAQSFTVN
+362 
-370 SAATSV
+370 
-376 MANGGAASGES
+376 
-387 CGIYTTGNINVNAG
+387 
-401 TVEASGDT
+401 
-409 AGGNSR
+409 
-415 GIYTGGDVEID
+415 
-426 ALYSGGVTASG
+426 
-437 GSRGIEAA
+437 
-445 GSVTITNGSVTA
+445 
-457 TATATDGTSYTDSYG
+457 
-472 IYAGN
+472 
-477 GITISDDADGVEANG
+477 
-492 GAASGSSCGIY
+492 
-503 ANSGDI
+503 
-509 TISGGT
+509 
-515 VGANGGQAGD
+515 
-525 NSYGLRAGDN
+525 
-535 SSINITGGEITA
+535 
-547 YGNSAAIGGK
+547 
-557 YSVLGDAAGT
+557 
-567 AGDNAG
+567 
-573 SAGNI
+573 
-578 TDTTNL
+578 
-584 NDCKY
+584 
-589 ISITVTQTP
+589 
-598 NIYVGGVGLYGDK
+598 
-611 NSNTI
+611 
-616 AYAKTDGSGKVS
+616 
-628 TEGAVA
+628 
-634 GDYNIM
+634 
-640 WDGATLTLKGAKIT
+640 
-654 TIAKTSDY
+654 
-662 NLAQSAAIYYD
+662 AAIYYD
-673 EATDLEIVLEDVNTV
+673 EATDLEIVLEEDNTV

-720 GSLAATGGDATP
+720 GSLAATGGDATQT
-732 NSGGESYGIYT
+732 SGGVSYGIHT
-743 RGDIAISEGTVT
+743 WGNVIITGGDVT
-755 ATGGA
+755 ATGRA
-760 ADSQSHGIYAGGDVT
+760 AEFQSHGIYARLNAT
-775 ISGGDVTAD
+775 ISGGAVKATGGSVTEGSD
-784 GGAVAAGDNTMDA
+784 GSDA
-797 SSGICADIV
+797 SSGIHADVV
-806 TITGGT
+806 TISGGT

-823 GDNARSCGIYGS
+823 GNNTTSCGIYGS
-835 SVYGGVIISGGTVTA
+835 SVHGGVIISGGTVTA
-850 TGTTANV
+850 TGGTFTSAGTTANV

-865 NSDIEISGGTVTAT
+865 NSGIKISGGTVTAT
-879 GGNGALGRNVYL
+879 GGNGALGRGVYL
-891 NPEGNASIQSI
+891 DPEGTSIA
-902 QVKAGQDAD
+902 VTAGQDAD
-911 SATEIIGSPFVWA
+911 SATEIIGSPFVWE

-930 VSSAKYFHSE
+930 VSGAKYFHSE
-940 SQALEGDIFVGGV
+940 SQELEGDIYVGGV
-953 GLTSSEGNPAYAKT
+953 GLTSTEATPTYAKT
-967 GADGAVTT
+967 DEYGTVST
-975 EGANAND
+975 EGATADN
-982 YNIKWDGSTL
+982 YNIKWDGETL
-992 TLNNATIT
+992 TLKGATIT
-1000 QGALGGAAIWYYRD
+1000 QDAWRGAAIWYCRD

-1028 GPSGSGSG
+1028 GPSGSRSG
-1036 ASYGIFAWDPNELID
+1036 ASYGIFAWGPNELID

-1079 IVQSGTGTVNATG
+1079 IVQSGTVNATG
-1092 GDGAEDSYGIYA
+1092 GDSEEDNYGIYA
-1104 YNDVTITNGD
+1104 YNNVTITNGD

-1119 GDSADYSCGIYADY
+1119 GDSADYSCGIYADH

-1207 SYGIYTGALAITG
+1207 SYGIYTGALTITG
-1220 GTLTAT
+1220 GTITAT
-1226 GNTSGVYAVYEDG
+1226 GNTSGVYGSSKECK
-1239 EITVSPQ
+1239 ITIAPQ

-1262 AAIEGSPFASETEI
+1262 AAIVGSPFASETEI
-1276 TSQVNNSGKY
+1276 TSHVNNSGKY

-1324 TSLPTSTRDGYN
+1324 TSLPTSTRDGYD

-1357 TTLYARWAEQAGTG
+1357 TTLYARWAEQAGPG

-1391 EGWDDIQEEISQAQP
+1391 EGWDDIQEEIGQAQP

-1481 GEYGTMQ
+1481 GAYGTVQ

-1772 EDSPYEIWTELLPN
+1772 EDAPYEVWTELLPN

>member
-16 LSLLPASALAT
+16 LSLLPASALAA
-27 GGEETESPSDN
+27 GGEQKSYVALGDSITTGYGLAENETGFAKQVADSNGYTLTNLAQDGATSTDLLEVVKSEANADTLKNADLITVTIGGNDLMNALYAYLAEEYNNKQNSDTPITAADVKASLAGTLSEIPQVEMLRFAASKIPDFPNSTAANTALSTFATNFSRIISAIKAANSTAQLIVANQYNPYSHLTAGIPGLDLPSVISAFDSAVQVLN
-38 SQTNATIHVG
+38 EDISLGETFADYTVADVYTKFEQAENNPCNASVSLPSINLDFHPNAAGHSLIASTISALLTDEGGSEDPEVSGSIFVG
-48 GVALSS
+48 GVELEGSS
-54 TNGAEVYATTN
+54 GTTAYATTTNGA
-65 DSGIVTTQDAS
+65 VTKDNANEN
-76 ADNYNIMWDG
+76 NYNI
-86 ETLTL
+86 
-91 NGATITQGANS
+91 
-102 GAAICR
+102 
-108 YGALNIVLMGDNKV
+108 K
-122 EGPGAEDSMG
+122 
-132 IRVADGNLT
+132 
-141 IGGEGSLKVSGGSSI
+141 
-156 FGPNPTT
+156 
-163 LSIGIYVDGEY
+163 
-174 NITINDCTIETEGSA
+174 
-189 VTSGSSYGIFSEF
+189 
-202 GSVIVNDA
+202 
-210 TVTATGSTGT
+210 
-220 SSFGICAGSG
+220 
-230 SVSVSRNS
+230 
-238 TVKAYGGGYVKI
+238 
-250 YPKGYSDMRAEHS
+250 
-263 YGICAPDGVSVTGGS
+263 
-278 VEAYGGAASVNSYG
+278 
-292 IYVRNETGNVSV
+292 
-304 TGGSVTASYDN
+304 
-315 EDFATVSGV
+315 
-324 EFGDGY
+324 
-330 GIYAGGSV
+330 
-338 SGENGTVNA
+338 
-347 YGAPATGDNSDSYGI
+347 
-362 YAQSFTVN
+362 
-370 SAATSV
+370 
-376 MANGGAASGES
+376 
-387 CGIYTTGNINVNAG
+387 
-401 TVEASGDT
+401 
-409 AGGNSR
+409 
-415 GIYTGGDVEID
+415 
-426 ALYSGGVTASG
+426 
-437 GSRGIEAA
+437 
-445 GSVTITNGSVTA
+445 
-457 TATATDGTSYTDSYG
+457 
-472 IYAGN
+472 
-477 GITISDDADGVEANG
+477 
-492 GAASGSSCGIY
+492 
-503 ANSGDI
+503 
-509 TISGGT
+509 
-515 VGANGGQAGD
+515 
-525 NSYGLRAGDN
+525 
-535 SSINITGGEITA
+535 
-547 YGNSAAIGGK
+547 
-557 YSVLGDAAGT
+557 
-567 AGDNAG
+567 
-573 SAGNI
+573 
-578 TDTTNL
+578 
-584 NDCKY
+584 
-589 ISITVTQTP
+589 
-598 NIYVGGVGLYGDK
+598 
-611 NSNTI
+611 
-616 AYAKTDGSGKVS
+616 
-628 TEGAVA
+628 
-634 GDYNIM
+634 
-640 WDGATLTLKGAKIT
+640 WDGATLTLKGAEIT
-654 TIAKTSDY
+654 TIAETPDY
-662 NLAQSAAIYYD
+662 NLPQSAAICYD
-673 EATDLEIVLEDVNTV
+673 EATDLEIVLEGDNTV
-688 TGPDV
+688 TGPDA
-693 SLGGD
+693 SSGGD

-706 YAVDA
+706 DD

-720 GSLAATGGDATP
+720 GSLTATGGDAP
-732 NSGGESYGIYT
+732 AVYGGVSYGIYT
-743 RGDIAISEGTVT
+743 WGNVIITGGDVT
-755 ATGGA
+755 ATGRA
-760 ADSQSHGIYAGGDVT
+760 AEFQSHGIYATGHAT
-775 ISGGDVTAD
+775 ISGGAVKAT
-784 GGAVAAGDNTMDA
+784 GGAVTSSEEDGGDA

-806 TITGGT
+806 TISGGT
-812 VNATG
+812 VIAQG

-823 GDNARSCGIYGS
+823 GNNTTSCGIYGS
-835 SVYGGVIISGGTVTA
+835 SLYGGVIISGGAVTA
-850 TGTTANV
+850 TGTTANA

-879 GGNGALGRNVYL
+879 GDTGALGRAIYL
-891 NPEGNASIQSI
+891 DPEGNASIQSI
-902 QVKAGQDAD
+902 QVKTGQDAN
-911 SATEIIGSPFVWA
+911 SATEIIGSPFV
-924 EDLTDL
+924 LSRGITDL
-930 VSSAKYFHSE
+930 VSGDKYFHSE
-940 SQALEGDIFVGGV
+940 SQTLEGDIFVGGV
-953 GLTSSEGNPAYAKT
+953 GLTGAADAPAYAKT
-967 GADGAVTT
+967 GTNGAVTT

-1014 SDLNIALVGTNTVT
+1014 SDLNIALVGANTVT

-1036 ASYGIFAWDPNELID
+1036 ASDGIFARDPNELID
-1051 LTISGDGSLTV
+1051 LTISGSGSLTV

-1073 ICTDNL
+1073 IRTDNL

-1092 GDGAEDSYGIYA
+1092 GDGAEDSHGIYARHNVTISGGDVTATGGTVNATSEDGAEDSYGIYA
-1104 YNDVTITNGD
+1104 ANDFTISGGAVTATGGDSEEDSFGIYADNDVTITNGD

-1119 GDSADYSCGIYADY
+1119 GDSADYSCGIYADH

-1196 FTATGGTGTEG
+1196 FTATGKTGTEG
-1207 SYGIYTGALAITG
+1207 SYGIYTGALTITG
-1220 GTLTAT
+1220 GTITAT
-1226 GNTSGVYAVYEDG
+1226 GNTSGVYGSSKECK
-1239 EITVSPQ
+1239 ITIAPQ

-1262 AAIEGSPFASETEI
+1262 AAIVGSPFASETEI
-1276 TSQVNNSGKY
+1276 TSHVNNSGKY

-1324 TSLPTSTRDGYN
+1324 TSLPTSTRDGYD

-1357 TTLYARWAEQAGTG
+1357 TTLYARWAEQAGPG

-1391 EGWDDIQEEISQAQP
+1391 EGWDDIQEEIGQAQP

-1481 GEYGTMQ
+1481 GAYGTVQ

-1772 EDSPYEIWTELLPN
+1772 EDAPYEIWTELLPN

>member
-1 MRKRILSTLLALCLA
+1 M
-16 LSLLPASALAT
+16 
-27 GGEETESPSDN
+27 
-38 SQTNATIHVG
+38 
-48 GVALSS
+48 
-54 TNGAEVYATTN
+54 
-65 DSGIVTTQDAS
+65 
-76 ADNYNIMWDG
+76 
-86 ETLTL
+86 
-91 NGATITQGANS
+91 
-102 GAAICR
+102 
-108 YGALNIVLMGDNKV
+108 
-122 EGPGAEDSMG
+122 
-132 IRVADGNLT
+132 
-141 IGGEGSLKVSGGSSI
+141 
-156 FGPNPTT
+156 
-163 LSIGIYVDGEY
+163 
-174 NITINDCTIETEGSA
+174 
-189 VTSGSSYGIFSEF
+189 
-202 GSVIVNDA
+202 
-210 TVTATGSTGT
+210 
-220 SSFGICAGSG
+220 
-230 SVSVSRNS
+230 
-238 TVKAYGGGYVKI
+238 
-250 YPKGYSDMRAEHS
+250 
-263 YGICAPDGVSVTGGS
+263 
-278 VEAYGGAASVNSYG
+278 
-292 IYVRNETGNVSV
+292 
-304 TGGSVTASYDN
+304 
-315 EDFATVSGV
+315 
-324 EFGDGY
+324 
-330 GIYAGGSV
+330 
-338 SGENGTVNA
+338 
-347 YGAPATGDNSDSYGI
+347 
-362 YAQSFTVN
+362 
-370 SAATSV
+370 
-376 MANGGAASGES
+376 
-387 CGIYTTGNINVNAG
+387 
-401 TVEASGDT
+401 
-409 AGGNSR
+409 
-415 GIYTGGDVEID
+415 
-426 ALYSGGVTASG
+426 
-437 GSRGIEAA
+437 
-445 GSVTITNGSVTA
+445 
-457 TATATDGTSYTDSYG
+457 
-472 IYAGN
+472 
-477 GITISDDADGVEANG
+477 
-492 GAASGSSCGIY
+492 
-503 ANSGDI
+503 
-509 TISGGT
+509 
-515 VGANGGQAGD
+515 
-525 NSYGLRAGDN
+525 
-535 SSINITGGEITA
+535 
-547 YGNSAAIGGK
+547 
-557 YSVLGDAAGT
+557 
-567 AGDNAG
+567 
-573 SAGNI
+573 
-578 TDTTNL
+578 
-584 NDCKY
+584 
-589 ISITVTQTP
+589 
-598 NIYVGGVGLYGDK
+598 
-611 NSNTI
+611 
-616 AYAKTDGSGKVS
+616 
-628 TEGAVA
+628 
-634 GDYNIM
+634 
-640 WDGATLTLKGAKIT
+640 
-654 TIAKTSDY
+654 
-662 NLAQSAAIYYD
+662 
-673 EATDLEIVLEDVNTV
+673 
-688 TGPDV
+688 
-693 SLGGD
+693 
-698 SSSYGIHV
+698 
-706 YAVDA
+706 
-711 EVTLTISGS
+711 
-720 GSLAATGGDATP
+720 
-732 NSGGESYGIYT
+732 
-743 RGDIAISEGTVT
+743 
-755 ATGGA
+755 
-760 ADSQSHGIYAGGDVT
+760 
-775 ISGGDVTAD
+775 
-784 GGAVAAGDNTMDA
+784 
-797 SSGICADIV
+797 
-806 TITGGT
+806 

-835 SVYGGVIISGGTVTA
+835 SLYGGVIISGGAVTATGGTFNSTGTDTEADAGSYGIYTPNSGIEISGGTVTA
-850 TGTTANV
+850 TGGTFTSAGTTANV

-865 NSDIEISGGTVTAT
+865 NSGIEISGGTVTAT
-879 GGNGALGRNVYL
+879 GGNGALGRGVYL
-891 NPEGNASIQSI
+891 DPEGTSIA
-902 QVKAGQDAD
+902 VTAGQDAD
-911 SATEIIGSPFVWA
+911 SATKIIGSPFVLP
-924 EDLTDL
+924 EDITNL
-930 VSSAKYFHSE
+930 VSGAQYFHSK
-940 SQALEGDIFVGGV
+940 SQALEGNIFVGGI
-953 GLTSSEGNPAYAKT
+953 GLTGTTDNPAYAKT

-992 TLNNATIT
+992 TLNNAAIT

-1036 ASYGIFAWDPNELID
+1036 ASYGIFAYGPTELID

-1062 TGGGTVSESYG
+1062 TGGGTVSGSFG

-1079 IVQSGTGTVNATG
+1079 IVQSGTVNATG

-1142 VIARGGDSGDNSD
+1142 VIAQGGDSGDNSD

-1196 FTATGGTGTEG
+1196 FTATGKTGTEG

-1220 GTLTAT
+1220 GTITAT
-1226 GNTSGVYAVYEDG
+1226 GNTSGVYGSSKDCKVTIA
-1239 EITVSPQ
+1239 PQ

-1262 AAIEGSPFASETEI
+1262 ADIEGSPFASEMEI
-1276 TSQVNNSGKY
+1276 TGLVNNTGKY

-1324 TSLPTSTRDGYN
+1324 TSLPTSTRDGYD

-1345 DRVTTD
+1345 DRVTTG

-1357 TTLYARWAEQAGTG
+1357 TTLYARWAEQAGPG

-1391 EGWDDIQEEISQAQP
+1391 EGWDDIQEEIGQAQP

-1481 GEYGTMQ
+1481 GAYGTVQ

-1620 YTDVPADAWYNSAVS
+1620 YTDVPADAWYNNAVS

-1772 EDSPYEIWTELLPN
+1772 EDAPYEIWTELLPN

-1801 GGENAT
+1801 GGEHAT

>member
-16 LSLLPASALAT
+16 LSLLPASALAA
-27 GGEETESPSDN
+27 GGEQKSYVALGDSITTGYGLAENETGFAKQVADSNGYTLTNLAQDGATSTDLLEVVKSEANADTLKNADLITVTIGGNDLMNALYAYLAEEYNNKQNSDTPITAADVKASLAGTLSEIPQVAMLSFAASKIPDFPDSTAANTALSTFATNFSSIISAIKGNNSSAEIIVVNQYNPYSRLSTGNLLDLSALDSAVQALNTAISSGATAGYTVADVYTAFEEATENPCNASVSLPSINLDFHP
-38 SQTNATIHVG
+38 NAAGHSLIASTISALLTDEGGSEDPEVSGSIFVG
-48 GVALSS
+48 GVELEGSS
-54 TNGAEVYATTN
+54 GTTAYATTTNGA
-65 DSGIVTTQDAS
+65 VT
-76 ADNYNIMWDG
+76 
-86 ETLTL
+86 
-91 NGATITQGANS
+91 
-102 GAAICR
+102 
-108 YGALNIVLMGDNKV
+108 K
-122 EGPGAEDSMG
+122 
-132 IRVADGNLT
+132 
-141 IGGEGSLKVSGGSSI
+141 
-156 FGPNPTT
+156 
-163 LSIGIYVDGEY
+163 
-174 NITINDCTIETEGSA
+174 
-189 VTSGSSYGIFSEF
+189 
-202 GSVIVNDA
+202 
-210 TVTATGSTGT
+210 
-220 SSFGICAGSG
+220 
-230 SVSVSRNS
+230 
-238 TVKAYGGGYVKI
+238 
-250 YPKGYSDMRAEHS
+250 
-263 YGICAPDGVSVTGGS
+263 
-278 VEAYGGAASVNSYG
+278 
-292 IYVRNETGNVSV
+292 
-304 TGGSVTASYDN
+304 
-315 EDFATVSGV
+315 
-324 EFGDGY
+324 
-330 GIYAGGSV
+330 
-338 SGENGTVNA
+338 
-347 YGAPATGDNSDSYGI
+347 
-362 YAQSFTVN
+362 
-370 SAATSV
+370 
-376 MANGGAASGES
+376 
-387 CGIYTTGNINVNAG
+387 
-401 TVEASGDT
+401 
-409 AGGNSR
+409 
-415 GIYTGGDVEID
+415 
-426 ALYSGGVTASG
+426 
-437 GSRGIEAA
+437 
-445 GSVTITNGSVTA
+445 
-457 TATATDGTSYTDSYG
+457 
-472 IYAGN
+472 
-477 GITISDDADGVEANG
+477 
-492 GAASGSSCGIY
+492 
-503 ANSGDI
+503 
-509 TISGGT
+509 
-515 VGANGGQAGD
+515 
-525 NSYGLRAGDN
+525 
-535 SSINITGGEITA
+535 
-547 YGNSAAIGGK
+547 
-557 YSVLGDAAGT
+557 
-567 AGDNAG
+567 DNA
-573 SAGNI
+573 NEN
-578 TDTTNL
+578 TYNL
-584 NDCKY
+584 K
-589 ISITVTQTP
+589 
-598 NIYVGGVGLYGDK
+598 
-611 NSNTI
+611 
-616 AYAKTDGSGKVS
+616 
-628 TEGAVA
+628 
-634 GDYNIM
+634 
-640 WDGATLTLKGAKIT
+640 WDGATLTLKGAEIT
-654 TIAKTSDY
+654 TIAETPDY
-662 NLAQSAAIYYD
+662 NLPQSADICYD
-673 EATDLEIVLEDVNTV
+673 EATDLEIVLEGDNTV
-688 TGPDV
+688 TGPDA
-693 SLGGD
+693 SSGGD

-706 YAVDA
+706 DD

-720 GSLAATGGDATP
+720 GSLTATGGDAP
-732 NSGGESYGIYT
+732 AVYGGVSYGIYT
-743 RGDIAISEGTVT
+743 WGNVIITGGDVT
-755 ATGGA
+755 ATGRA
-760 ADSQSHGIYAGGDVT
+760 AELQSHGIYATGHAT
-775 ISGGDVTAD
+775 ISGGAVKAT
-784 GGAVAAGDNTMDA
+784 GGAVTSSEEDGGDA

-806 TITGGT
+806 TISGGT
-812 VNATG
+812 VIAQG

-823 GDNARSCGIYGS
+823 GNNTTSCGIYGS
-835 SVYGGVIISGGTVTA
+835 SLYGGVIISGGAVTA
-850 TGTTANV
+850 TGTTANA

-879 GGNGALGRNVYL
+879 GDTGALGRAIYL
-891 NPEGNASIQSI
+891 DPEGNASIQSI
-902 QVKAGQDAD
+902 QVKTGQDAN
-911 SATEIIGSPFVWA
+911 SATEIIGSPFV
-924 EDLTDL
+924 LSRGITDL
-930 VSSAKYFHSE
+930 VSGDKYFHSE
-940 SQALEGDIFVGGV
+940 SQTLEGDIFVGGV
-953 GLTSSEGNPAYAKT
+953 GLTGAADAPAYAKT
-967 GADGAVTT
+967 GTNGAVTT

-1000 QGALGGAAIWYYRD
+1000 QGALGGAAIWYYRG
-1014 SDLNIALVGTNTVT
+1014 SDLNIDLVGTNTVT

-1079 IVQSGTGTVNATG
+1079 IVQSGTVNATG
-1092 GDGAEDSYGIYA
+1092 GDVNATGEDGEEDSYGIYA
-1104 YNDVTITNGD
+1104 YNDVTISGGAVTATGGTVNATSEDGEEDSYGIYADNDLTISGGAVNATGGDSGEDSYGISAYDVTISRGD
-1114 VTATS
+1114 VTATGGTVTATS
-1119 GDSADYSCGIYADY
+1119 EDGAEDSYGIYADY
-1133 GNIDVSGGT
+1133 VTINGGAVNATGRDSAEDSYGIYVDYVTINGGTVTAEGGTAEVKSAGIDIVTLVISGGT
-1142 VIARGGDSGDNSD
+1142 V
-1155 GICVSKDGITI
+1155 
-1166 SGGEVTTTGG
+1166 
-1176 DTEGRSCG
+1176 
-1184 IDADSITINGGV
+1184 
-1196 FTATGGTGTEG
+1196 
-1207 SYGIYTGALAITG
+1207 
-1220 GTLTAT
+1220 TAT

-1246 TDQQIAV
+1246 GDQQIAV

-1262 AAIEGSPFASETEI
+1262 AAIVGSPFASETEI

-1324 TSLPTSTRDGYN
+1324 TSLPTSTRDGYD

-1351 TVFAAD
+1351 TVFTAD
-1357 TTLYARWAEQAGTG
+1357 TTLYARWAEQAGPG

-1391 EGWDDIQEEISQAQP
+1391 EGWDDIQEEINQAQP

-1481 GEYGTMQ
+1481 GAYGTVQ

-1620 YTDVPADAWYNSAVS
+1620 YTDVPADAWYNNAVS

-1772 EDSPYEIWTELLPN
+1772 EDAPYEIWTELLPN

>member
-16 LSLLPASALAT
+16 LSLLPASALAA
-27 GGEETESPSDN
+27 GGEQKSYVALGDSITTGYGLTENETGFAKQVADSNGYTLTNLAQDGATSTDLLEVVKSEANADTLKNADLITVTIGGNDLMDALYAYLAKEYNTKNGTDITAEDVKASLAGTHSEIQQSTMLILAASKISDFLQSTEATTALGAFTTNLTNIISAIKGNNSSAEIIVVNQYNPYSRLSTGNLLDLSALDSAVQALNTAISSGATAGYTVADVYTAFEEATENPCNASVSLPSINLDFHP
-38 SQTNATIHVG
+38 NAAGHSLIADTISALLTDEGGSEDPEVSGPIFVG
-48 GVALSS
+48 GVELTGSKESPA
-54 TNGAEVYATTN
+54 YATTN
-65 DSGIVTTQDAS
+65 DSG
-76 ADNYNIMWDG
+76 
-86 ETLTL
+86 
-91 NGATITQGANS
+91 
-102 GAAICR
+102 
-108 YGALNIVLMGDNKV
+108 
-122 EGPGAEDSMG
+122 
-132 IRVADGNLT
+132 
-141 IGGEGSLKVSGGSSI
+141 
-156 FGPNPTT
+156 
-163 LSIGIYVDGEY
+163 
-174 NITINDCTIETEGSA
+174 A
-189 VTSGSSYGIFSEF
+189 VT
-202 GSVIVNDA
+202 
-210 TVTATGSTGT
+210 
-220 SSFGICAGSG
+220 
-230 SVSVSRNS
+230 
-238 TVKAYGGGYVKI
+238 KI
-250 YPKGYSDMRAEHS
+250 
-263 YGICAPDGVSVTGGS
+263 
-278 VEAYGGAASVNSYG
+278 
-292 IYVRNETGNVSV
+292 
-304 TGGSVTASYDN
+304 
-315 EDFATVSGV
+315 
-324 EFGDGY
+324 
-330 GIYAGGSV
+330 
-338 SGENGTVNA
+338 
-347 YGAPATGDNSDSYGI
+347 
-362 YAQSFTVN
+362 
-370 SAATSV
+370 
-376 MANGGAASGES
+376 
-387 CGIYTTGNINVNAG
+387 
-401 TVEASGDT
+401 
-409 AGGNSR
+409 
-415 GIYTGGDVEID
+415 
-426 ALYSGGVTASG
+426 
-437 GSRGIEAA
+437 
-445 GSVTITNGSVTA
+445 
-457 TATATDGTSYTDSYG
+457 TDGDFVP
-472 IYAGN
+472 AEN
-477 GITISDDADGVEANG
+477 NW
-492 GAASGSSCGIY
+492 
-503 ANSGDI
+503 
-509 TISGGT
+509 
-515 VGANGGQAGD
+515 
-525 NSYGLRAGDN
+525 
-535 SSINITGGEITA
+535 NI
-547 YGNSAAIGGK
+547 
-557 YSVLGDAAGT
+557 
-567 AGDNAG
+567 
-573 SAGNI
+573 
-578 TDTTNL
+578 
-584 NDCKY
+584 
-589 ISITVTQTP
+589 Q
-598 NIYVGGVGLYGDK
+598 
-611 NSNTI
+611 
-616 AYAKTDGSGKVS
+616 
-628 TEGAVA
+628 
-634 GDYNIM
+634 

-654 TIAKTSDY
+654 TIAETPDDY
-662 NLAQSAAIYYD
+662 LPQSAAIYYD
-673 EATDLEIVLEDVNTV
+673 EATDLEIVLEEDNTV

-693 SLGGD
+693 SSGGD

-706 YAVDA
+706 YA

-720 GSLAATGGDATP
+720 GSLAATGGDAPQT
-732 NSGGESYGIYT
+732 SGGESYGIYT
-743 RGDIAISEGTVT
+743 WGDAIITSGTVT

-760 ADSQSHGIYAGGDVT
+760 AEFQSHGIYATGHVT
-775 ISGGDVTAD
+775 ISGGAVKAT
-784 GGAVAAGDNTMDA
+784 GGAVTSSEEDGGDA
-797 SSGICADIV
+797 SSGIYANIV
-806 TITGGT
+806 TISGGEVT
-812 VNATG
+812 AKG

-823 GDNARSCGIYGS
+823 GDNARSCGIYGRNALKDNVIITGGTVEATGGTFTS
-835 SVYGGVIISGGTVTA
+835 TSADTEADAGSYGIYGAGLDGTVISGGTVTA
-850 TGTTANV
+850 TGGTFTSAGTTANA

-865 NSDIEISGGTVTAT
+865 NSYIEISGGTVTAT
-879 GGNGALGRNVYL
+879 GDTGALGRDVYL
-891 NPEGNASIQSI
+891 DPEGTSIA
-902 QVKAGQDAD
+902 VTAGQDAEN
-911 SATEIIGSPFVWA
+911 AEPIAGSPFVLT
-924 EDLTDL
+924 EDITNL
-930 VSSAKYFHSE
+930 VSGAKYFHSE
-940 SQALEGDIFVGGV
+940 SQTLVGDIFVGGV
-953 GLTSSEGNPAYAKT
+953 GLTGSEGNPAYAKT

-982 YNIKWDGSTL
+982 YSIKWDGATL

-1000 QGALGGAAIWYYRD
+1000 QDAWRGAAIWYYRD

-1036 ASYGIFAWDPNELID
+1036 ASDGIFAYGPTELID

-1073 ICTDNL
+1073 ICTGNL

-1092 GDGAEDSYGIYA
+1092 GDGAEDSHGIYARHNVTISGGDVTATGGTVNATSEDGAEDSYGIYA
-1104 YNDVTITNGD
+1104 ANDFTISGGAVTATGGDSEEDSFGIYADNDVTITNGD

-1119 GDSADYSCGIYADY
+1119 GDSADYSCGIYADH

-1207 SYGIYTGALAITG
+1207 SYGIYTGALTITG
-1220 GTLTAT
+1220 GTITAT
-1226 GNTSGVYAVYEDG
+1226 GNTSGVYGSSKECK
-1239 EITVSPQ
+1239 ITIAPQ

-1262 AAIEGSPFASETEI
+1262 AAIVGSPFASETEI
-1276 TSQVNNSGKY
+1276 TSHVNNSGKY

-1324 TSLPTSTRDGYN
+1324 TSLPTSTRDGYD

-1391 EGWDDIQEEISQAQP
+1391 EGWDDIQEEIGQAQP

-1481 GEYGTMQ
+1481 GAYGTVQ

-1620 YTDVPADAWYNSAVS
+1620 YTDVPADAWYNNAVS

-1772 EDSPYEIWTELLPN
+1772 EDAPYEIWTELLPN